1 MDINLDRRAEGY
13 RARHRRNRIW
23 KKLVTALGCLV
34 VFCTTYALILP
45 AITMERETV
54 CGLSEHV
61 HTDSCYSRQRG
72 ALVCALAESEGHTH
86 TDACKG
92 TKRVLSCTT
101 PESDGHTH
109 GEGCYDAEGVLTCTL
124 PETQG
129 HHHSD
134 SCYRTEEVFVCGK
147 AESVPHHHADECY
160 AWETVATCGIQEHT
174 HTDSC
179 YPAKPAETTSAGE
192 TGATTEPVLSEQVT
206 TPEETLQV
214 TATEETLP
222 VQEEALA
229 LFAEGTEPL
238 PNVEITATSTPKAS
252 YDPSVNKFKTT
263 IHVDFRI
270 PGSAFSNTTTYTYDY
285 PEGIEIPESLLNR
298 EHPLED
304 NRGTYRFEKVNGV
317 YRLSVI
323 LSDVNQTQDDVT
335 GFVNFNG
342 TLDATKVHEDGR
354 IVLGSGDNQLIIDR
368 DKITYPS
375 GETEKYDISASKS
388 TDGNIDDGKLTY
400 QVTISTKKGTPSP
413 IQFTDTIQ
421 TDGLKLGTPVVKVN
435 GQERQATWNADT
447 GTITMN
453 DLPGLSPGQTHTIEY
468 TYDVTDYPAAVM
480 NPNNTLTVKA
490 KDEGRKQEV
499 TDEKKVSTKIDKTHT
514 AAKVGKLEGNRIK
527 WTITL
532 NDHRSDITGATLTDE
547 MFQTLSAGSDITVS
561 PASGYTLENGKITF
575 SEVEGKKNN
584 QRYTI
589 TYYTD
594 APEDENV
601 KEVVNKA
608 DFDPDPDTPD
618 DDIKMEEKVGVGI
631 DAAKSGTYNPSQET
645 ITWEITVNAKKRNI
659 AGAVLTDDMLTH
671 ALPGTI
677 RVEIINGNADELSG
691 SYVQNTD
698 TDGKVSIT
706 FLPVDGE
713 VNTNTYT
720 VTYTTA
726 ASPALAARTVSNTAH
741 LKKGDHEE
749 EVTAEVTIDSGGSVE
764 KTNGQLDKTTG
775 ILPWTVTIHVP
786 AGGIPVNTQLVD
798 MMGKDSGENVYMT
811 NLQVEAAVDK
821 FCQALNIQ
829 PQDVTVDIADGIYWS
844 PNQYD
849 YSQIDSYTDAKFRKL
864 TLTLL
869 KDWLPANGQAQDI
882 SVTYDTTLIIDP
894 AKMNQVYSNYFKAG
908 EKESSAQFEYWR
920 SGVEKTDDDG
930 KTGTSTVTSQGDL
943 IWKVIVTLDDTAR
956 QSLDITDTLPS
967 DVTLEDLVLIR
978 PTDPW
983 NNSTVGM
990 TIGEDGT
997 VSGQDGLYQVAGT
1010 YDKTTGEVSLKVTAV
1025 NSGDLPTKTKLTFV
1039 FGCRTA
1045 YTDKDTHTFTNN
1057 VEAAGI
1063 GSASQTQKWT
1073 YDNQDT
1079 ETTVLGKIGAWHND
1093 SRMLSYSVSI
1103 NPEGKQLSSPG
1114 GTGKLTLVDTLSY
1127 EKAIWGSITDENG
1140 NWLENREFTIDVS
1153 LVQNSVKL
1161 YRVTKNEDGTTTK
1174 TALSVPWTFEEQLGI
1189 NEWDRNRGCILRM
1202 SDVPDG
1208 THLLLEYKYHVETN
1222 APKNGV
1228 IYDLPIGNKVTLK
1241 GTDYETAADKFEKKW
1256 QETQTSGQVTSGRTL
1271 AIYKV
1276 ARGDYGTVLPGAEF
1290 TVYTV
1295 DTSVT
1300 PYAFTEYTAR
1310 PDGSMFSNPMV
1321 TDDSGRLTIRIQD
1334 KAGTSLNFDYDTL
1347 YALQETKAP
1356 AGYRLPDDP
1365 QVFYFYFS
1373 NPDGAARAIPGN
1385 LPAGAMDLSQTD
1397 QQKFVENEPV
1407 PTYELPQTGGGG
1419 TRGFSLGGALIT
1431 VGGLYL
1437 LTRKK
1442 RRRRDA

>member
-34 VFCTTYALILP
+34 VFCTTYAMILP

-72 ALVCALAESEGHTH
+72 ALICTLAESEGHTH

-109 GEGCYDAEGVLTCTL
+109 GEGCYDAEGVLTCTQ

-147 AESVPHHHADECY
+147 AGSVPHHHADECY

-252 YDPSVNKFKTT
+252 YDPTVDKFNTT
-263 IHVDFRI
+263 IRIDFRI
-270 PGSAFSNTTTYTYDY
+270 PGSAFSNTTIYTYDY

-342 TLDATKVHEDGR
+342 TLDATKVQEDGR
-354 IVLGSGDNQLIIDR
+354 IVLGGVDNQLIIDR

-400 QVTISTKKGTPSP
+400 RVTISTKKGTPSP

-421 TDGLKLGTPVVKVN
+421 TDGLKLETPVVKVD

-453 DLPGLSPGQTHTIEY
+453 DLPGLNPGQTHTIEY
-468 TYDVTDYPAAVM
+468 TYDVTNYPSAVM
-480 NPNNTLTVKA
+480 NPNNKLTVKA
-490 KDEGRKQEV
+490 KDDGRKQEV

-514 AAKVGKLEGNRIK
+514 AAKVGKLEGSRIK

-532 NDHRSDITGATLTDE
+532 NEHRSDITGATLTDE
-547 MFQTLSAGSDITVS
+547 MFQTLSAGSEITVS
-561 PASGYTLENGKITF
+561 PAGGYTLENGKITF
-575 SEVEGKKNN
+575 NEVDGKKNN

-589 TYYTD
+589 TYYTA

-601 KEVVNKA
+601 KEVINKA
-608 DFDPDPDTPD
+608 SFDPDPDEPD
-618 DDIKMEEKVGVGI
+618 DEIKMEKKVGVGI
-631 DAAKSGTYNPSQET
+631 DAAKSGTYDASQGT
-645 ITWEITVNAKKRNI
+645 ITWVITVNAQKRNI

-671 ALPGTI
+671 AQENSIQVSPASGYQLST
-677 RVEIINGNADELSG
+677 DES
-691 SYVQNTD
+691 
-698 TDGKVSIT
+698 GKVSIT
-706 FLPVDGE
+706 FQPVDGE

-726 ASPALAARTVSNTAH
+726 AGPALAARTVSNTAH

-749 EVTAEVTIDSGGSVE
+749 EVTAEVKIDSGGSVKKSSGTLTLSE
-764 KTNGQLDKTTG
+764 DETTG
-775 ILPWTVTIHVP
+775 VLPWTVTIHVP
-786 AGGIPVNTQLVD
+786 TGGIPANTQLED
-798 MMGKDSGENVYMT
+798 RMDEDSGVYMT
-811 NLQVEAAVDK
+811 NLQVKAAVEA
-821 FCQALNIQ
+821 FCQALGIQ
-829 PQDVTVDIADGIYWS
+829 TQDVKVDIQDHVYWKEGK
-844 PNQYD
+844 YD
-849 YSQIDSYTDAKFRKL
+849 YSKIDSYTQAKFCKL

-869 KDWLPANGQAQDI
+869 KDWIPANGQAQDI
-882 SVTYDTTLIIDP
+882 SVTYDTTLKIDP
-894 AKMNQVYSNYFKAG
+894 AKMNQVYSNYFDAG
-908 EKESSAQFEYWR
+908 EWESSAQFEYWQ

-930 KTGTSTVTSQGDL
+930 HTGTSTVTSRGEL
-943 IWKVIVTLDDTAR
+943 IWKVIVTLDDTER

-967 DVTLEDLVLIR
+967 DVTLEELVLIR
-978 PTDPW
+978 PIDQW
-983 NNSTVGM
+983 SNSTVGM

-997 VSGQDGLYQVAGT
+997 ISGQDGLYQVAGT
-1010 YDKTTGEVSLKVTAV
+1010 YDKTTGKVFLKVTAV
-1025 NSGDLPTKTKLTFV
+1025 DGGNLPAKTKLTFV
-1039 FGCRTA
+1039 FGCRTD
-1045 YTDKDTHTFTNN
+1045 YTDNNTHTFTNS

-1063 GSASQTQKWT
+1063 GSASQTQEWT

-1079 ETTVLGKIGAWHND
+1079 ETTVLGKIGTWHND

-1103 NPEGKQLSSPG
+1103 NPECQLLSD

-1127 EKAIWGSITDENG
+1127 KKDVTGWISDENG
-1140 NWLENREFTIDVS
+1140 NWLENRGFTMDVS

-1161 YRVTKNEDGTTTK
+1161 YQVTKNQDGTTTK
-1174 TALSVPWTFEEQLGI
+1174 TALSVPWTFEEQLGA
-1189 NEWDRNRGCILRM
+1189 NEWDSNRKCILRM

-1208 THLLLEYKYHVETN
+1208 THLLLEYKYQVETN
-1222 APKNGV
+1222 APKNG
-1228 IYDLPIGNKVTLK
+1228 IINDLSIGNKVTLE
-1241 GTDYETAADKFEKKW
+1241 GTGYETAADKFEKKW
-1256 QETQTSGQVTSGRTL
+1256 KETETSGQVTSGRTL

-1300 PYAFTEYTAR
+1300 PYAFTEYTTR
-1310 PDGSMFSNPMV
+1310 PDGSAFPNPMV
-1321 TDDSGRLTIRIQD
+1321 TDDAGRLTIRIQD
-1334 KAGTSLNFDYDTL
+1334 KAEAPVNFAYDTL
-1347 YALQETKAP
+1347 YALKETKAP
-1356 AGYRLPDDP
+1356 AGYRLPDTP

-1373 NPDGAARAIPGN
+1373 NPEGAARTLLQN
-1385 LPAGAMDLSQTD
+1385 LPTGAMDLSQTD

-1419 TRGFSLGGALIT
+1419 TRGFTLGGALVT

-1442 RRRRDA
+1442 RRSRDA

>member
-72 ALVCALAESEGHTH
+72 ALICTLAESEGHTH

-109 GEGCYDAEGVLTCTL
+109 GEGCYDAEGVLTCTQ

-134 SCYRTEEVFVCGK
+134 SCYCTEEVFVCGK

-160 AWETVATCGIQEHT
+160 AWENAATCGIQEHT

-214 TATEETLP
+214 TATEEMLP
-222 VQEEALA
+222 VQEETLA

-270 PGSAFSNTTTYTYDY
+270 PGSAFSNATTYTYDY
-285 PEGIEIPESLLNR
+285 PEGIEIPESLLNQ

-323 LSDVNQTQDDVT
+323 LSNVNQTQDDVT

-342 TLDATKVHEDGR
+342 TLDATKVHADGR
-354 IVLGSGDNQLIIDR
+354 IVLGSGDNQLIIGTD
-368 DKITYPS
+368 DIEYPS
-375 GETEKYDISASKS
+375 GETEKYDISTSKS

-421 TDGLKLGTPVVKVN
+421 ADGMTLGTPVVKVD

-453 DLPGLSPGQTHTIEY
+453 DLPGLNPGQTHTIEY

-490 KDEGRKQEV
+490 KDDGRKQEV
-499 TDEKKVSTKIDKTHT
+499 TDEKKVSTKIDKTQT
-514 AAKVGKLEGNRIK
+514 AAKVGKLEGSRIK

-547 MFQTLSAGSDITVS
+547 MFQTLSAGSEITVS
-561 PASGYTLENGKITF
+561 PTGGYTLENGKITF
-575 SEVEGKKNN
+575 NEVDGKKNN

-601 KEVVNKA
+601 KEVINKA
-608 DFDPDPDTPD
+608 DFDPDPDKPD
-618 DDIKMEEKVGVGI
+618 DEIKMEKKVGVGI
-631 DAAKSGTYNPSQET
+631 DAAKSGTYDASQGT
-645 ITWEITVNAKKRNI
+645 ITWVITVNAQKRNI

-671 ALPGTI
+671 ALENSIQVSP
-677 RVEIINGNADELSG
+677 DSG
-691 SYVQNTD
+691 YERNTD
-698 TDGKVSIT
+698 ADGKVSIT
-706 FLPVDGE
+706 FQPVDGE
-713 VNTNTYT
+713 VNTNTYKI
-720 VTYTTA
+720 TYTTA
-726 ASPALAARTVSNTAH
+726 AGPALAARTVSNTAH

-749 EVTAEVTIDSGGSVE
+749 EVTAEVKIDSGGSVDKSSGTLTLYE
-764 KTNGQLDKTTG
+764 DKTTG
-775 ILPWTVTIHVP
+775 VLPWTVTIHVP
-786 AGGIPVNTQLVD
+786 AGGIPEGTVLE
-798 MMGKDSGENVYMT
+798 DSVGAGNDDIYMT
-811 NLQVEAAVDK
+811 NDQVMKAVAA
-821 FCQALNIQ
+821 FCQALGIQ
-829 PQDVTVDIADGIYWS
+829 AQDVKVDMQDHVYWEEVE
-844 PNQYD
+844 YD
-849 YSQIDSYTDAKFRKL
+849 YNQIGSYTDAKFRKL

-869 KDWLPANGQAQDI
+869 KDWIPANGQAQDI
-882 SVTYDTTLIIDP
+882 SVTYDTTLKIDP
-894 AKMNQVYSNYFKAG
+894 AKMNQVYYNYFKAG

-930 KTGTSTVTSQGDL
+930 HTGTSTVTSQGDL
-943 IWKVIVTLDDTAR
+943 IWKVIVTLDDTGR
-956 QSLDITDTLPS
+956 QSLDITDTLPP
-967 DVTLEDLVLIR
+967 DVTLKELVLIR
-978 PTDPW
+978 PIDQW

-997 VSGQDGLYQVAGT
+997 VSGQDGLYQVDGT
-1010 YDKTTGEVSLKVTAV
+1010 YDKTTGKVSLKVTAV
-1025 NSGDLPTKTKLTFV
+1025 NGGNLPAKTKLTFV

-1045 YTDKDTHTFTNN
+1045 YTDKDTHTFTNS
-1057 VEAAGI
+1057 VEVAGI
-1063 GSASQTQKWT
+1063 GSASQTQEWT

-1079 ETTVLGKIGAWHND
+1079 ETTVLGKTGNWHND

-1103 NPEGKQLSSPG
+1103 NPKCKQLSPD

-1127 EKAIWGSITDENG
+1127 KKDVFGYITDENG
-1140 NWLENREFTIDVS
+1140 EWLENRTFTMAVS

-1161 YRVTKNEDGTTTK
+1161 YQVTKNKDGTTTK
-1174 TALSVPWTFEEQLGI
+1174 TLLSVPWTFEEQLGI
-1189 NEWDRNRGCILRM
+1189 NQWDSNRGCILRM

-1208 THLLLEYKYHVETN
+1208 THLLLEYKYQVETN
-1222 APKNGV
+1222 APKNG
-1228 IYDLPIGNKVTLK
+1228 IINDLSIGNKVTLE
-1241 GTDYETAADKFEKKW
+1241 GTGYETAADKFEKKW
-1256 QETQTSGQVTSGRTL
+1256 KETETSGQVTSGRTL

-1300 PYAFTEYTAR
+1300 PYTFTEYVAR
-1310 PDGSMFSNPMV
+1310 PDGTAFPKPMI

-1334 KAGTSLNFDYDTL
+1334 KADAPVNFAYDTL
-1347 YALQETKAP
+1347 YALKETKAP
-1356 AGYRLPDDP
+1356 AGYRLPDTP

-1373 NPDGAARAIPGN
+1373 NPEGAARTLPQN
-1385 LPAGAMDLSQTD
+1385 LPTGAMDLSQTD

-1407 PTYELPQTGGGG
+1407 PTYELPKTGGGG
-1419 TRGFSLGGALIT
+1419 TQGFTLGGALVT

>member
-1 MDINLDRRAEGY
+1 MDINLDRRARGY
-13 RARHRRNRIW
+13 SARRRRNRIW

-72 ALVCALAESEGHTH
+72 ALICTLAESEGHTH

-160 AWETVATCGIQEHT
+160 AWENAATCGIQEHT

-179 YPAKPAETTSAGE
+179 YPQKPAETTSAGE

-206 TPEETLQV
+206 TPEEILQV

-323 LSDVNQTQDDVT
+323 LSHVNQTQDDVT

-342 TLDATKVHEDGR
+342 TLDATKVQEDGR
-354 IVLGSGDNQLIIDR
+354 IVLGGVDNQLIIDR
-368 DKITYPS
+368 DEITYPS

-400 QVTISTKKGTPSP
+400 RVTISTKKGTPSP

-421 TDGLKLGTPVVKVN
+421 TDGLKLETPVVKVN
-435 GQERQATWNADT
+435 GQERQATWNA

-453 DLPGLSPGQTHTIEY
+453 DLPGLNPGQTHTIEY
-468 TYDVTDYPAAVM
+468 TYDVTDYPSAVM
-480 NPNNTLTVKA
+480 NPNNKLTVKA

-514 AAKVGKLEGNRIK
+514 AAKVGKLEGSRIK

-547 MFQTLSAGSDITVS
+547 MFQTLSAGSEITVS
-561 PASGYTLENGKITF
+561 PAGGYTLENGKITF
-575 SEVEGKKNN
+575 NEVDGKKNN

-589 TYYTD
+589 TYYTA

-601 KEVVNKA
+601 KEVINKA
-608 DFDPDPDTPD
+608 SFDPDPDKPD
-618 DDIKMEEKVGVGI
+618 DEIKMEKKVGVGI
-631 DAAKSGTYNPSQET
+631 DAAKSGTYDASQGT
-645 ITWEITVNAKKRNI
+645 ITWVITVNAKKRNI

-671 ALPGTI
+671 ALENSIQVSP
-677 RVEIINGNADELSG
+677 DSG
-691 SYVQNTD
+691 YERNTD
-698 TDGKVSIT
+698 ADGKVSIT
-706 FLPVDGE
+706 FQPVDGE
-713 VNTNTYT
+713 VNTNTYKI
-720 VTYTTA
+720 TYTTA
-726 ASPALAARTVSNTAH
+726 AGPALAARTVSNTAH

-749 EVTAEVTIDSGGSVE
+749 EVTAQVKIDSGGSVE
-764 KTNGQLDKTTG
+764 KSSGTLTLSEDKTTG
-775 ILPWTVTIHVP
+775 VLPWTVTIHVP
-786 AGGIPVNTQLVD
+786 AGGIPKGTVLE
-798 MMGKDSGENVYMT
+798 DSVGAGNDDIYMT
-811 NLQVEAAVDK
+811 NDQVMKAVAA
-821 FCQALNIQ
+821 FCQALGIQ
-829 PQDVTVDIADGIYWS
+829 AQDVKADMQDHVYWEEVE
-844 PNQYD
+844 YD
-849 YSQIDSYTDAKFRKL
+849 YSKIDSYTDAKFRKL

-869 KDWLPANGQAQDI
+869 KDWIPANGQAQDI
-882 SVTYDTTLIIDP
+882 SVTYDTTLKIDP
-894 AKMNQVYSNYFKAG
+894 AKMNQVYYNYFKAG
-908 EKESSAQFEYWR
+908 EKESSAQFEYWQ

-930 KTGTSTVTSQGDL
+930 HTGTSTVTSQGDL
-943 IWKVIVTLDDTAR
+943 IWKVIVTLDDTER

-967 DVTLEDLVLIR
+967 DVTLEELVLIR
-978 PTDPW
+978 PIDQW
-983 NNSTVGM
+983 SNSTVGM
-990 TIGEDGT
+990 TIGEDDT
-997 VSGQDGLYQVAGT
+997 ISGQDGLYQVAGT
-1010 YDKTTGEVSLKVTAV
+1010 YDKTTGKVFLKVTAV
-1025 NSGDLPTKTKLTFV
+1025 DGGNLPAKTKLTFV
-1039 FGCRTA
+1039 FGCRTD
-1045 YTDKDTHTFTNN
+1045 YTDNNTHTFTNS

-1063 GSASQTQKWT
+1063 GSASQTQEWT

-1079 ETTVLGKIGAWHND
+1079 ETTVLGKIGTWHND

-1103 NPEGKQLSSPG
+1103 NPDGKTLSPD

-1127 EKAIWGSITDENG
+1127 NKNVYGWISDENG
-1140 NWLENREFTIDVS
+1140 NWLENRGFTMDVS

-1161 YRVTKNEDGTTTK
+1161 YQVTKNQDGTTTK
-1174 TALSVPWTFEEQLGI
+1174 TALSVPWTFEEQLGA
-1189 NEWDRNRGCILRM
+1189 NEWDSNRKCILRM

-1208 THLLLEYKYHVETN
+1208 THLLLEYKYQVETN
-1222 APKNGV
+1222 APKNG
-1228 IYDLPIGNKVTLK
+1228 IINDLSVGNKVTLE
-1241 GTDYETAADKFEKKW
+1241 GTGYETAADKFEKKW
-1256 QETQTSGQVTSGRTL
+1256 KETETSGQVTSGRTL

-1300 PYAFTEYTAR
+1300 PYAFTEYTTR
-1310 PDGSMFSNPMV
+1310 PDGSAFPNPMV
-1321 TDDSGRLTIRIQD
+1321 TDGAGRLTIRIQD
-1334 KAGTSLNFDYDTL
+1334 KADAPVNFAYDTL
-1347 YALQETKAP
+1347 YALKETKAP
-1356 AGYRLPDDP
+1356 AGYRLPDTP

-1373 NPDGAARAIPGN
+1373 NPEGAARTLPQN

-1419 TRGFSLGGALIT
+1419 TRSFTLGGALVT

>member
-72 ALVCALAESEGHTH
+72 ALICTLAESEGHTH

-109 GEGCYDAEGVLTCTL
+109 GEGCYDAEGVLTCTQ

-160 AWETVATCGIQEHT
+160 AWETLATCGIQEHT

-214 TATEETLP
+214 TAIEETLP

-323 LSDVNQTQDDVT
+323 LSHVNQTQDDVT

-342 TLDATKVHEDGR
+342 TLDATKVQEDGR
-354 IVLGSGDNQLIIDR
+354 IVLGGVDNQLIIDR
-368 DKITYPS
+368 DEITYPS

-400 QVTISTKKGTPSP
+400 RVIISTKKGTPSP

-421 TDGLKLGTPVVKVN
+421 TDGMTLGKPVVKVN

-453 DLPGLSPGQTHTIEY
+453 DLPGLNPGQTHTIEY

-499 TDEKKVSTKIDKTHT
+499 TDEKNVSTKIDKTHT
-514 AAKVGKLEGNRIK
+514 AAKVGKLEGSRIK

-561 PASGYTLENGKITF
+561 PAGGYTLENGKITF
-575 SEVEGKKNN
+575 NEVDGKKNN

-601 KEVVNKA
+601 KEVINKA
-608 DFDPDPDTPD
+608 DFDPDPDKPD
-618 DDIKMEEKVGVGI
+618 DEIKMEKKVGVGI
-631 DAAKSGTYNPSQET
+631 DAAKSGTYDASQGT
-645 ITWEITVNAKKRNI
+645 ITWVITVNAKQRNI

-671 ALPGTI
+671 AQENSIQVSPASGYQLGT
-677 RVEIINGNADELSG
+677 DG
-691 SYVQNTD
+691 S
-698 TDGKVSIT
+698 GKVSIT
-706 FLPVDGE
+706 FQPVDGE

-726 ASPALAARTVSNTAH
+726 AGSALAARTVSNTAH

-749 EVTAEVTIDSGGSVE
+749 EVTAEVKIDSGGSVE
-764 KTNGQLDKTTG
+764 KSSGTLTLSEDETTG
-775 ILPWTVTIHVP
+775 VLPWTVTIHVP
-786 AGGIPVNTQLVD
+786 TGGIPANTQLVD
-798 MMGKDSGENVYMT
+798 RMDEDTGVYMT
-811 NLQVEAAVDK
+811 NLQVEAAVEA
-821 FCQALNIQ
+821 FCQALGIQ
-829 PQDVTVDIADGIYWS
+829 TQDVKVDIQDHAYWKEDE
-844 PNQYD
+844 YD
-849 YSQIDSYTDAKFRKL
+849 YSKIDSYTQAKFCKL

-882 SVTYDTTLIIDP
+882 SVTYNTTLKIDP

-908 EKESSAQFEYWR
+908 EKESSAQFEYWQ

-930 KTGTSTVTSQGDL
+930 HTGTSTVTSRGEL
-943 IWKVIVTLDDTAR
+943 IWKVIVTLDDTER

-967 DVTLEDLVLIR
+967 DVTLEELVLIR
-978 PTDPW
+978 PIDQW
-983 NNSTVGM
+983 SNSTVGM

-997 VSGQDGLYQVAGT
+997 ISGQDGLYQVAGT
-1010 YDKTTGEVSLKVTAV
+1010 YDKTTGKVFLKVTAV
-1025 NSGDLPTKTKLTFV
+1025 DGGNLPAKT
-1039 FGCRTA
+1039 
-1045 YTDKDTHTFTNN
+1045 
-1057 VEAAGI
+1057 
-1063 GSASQTQKWT
+1063 
-1073 YDNQDT
+1073 
-1079 ETTVLGKIGAWHND
+1079 
-1093 SRMLSYSVSI
+1093 
-1103 NPEGKQLSSPG
+1103 
-1114 GTGKLTLVDTLSY
+1114 KLTLVDTLSY
-1127 EKAIWGSITDENG
+1127 NKNVYGWISDENG
-1140 NWLENREFTIDVS
+1140 NWLENRGFTMDVS

-1161 YRVTKNEDGTTTK
+1161 YQVTKNQDGTTTE
-1174 TALSVPWTFEEQLGI
+1174 TLLSVPWTFEEQLGA
-1189 NEWDRNRGCILRM
+1189 NEWDSDRGCILRM

-1208 THLLLEYKYHVETN
+1208 THLRLEYKYQVETN
-1222 APKNGV
+1222 APKNG
-1228 IYDLPIGNKVTLK
+1228 IINDLSVGNKVTLE
-1241 GTDYETAADKFEKKW
+1241 GTGYETAADKFEKKW
-1256 QETQTSGQVTSGRTL
+1256 KETETSGQVTSGRTL

-1300 PYAFTEYTAR
+1300 PYAFTEYTTR
-1310 PDGSMFSNPMV
+1310 PDGSAFPNPMV
-1321 TDDSGRLTIRIQD
+1321 TDDAGRLTIRIQD
-1334 KAGTSLNFDYDTL
+1334 KADAPVNFAYDTL
-1347 YALQETKAP
+1347 YALKETKAP
-1356 AGYRLPDDP
+1356 AGYRLPDTP

-1373 NPDGAARAIPGN
+1373 NPEGAARTLPQN
-1385 LPAGAMDLSQTD
+1385 LPTGAMDLSQTD

-1419 TRGFSLGGALIT
+1419 TRGFTLGGALVT

>member
-1 MDINLDRRAEGY
+1 MDINLDRRAKGY

-72 ALVCALAESEGHTH
+72 ALICTLAESEGHTH

-109 GEGCYDAEGVLTCTL
+109 GEGCYDAEGVLTCTQ

-129 HHHSD
+129 YHHSD
-134 SCYRTEEVFVCGK
+134 SCYRTEEVFICGK
-147 AESVPHHHADECY
+147 AESVPHHHTDECY
-160 AWETVATCGIQEHT
+160 AWETLATCGIQEHT

-179 YPAKPAETTSAGE
+179 YPQKPAETTSAGE

-214 TATEETLP
+214 TAIEETLP

-285 PEGIEIPESLLNR
+285 PEGIEIPESLLNQ

-323 LSDVNQTQDDVT
+323 LSNVNQTQDDVT

-342 TLDATKVHEDGR
+342 TLDATKVQEDGR
-354 IVLGSGDNQLIIDR
+354 IVLGGGDNQLIIDR

-400 QVTISTKKGTPSP
+400 RVTISTKKGTPSP

-421 TDGLKLGTPVVKVN
+421 ADGMTLGTPVVKVD

-447 GTITMN
+447 GTIVMN
-453 DLPGLSPGQTHTIEY
+453 DLPGLNPGQTHTIEY

-490 KDEGRKQEV
+490 KDDGRKQEV

-514 AAKVGKLEGNRIK
+514 AAKVGKLEGSRIK

-547 MFQTLSAGSDITVS
+547 MFQTLSAGSEITVS
-561 PASGYTLENGKITF
+561 PTGGYTLENGKITF
-575 SEVEGKKNN
+575 NEVDGKKNN

-601 KEVVNKA
+601 KEVINKA
-608 DFDPDPDTPD
+608 DFDPDPDKPD
-618 DDIKMEEKVGVGI
+618 DEIKMEKKVGVGI
-631 DAAKSGTYNPSQET
+631 DAAKSGTYDASQGT
-645 ITWEITVNAKKRNI
+645 ITWVITVNAQKRNI

-671 ALPGTI
+671 AQENSIQVSPASGYQLST
-677 RVEIINGNADELSG
+677 DES
-691 SYVQNTD
+691 
-698 TDGKVSIT
+698 GKVSIT
-706 FLPVDGE
+706 FQPVDGE
-713 VNTNTYT
+713 VNTNTYKI
-720 VTYTTA
+720 TYTTA
-726 ASPALAARTVSNTAH
+726 AGPALAARTVSNTAH

-749 EVTAEVTIDSGGSVE
+749 EVTAEVKIDSGGSVDKSSGTLTLSE
-764 KTNGQLDKTTG
+764 DKTTG
-775 ILPWTVTIHVP
+775 VLPWTVTIHVP
-786 AGGIPVNTQLVD
+786 AGGIPEGTVLE
-798 MMGKDSGENVYMT
+798 DSVGAGNDDIYMT
-811 NLQVEAAVDK
+811 NDQVMKAVAA
-821 FCQALNIQ
+821 FCQALGIQ
-829 PQDVTVDIADGIYWS
+829 AQDVKVDMQDHVYWEEVE
-844 PNQYD
+844 YD
-849 YSQIDSYTDAKFRKL
+849 YNQIGSYTDAKFRKL

-869 KDWLPANGQAQDI
+869 KDWIPANGQAQDI
-882 SVTYDTTLIIDP
+882 SVTYDTTLKIDP
-894 AKMNQVYSNYFKAG
+894 AKTKQVYSNYFKAG
-908 EKESSAQFEYWR
+908 EKDSSAQFEYWR

-943 IWKVIVTLDDTAR
+943 IWKVIVTLDDTVR

-967 DVTLEDLVLIR
+967 DVTLKALVLIR
-978 PTDPW
+978 PIDQW
-983 NNSTVGM
+983 KNSTVGM

-1010 YDKTTGEVSLKVTAV
+1010 YDKATGKVSLKVTAV
-1025 NSGDLPTKTKLTFV
+1025 NGGDLPTKTKLTFV

-1045 YTDKDTHTFTNN
+1045 YTDKDTHTFTNS
-1057 VEAAGI
+1057 VEVAGI
-1063 GSASQTQKWT
+1063 GSASQTQEWT

-1079 ETTVLGKIGAWHND
+1079 ETTVLGKTGTWHND

-1103 NPEGKQLSSPG
+1103 NPKCKQLSPD
-1114 GTGKLTLVDTLSY
+1114 GTGKLTLVDTLTY
-1127 EKAIWGSITDENG
+1127 KKDVFGYITDENG
-1140 NWLENREFTIDVS
+1140 EWLENRTFTMAVS

-1161 YRVTKNEDGTTTK
+1161 YQVTKNKDGTTTK
-1174 TALSVPWTFEEQLGI
+1174 TLLSVPWTFEEQLGI
-1189 NEWDRNRGCILRM
+1189 NQWDSNRGCILRM

-1208 THLLLEYKYHVETN
+1208 THLRLEYKYQVETN
-1222 APKNGV
+1222 APKNG
-1228 IYDLPIGNKVTLK
+1228 IINDLSVGNKVTLE
-1241 GTDYETAADKFEKKW
+1241 GTGYETAADKFEKKW
-1256 QETQTSGQVTSGRTL
+1256 KETETSGQVTSGRTL

-1300 PYAFTEYTAR
+1300 PYAFTEYTTR
-1310 PDGSMFSNPMV
+1310 PDGSAFPNPMV
-1321 TDDSGRLTIRIQD
+1321 TDDAGRLTIRIQD
-1334 KAGTSLNFDYDTL
+1334 KADAPVNFAYDTL
-1347 YALQETKAP
+1347 YALKETKAP
-1356 AGYRLPDDP
+1356 AGYRLPDTP

-1373 NPDGAARAIPGN
+1373 NPEGAARTLPQN
-1385 LPAGAMDLSQTD
+1385 LPTGAVDLSQTD

-1407 PTYELPQTGGGG
+1407 PTYELPKTGGGG
-1419 TRGFSLGGALIT
+1419 TRGFTLGGALVT

>member
-72 ALVCALAESEGHTH
+72 ALVCTLAESEGHTH

-109 GEGCYDAEGVLTCTL
+109 GEGCYDAEGVLSCTQ

-214 TATEETLP
+214 TAIEETLP
-222 VQEEALA
+222 VQEETLA

-323 LSDVNQTQDDVT
+323 LSNVNQTQDDVT

-342 TLDATKVHEDGR
+342 TLDATKVQEDGR
-354 IVLGSGDNQLIIDR
+354 IVLGGGDNQLIIDR

-400 QVTISTKKGTPSP
+400 RVTISTKKGTPNP

-421 TDGLKLGTPVVKVN
+421 ADGMTLGTPVVKVD

-447 GTITMN
+447 GTIAMN
-453 DLPGLSPGQTHTIEY
+453 DLPGLNPGQTHTIEY

-490 KDEGRKQEV
+490 KDDGRKQEV

-514 AAKVGKLEGNRIK
+514 AAKVGKLEGSRIK

-547 MFQTLSAGSDITVS
+547 MFQTLSAGSEITVS
-561 PASGYTLENGKITF
+561 PAGGYTLENGKITF
-575 SEVEGKKNN
+575 NEVDGKKNN

-589 TYYTD
+589 TYYTA

-601 KEVVNKA
+601 KEVINKA
-608 DFDPDPDTPD
+608 SFDPDPDKPD
-618 DDIKMEEKVGVGI
+618 DEIKMEKKVGVGI
-631 DAAKSGTYNPSQET
+631 DAAKSGTYDASQGT
-645 ITWEITVNAKKRNI
+645 ITWVITVNAKQRNI

-671 ALPGTI
+671 AQENSIQVSPASDYQLST
-677 RVEIINGNADELSG
+677 DES
-691 SYVQNTD
+691 
-698 TDGKVSIT
+698 GKVSIT
-706 FLPVDGE
+706 FQPVDGE

-726 ASPALAARTVSNTAH
+726 AGPALAARTVSNTAH

-749 EVTAEVTIDSGGSVE
+749 EVTAEVKIDSGGSVDKSSGTLTLSE
-764 KTNGQLDKTTG
+764 DKTTG
-775 ILPWTVTIHVP
+775 VLPWTVTIHVP
-786 AGGIPVNTQLVD
+786 AGGIPEGTVLE
-798 MMGKDSGENVYMT
+798 DSVGAGNDDIYMT
-811 NLQVEAAVDK
+811 NDQVMKAVAA
-821 FCQALNIQ
+821 FCQALGIQ
-829 PQDVTVDIADGIYWS
+829 AQDVKVDMQDHVYWEEVE
-844 PNQYD
+844 YD
-849 YSQIDSYTDAKFRKL
+849 YNQIGSYTDAKFRKL

-869 KDWLPANGQAQDI
+869 KDWIPANGQAQDI
-882 SVTYDTTLIIDP
+882 SVTYDTTLKIDP
-894 AKMNQVYSNYFKAG
+894 AKMNQVYYNYFKAG

-930 KTGTSTVTSQGDL
+930 HTGTSTVTSQGDL
-943 IWKVIVTLDDTAR
+943 IWKVIVTLDDTGR
-956 QSLDITDTLPS
+956 QSLDITDTLPP
-967 DVTLEDLVLIR
+967 DVTLKELVLIR
-978 PTDPW
+978 PIDQW

-997 VSGQDGLYQVAGT
+997 VSGQDGLYQVDGT
-1010 YDKTTGEVSLKVTAV
+1010 YDKTTGKVSLKVTAV
-1025 NSGDLPTKTKLTFV
+1025 NGGNLPAKTKLTFV

-1045 YTDKDTHTFTNN
+1045 YTDKDTHTFTNS
-1057 VEAAGI
+1057 VEVAGI
-1063 GSASQTQKWT
+1063 GSASQTQEWT

-1079 ETTVLGKIGAWHND
+1079 ETTVLGKTGNWHND

-1103 NPEGKQLSSPG
+1103 NPKCKQLSPD

-1127 EKAIWGSITDENG
+1127 KKDVFGYITDENG
-1140 NWLENREFTIDVS
+1140 EWLENRTFTMAVS

-1161 YRVTKNEDGTTTK
+1161 YQVTKNKDGTTTK
-1174 TALSVPWTFEEQLGI
+1174 TLLSVPWTFEEQLGI
-1189 NEWDRNRGCILRM
+1189 NQWDSNRGCILRM

-1208 THLLLEYKYHVETN
+1208 THLLLEYKYQVETN
-1222 APKNGV
+1222 APKNG
-1228 IYDLPIGNKVTLK
+1228 IINDLSIGNKVTLE
-1241 GTDYETAADKFEKKW
+1241 GTGYETAADKFEKKW
-1256 QETQTSGQVTSGRTL
+1256 KETETSGQVTSGRTL

-1300 PYAFTEYTAR
+1300 PYAFTEYVAR
-1310 PDGSMFSNPMV
+1310 PDGTAFPKPMI

-1334 KAGTSLNFDYDTL
+1334 KADAPVNFAYDTL
-1347 YALQETKAP
+1347 YALKETKAP
-1356 AGYRLPDDP
+1356 AGYRLPDTP

-1373 NPDGAARAIPGN
+1373 NPEGAARTLPQN
-1385 LPAGAMDLSQTD
+1385 LPTGAMDLSQTD

-1407 PTYELPQTGGGG
+1407 PTYELPKTGGGG
-1419 TRGFSLGGALIT
+1419 TRGFTLGGALVT

>member
-72 ALVCALAESEGHTH
+72 ALICTLAESEGHTH

-109 GEGCYDAEGVLTCTL
+109 GEGCYDAEGVLTCTQ

-147 AESVPHHHADECY
+147 AGSVPHHHADECY
-160 AWETVATCGIQEHT
+160 AWETAATCGIQEHT

-206 TPEETLQV
+206 TPEETLEV

-323 LSDVNQTQDDVT
+323 LSNVNQTQDDVT

-354 IVLGSGDNQLIIDR
+354 IVLGGGDNQLIIGTD
-368 DKITYPS
+368 DIEYPS

-400 QVTISTKKGTPSP
+400 KVTISTKKGTPSP

-421 TDGLKLGTPVVKVN
+421 TDGMTLGTPVVKVN
-435 GQERQATWNADT
+435 GQEHSATWNADT

-453 DLPGLSPGQTHTIEY
+453 DLPGLNPGQTHTIEY

-490 KDEGRKQEV
+490 KDDGRKQEV
-499 TDEKKVSTKIDKTHT
+499 TDEKNVSTRIDKTHT
-514 AAKVGKLEGNRIK
+514 AAKVGKLEGSRIK

-547 MFQTLSAGSDITVS
+547 MFKTLSTGSDITVS
-561 PASGYTLENGKITF
+561 PAGGYTLENGKITF
-575 SEVEGKKNN
+575 TQVDGKENN

-601 KEVVNKA
+601 KEVINKA
-608 DFDPDPDTPD
+608 TFDPDPDTPGD
-618 DDIKMEEKVGVGI
+618 EIESVEKVGVGI
-631 DAAKSGTYNPSQET
+631 DAAKSGTYNASQGT
-645 ITWEITVNAKKRNI
+645 ITWVITVNAQKRNI

-671 ALPGTI
+671 ALENSIQVSP
-677 RVEIINGNADELSG
+677 DSG
-691 SYVQNTD
+691 YERNTD
-698 TDGKVSIT
+698 ADGKVSIT
-706 FLPVDGE
+706 FQPVDGE
-713 VNTNTYT
+713 VNTNTYKI
-720 VTYTTA
+720 TYTTA
-726 ASPALAARTVSNTAH
+726 AGPALAARTVSNTAH

-749 EVTAEVTIDSGGSVE
+749 EVTAEVKIDSGGSVE
-764 KTNGQLDKTTG
+764 KSSGTLTLSEDKTTG
-775 ILPWTVTIHVP
+775 VLPWTVTIHVP
-786 AGGIPVNTQLVD
+786 AGGIPKGTVLE
-798 MMGKDSGENVYMT
+798 DSVGAGNDDIYMT
-811 NLQVEAAVDK
+811 NDQVMKAVAA
-821 FCQALNIQ
+821 FCQALGIQ
-829 PQDVTVDIADGIYWS
+829 AQDVKVDMQDHVYWKEVE
-844 PNQYD
+844 YD
-849 YSQIDSYTDAKFRKL
+849 YNQIGSYTDAKFRKL

-869 KDWLPANGQAQDI
+869 KDWIPANGQAQDI
-882 SVTYDTTLIIDP
+882 SVTYDTTLKIDP
-894 AKMNQVYSNYFKAG
+894 AKMNQVYYNYFKAG

-930 KTGTSTVTSQGDL
+930 HTGTSTVTSQGDL
-943 IWKVIVTLDDTAR
+943 IWKVIVTLDDTGR
-956 QSLDITDTLPS
+956 QSLDITDTLPP
-967 DVTLEDLVLIR
+967 DVTLKELVLIR
-978 PTDPW
+978 PIDQW

-997 VSGQDGLYQVAGT
+997 VSGQDGLYQVDGT
-1010 YDKTTGEVSLKVTAV
+1010 YDKTTGKVSLKVTAV
-1025 NSGDLPTKTKLTFV
+1025 NGGNLPAKTKLTFV

-1045 YTDKDTHTFTNN
+1045 YTDKDTHTFTNS
-1057 VEAAGI
+1057 VEVAGI
-1063 GSASQTQKWT
+1063 GSASQTQEWT

-1079 ETTVLGKIGAWHND
+1079 ETTVLGKTGNWHND

-1103 NPEGKQLSSPG
+1103 NPKCKQLSPD

-1127 EKAIWGSITDENG
+1127 KKDVFGYITDENG
-1140 NWLENREFTIDVS
+1140 EWLENRTFTMAVS

-1161 YRVTKNEDGTTTK
+1161 YQVTKNKDGTTTK
-1174 TALSVPWTFEEQLGI
+1174 TLLSVPWTFEEQLGI
-1189 NEWDRNRGCILRM
+1189 NQWDSNRGCILRM

-1208 THLLLEYKYHVETN
+1208 THLLLEYKYQVETN
-1222 APKNGV
+1222 APKNG
-1228 IYDLPIGNKVTLK
+1228 IINDLSIGNKVTLE
-1241 GTDYETAADKFEKKW
+1241 GTGYETAADKFEKKW
-1256 QETQTSGQVTSGRTL
+1256 KETETSGQVTSGRTL

-1300 PYAFTEYTAR
+1300 PYAFTEYVAR
-1310 PDGSMFSNPMV
+1310 PDGTAFPKPMI

-1334 KAGTSLNFDYDTL
+1334 KADAPVNFAYDTL
-1347 YALQETKAP
+1347 YALKETKAP
-1356 AGYRLPDDP
+1356 AGYRLPDTP

-1373 NPDGAARAIPGN
+1373 NPEGATRTLPQN
-1385 LPAGAMDLSQTD
+1385 LPTGAMDLSQTD

-1407 PTYELPQTGGGG
+1407 PTYELPKTGGGG
-1419 TRGFSLGGALIT
+1419 TRGFTLGGALVT

>member
-61 HTDSCYSRQRG
+61 HSDGCYSRQRG
-72 ALVCALAESEGHTH
+72 ALICTLAESEGHTH

-109 GEGCYDAEGVLTCTL
+109 GEGCYDAEGVLTCTQ

-160 AWETVATCGIQEHT
+160 AWENAAICGIREHT

-285 PEGIEIPESLLNR
+285 PEGIEIPESLLNQ

-304 NRGTYRFEKVNGV
+304 NRGTYRFEKVDGV

-323 LSDVNQTQDDVT
+323 LSHVNQTQDDVT

-342 TLDATKVHEDGR
+342 TLDATKVQEDGR
-354 IVLGSGDNQLIIDR
+354 IVLGGGDNQLIIDR

-400 QVTISTKKGTPSP
+400 RVTISTKKGTPSP

-421 TDGLKLGTPVVKVN
+421 TDGLKLGTPVVKVD
-435 GQERQATWNADT
+435 GQEHQATWTWNAETGT

-453 DLPGLSPGQTHTIEY
+453 DLPGLNPGQTHTIEY

-490 KDEGRKQEV
+490 KDDGRKQEV

-514 AAKVGKLEGNRIK
+514 AAKVGKLEGSRIQ

-547 MFQTLSAGSDITVS
+547 MFQTLSAGKDITVS

-575 SEVEGKKNN
+575 NEVEGKKNN

-594 APEDENV
+594 APEDENL
-601 KEVVNKA
+601 KEVINKA

-631 DAAKSGTYNPSQET
+631 DAAKSGTYNASQET

-659 AGAVLTDDMLTH
+659 VEAVLTDDMLTH
-671 ALPGTI
+671 ALEGTI
-677 RVEIINGNADELSG
+677 QVSPNSG
-691 SYVQNTD
+691 YVLNKD
-698 TDGKVSIT
+698 VDGKVSIT
-706 FLPVDGE
+706 FQPVDGE
-713 VNTNTYT
+713 VNTNTYKI
-720 VTYTTA
+720 TYTTA

-749 EVTAEVTIDSGGSVE
+749 KVTAEVTIDSGGSVD
-764 KTNGQLDKTTG
+764 KTSGTLTLSEDKTTG
-775 ILPWTVTIHVP
+775 VLPWTVTIHVP
-786 AGGIPVNTQLVD
+786 AGGIPANTQLVD
-798 MMGKDSGENVYMT
+798 EMGRDSGENVYMT
-811 NLQVEAAVDK
+811 NVQVKAAVER
-821 FCQALNIQ
+821 FCQALGIQ
-829 PQDVTVDIADGIYWS
+829 RQDVEVKIESGIHWS
-844 PNQYD
+844 PNYD
-849 YSQIDSYTDAKFRKL
+849 YRQIDSYTNVQFRKL

-869 KDWLPANGQAQDI
+869 KDVPTNGQTQDI
-882 SVTYDTTLIIDP
+882 TVTYNTTLTIDP
-894 AKMNQVYSNYFKAG
+894 AKMNQAYSNYFKAG

-920 SGVEKTDDDG
+920 SGVEKTDDKG
-930 KTGTSTVTSQGDL
+930 NTGTSTVSSQGDL
-943 IWKVIVTLDDTAR
+943 VWRVNVTLDDTPR
-956 QSLDITDTLPS
+956 PSLEITDTLPT
-967 DVTLEDLVLIR
+967 DVTLADLKLIR
-978 PTDPW
+978 PIDRW
-983 NNSTVGM
+983 NNNTVSM
-990 TIGEDGT
+990 NIGEDGKI
-997 VSGQDGLYQVAGT
+997 SGQDGLYQVNGT
-1010 YDKTTGEVSLKVTAV
+1010 YDKDTRQVSLNVTAV
-1025 NSGDLPTKTKLTFV
+1025 NGDPLMKTKLTFV
-1039 FGCRTA
+1039 FGCQ
-1045 YTDKDTHTFTNN
+1045 TDYKDNVTHTFTNN
-1057 VEAAGI
+1057 VTVAGI
-1063 GSASQTQKWT
+1063 DSASQTQNWT
-1073 YDNQDT
+1073 YGNQDT
-1079 ETTVLGKIGAWHND
+1079 ETAVLGKTGTWNNH
-1093 SRMLSYSVSI
+1093 SRTLSYQVDI
-1103 NPEGKQLSSPG
+1103 NPNSKKLSKPD
-1114 GTGKLTLVDTLSY
+1114 GTGKLTLVDTLTYKRDVYVWVPS
-1127 EKAIWGSITDENG
+1127 EG
-1140 NWLENREFTIDVS
+1140 NTRLFAKDVS

-1161 YRVTKNEDGTTTK
+1161 YQVTKNEDGTTTQ
-1174 TALSVPWTFEEQLGI
+1174 TPLQVPWTFEEKLGEHG
-1189 NEWDRNRGCILRM
+1189 NDESHCILRM

-1208 THLLLEYKYHVETN
+1208 THLRLEYQYQVEVN
-1222 APKNGV
+1222 APEEGICDNLYIKNTV
-1228 IYDLPIGNKVTLK
+1228 ALE
-1241 GTDYETAADKFEKKW
+1241 GTVYEKKADDFTQKW
-1256 QETQTSGQVTSGRTL
+1256 EESQTSGQVTSGRTL

-1276 ARGDYGTVLPGAEF
+1276 AKGDFGTVLPGAQF

-1300 PYAFTEYTAR
+1300 PYALTEYTTR
-1310 PDGSMFSNPMV
+1310 PDGTTFSNPMI

-1334 KAGTSLNFDYDTL
+1334 KAGAPLNFEYDTL
-1347 YALQETKAP
+1347 YALEETKAP
-1356 AGYRLPDDP
+1356 PGYRLPDNP

-1373 NPDGAARAIPGN
+1373 DPDSAART
-1385 LPAGAMDLSQTD
+1385 LPQTLPTGAMDLSQTD

-1407 PTYELPQTGGGG
+1407 PTYKLPQTGGGG
-1419 TRGFSLGGALIT
+1419 TRGFTLGGALVT

>member
-72 ALVCALAESEGHTH
+72 ALICTLAESEGHTH

-109 GEGCYDAEGVLTCTL
+109 GEGCYDAEGVLTCTQ

-134 SCYRTEEVFVCGK
+134 SCYRTEEVFACGK

-160 AWETVATCGIQEHT
+160 AWENAATCGIQEHT

-238 PNVEITATSTPKAS
+238 PNVEISATSTPQAS

-323 LSDVNQTQDDVT
+323 LSHVNQTQDDVT

-342 TLDATKVHEDGR
+342 ILDATKVQEDGR
-354 IVLGSGDNQLIIDR
+354 IVLGGGDNQLIIGTD
-368 DKITYPS
+368 DIEYPS

-400 QVTISTKKGTPSP
+400 QVTISTNKGTPSP

-435 GQERQATWNADT
+435 GQEHQATWNADT

-480 NPNNTLTVKA
+480 NPNNKLTVKA

-499 TDEKKVSTKIDKTHT
+499 TDEKNISSQIDKTHT
-514 AAKVGKLEGNRIK
+514 AAKVGKLEGSRIK

-547 MFQTLSAGSDITVS
+547 MFQTLSAGSEITVS
-561 PASGYTLENGKITF
+561 PAGGYTWENGKITF
-575 SEVEGKKNN
+575 SEVDGKKNN

-601 KEVVNKA
+601 KEVTNKA
-608 DFDPDPDTPD
+608 SFDPDPENPGDE
-618 DDIKMEEKVGVGI
+618 IEREAKVGVGI
-631 DAAKSGTYNPSQET
+631 DAAKSGTYNASQET
-645 ITWEITVNAKKRNI
+645 ITWVITVNAKKRNI
-659 AGAVLTDDMLTH
+659 AGAELTDDMLTH
-671 ALPGTI
+671 ALENSIQVSPASGYQLGT
-677 RVEIINGNADELSG
+677 DG
-691 SYVQNTD
+691 S
-698 TDGKVSIT
+698 GKVSII
-706 FLPVDGE
+706 FQPVDGE
-713 VNTNTYT
+713 ANTNTYT
-720 VTYTTA
+720 ITYTTA

-749 EVTAEVTIDSGGSVE
+749 EVTAEVKIDSGGSVE
-764 KTNGQLDKTTG
+764 KTSGTLTLSEDKTTG
-775 ILPWTVTIHVP
+775 VLPWTVTIHVP
-786 AGGIPVNTQLVD
+786 AGGIPANTELVD
-798 MMGKDSGENVYMT
+798 VMGKDSGDNVYMT
-811 NLQVEAAVDK
+811 NLQVKDAVEA
-821 FCQALNIQ
+821 FCKALGIQ
-829 PQDVTVDIADGIYWS
+829 TQNVKVAMQDYAYWS
-844 PNQYD
+844 SAPYD
-849 YSQIDSYTDAKFRKL
+849 YSRIDSYTDVKFRKL

-869 KDWLPANGQAQDI
+869 EDWLPANGQAQDI
-882 SVTYDTTLIIDP
+882 TVTYDSTLIIDP
-894 AKMNQVYSNYFKAG
+894 AKMTQVYSNYFKAG

-930 KTGTSTVTSQGDL
+930 HTGTSTVTSQGDL
-943 IWKVIVTLDDTAR
+943 IWKVIVTLDDTSR
-956 QSLDITDTLPS
+956 QSLDITDTLPT
-967 DVTLEDLVLIR
+967 DVTLKALVLIR
-978 PTDPW
+978 PTGQWQSDI
-983 NNSTVGM
+983 TVGM

-997 VSGQDGLYQVAGT
+997 VSGQDGLYRVAGT
-1010 YDKTTGEVSLKVTAV
+1010 YDKNTGKVSLKVTAL
-1025 NSGDLPTKTKLTFV
+1025 NGGNLPAKTKLIFV
-1039 FGCRTA
+1039 FGCRTD
-1045 YTDKDTHTFTNN
+1045 YTDNATHTFTNK
-1057 VEAAGI
+1057 VDVAGI

-1079 ETTVLGKIGAWHND
+1079 ETTVLGKIGTWHND

-1103 NPEGKQLSSPG
+1103 NPEGKKLSSD

-1127 EKAIWGSITDENG
+1127 NKHVYGWISDENG
-1140 NWLENREFTIDVS
+1140 NWLENRGFTMDVS

-1161 YRVTKNEDGTTTK
+1161 YQVTKNQDGTTTK
-1174 TALSVPWTFEEQLGI
+1174 TALSVPWTFEEQLGA
-1189 NEWDRNRGCILRM
+1189 NEWDSNRKCILRM

-1208 THLLLEYKYHVETN
+1208 THLLLEYKYQVETN
-1222 APKNGV
+1222 APENG
-1228 IYDLPIGNKVTLK
+1228 IINDLSIGNKVTLE
-1241 GTDYETAADKFEKKW
+1241 GTGYETAADKFEKKW
-1256 QETQTSGQVTSGRTL
+1256 KETETSGQVTSGRTL

-1300 PYAFTEYTAR
+1300 PYAFTEYTTR
-1310 PDGSMFSNPMV
+1310 PDGSAFPNPMA
-1321 TDDSGRLTIRIQD
+1321 TDDAGRLTIRIQD
-1334 KAGTSLNFDYDTL
+1334 KADAQLNFDYDTL
-1347 YALQETKAP
+1347 YALKETKAP
-1356 AGYRLPDDP
+1356 AGYRLPDTP

-1373 NPDGAARAIPGN
+1373 NPEGAARTLPQN
-1385 LPAGAMDLSQTD
+1385 LPTGAMDLSQTD

-1407 PTYELPQTGGGG
+1407 PTYELPKTGGGG
-1419 TRGFSLGGALIT
+1419 TRGFTLGGALVT

>member
-61 HTDSCYSRQRG
+61 HTDSCYHRQRG
-72 ALVCALAESEGHTH
+72 ALICTLAESEGHTH

-109 GEGCYDAEGVLTCTL
+109 GEGCYDAEGVLTCTQ

-160 AWETVATCGIQEHT
+160 AWETLATCGIQEHT

-206 TPEETLQV
+206 TPEEILQV

-323 LSDVNQTQDDVT
+323 LSNVNQTQDDVT

-342 TLDATKVHEDGR
+342 TLDATKVQEDGR
-354 IVLGSGDNQLIIDR
+354 IVLGGGDNQLIIDR

-388 TDGNIDDGKLTY
+388 TDGNINDGKLTY
-400 QVTISTKKGTPSP
+400 RVTISTKKGTPSP

-421 TDGLKLGTPVVKVN
+421 ADGMTLGKPVVKVD

-447 GTITMN
+447 GTIAMN
-453 DLPGLSPGQTHTIEY
+453 DLPGLNPGQTHTIEY

-490 KDEGRKQEV
+490 KDDGRKQEV

-514 AAKVGKLEGNRIK
+514 AAKVGKLEGSRIK

-547 MFQTLSAGSDITVS
+547 MFQTLSAGSEITVS
-561 PASGYTLENGKITF
+561 PADGYTLENGKITF
-575 SEVEGKKNN
+575 NEVDGKKNN

-601 KEVVNKA
+601 KEVINKA
-608 DFDPDPDTPD
+608 DFDPDPDKPD
-618 DDIKMEEKVGVGI
+618 DEIKMEKKVGVGI
-631 DAAKSGTYNPSQET
+631 DAAKSGTYDASQGT
-645 ITWEITVNAKKRNI
+645 ITWVITVNAQKRNI

-671 ALPGTI
+671 ALENSIQVTPT
-677 RVEIINGNADELSG
+677 SG
-691 SYVQNTD
+691 YQLG
-698 TDGKVSIT
+698 TDGSDKVSIT
-706 FLPVDGE
+706 FQPVDGE
-713 VNTNTYT
+713 VNTNTYKI
-720 VTYTTA
+720 TYTTA
-726 ASPALAARTVSNTAH
+726 AGPALAARTVSNTAH

-749 EVTAEVTIDSGGSVE
+749 EVTAEVKIDSGGSVDKSSGTLTLSE
-764 KTNGQLDKTTG
+764 DKTTG
-775 ILPWTVTIHVP
+775 VLPWTVTIHVP
-786 AGGIPVNTQLVD
+786 AGGIPEGTVLE
-798 MMGKDSGENVYMT
+798 DSVGAGNDDIYMT
-811 NLQVEAAVDK
+811 NDQVMKAVAA
-821 FCQALNIQ
+821 FCQALGIQ
-829 PQDVTVDIADGIYWS
+829 AQDVKVDMQDHVYWEEVE
-844 PNQYD
+844 YD
-849 YSQIDSYTDAKFRKL
+849 YNQIGSYTDAKFRKL

-869 KDWLPANGQAQDI
+869 KDWIPANGQAQDI
-882 SVTYDTTLIIDP
+882 SVTYDTTLKIDP
-894 AKMNQVYSNYFKAG
+894 AKMNQVYYNYFKAG

-930 KTGTSTVTSQGDL
+930 HTGTSTVTSQGDL
-943 IWKVIVTLDDTAR
+943 IWKVIVTLDDTGR
-956 QSLDITDTLPS
+956 QSLDITDTLPP
-967 DVTLEDLVLIR
+967 DVTLKELVLIR
-978 PTDPW
+978 PIDQW

-997 VSGQDGLYQVAGT
+997 VSGQDGLYQVDGT
-1010 YDKTTGEVSLKVTAV
+1010 YDKTTGKVSLKVTAV
-1025 NSGDLPTKTKLTFV
+1025 NGGNLPAKTKLTFV

-1045 YTDKDTHTFTNN
+1045 YTDKDTHTFTNS
-1057 VEAAGI
+1057 VEVAGI
-1063 GSASQTQKWT
+1063 GSASQTQEWT

-1079 ETTVLGKIGAWHND
+1079 ETTVLGKTGNWHND

-1103 NPEGKQLSSPG
+1103 NPKCKQLSPD

-1127 EKAIWGSITDENG
+1127 KKDVFGYITDENG
-1140 NWLENREFTIDVS
+1140 EWLENRTFTMAVS

-1161 YRVTKNEDGTTTK
+1161 YQVTKNKDGTTTK
-1174 TALSVPWTFEEQLGI
+1174 TLLSVPWTFEEQLGI
-1189 NEWDRNRGCILRM
+1189 NQWDSNRGCILRM

-1208 THLLLEYKYHVETN
+1208 THLLLEYKYQVETN
-1222 APKNGV
+1222 APKNG
-1228 IYDLPIGNKVTLK
+1228 IINDLSIGNKVTLE
-1241 GTDYETAADKFEKKW
+1241 GTGYETAADKFEKKW
-1256 QETQTSGQVTSGRTL
+1256 KETETSGQVTSGRTL

-1300 PYAFTEYTAR
+1300 PYAFTEYVAR
-1310 PDGSMFSNPMV
+1310 PDGTAFPKPMI

-1334 KAGTSLNFDYDTL
+1334 KADAPVNFAYDTL
-1347 YALQETKAP
+1347 YALKETKAP
-1356 AGYRLPDDP
+1356 AGYRLPDTP

-1373 NPDGAARAIPGN
+1373 NPEGATRTLPQN
-1385 LPAGAMDLSQTD
+1385 LPTGAMDLSQTD

-1407 PTYELPQTGGGG
+1407 PTYELPKTGGGG
-1419 TRGFSLGGALIT
+1419 TRGFTLGGALVT

>member
-61 HTDSCYSRQRG
+61 HTDSCYHRQRG
-72 ALVCALAESEGHTH
+72 ALICTLAESEGHTH

-109 GEGCYDAEGVLTCTL
+109 GEGCYDAEGVLTCTQ

-206 TPEETLQV
+206 TPEETPQV
-214 TATEETLP
+214 TETEETLP

-323 LSDVNQTQDDVT
+323 LSNVNQTQDDVT

-342 TLDATKVHEDGR
+342 TLNATKVHEDGK
-354 IVLGSGDNQLIIDR
+354 IVLGSGDNQLIIGTD
-368 DKITYPS
+368 DIKYPN
-375 GETEKYDISASKS
+375 GETEKYDISASKR

-400 QVTISTKKGTPSP
+400 HVTISTQKGTPNP

-435 GQERQATWNADT
+435 GQEHQATWNADT

-453 DLPGLSPGQTHTIEY
+453 DLPGLNPGQTHTIEY
-468 TYDVTDYPAAVM
+468 TYDVTGYPAAVM

-490 KDEGRKQEV
+490 KDDGRKQEV

-514 AAKVGKLEGNRIK
+514 AAKVGKLEGSRIK

-547 MFQTLSAGSDITVS
+547 MFQTLSAGSEITVS
-561 PASGYTLENGKITF
+561 PADGYTLENGKITF
-575 SEVEGKKNN
+575 NEVDGKKNN

-594 APEDENV
+594 APEGENV
-601 KEVVNKA
+601 KEVINKA
-608 DFDPDPDTPD
+608 DFDPDPDKPD
-618 DDIKMEEKVGVGI
+618 DEIKMEKKVGVGI
-631 DAAKSGTYNPSQET
+631 DAAKSGTYDASQGT
-645 ITWEITVNAKKRNI
+645 ITWVITVNAQKRNI

-671 ALPGTI
+671 ALENSIQVTPTSGYQLGT
-677 RVEIINGNADELSG
+677 DG
-691 SYVQNTD
+691 S
-698 TDGKVSIT
+698 GKVSIT
-706 FLPVDGE
+706 FQPVDGE
-713 VNTNTYT
+713 VNTNTYKI
-720 VTYTTA
+720 TYTTA
-726 ASPALAARTVSNTAH
+726 AGPALAARTVSNTAH

-749 EVTAEVTIDSGGSVE
+749 EVTAEVKIDSGGSVDKSSGTLTLSE
-764 KTNGQLDKTTG
+764 DKTTG
-775 ILPWTVTIHVP
+775 VLPWTVTIHVP
-786 AGGIPVNTQLVD
+786 AGGIPEGTVLE
-798 MMGKDSGENVYMT
+798 DSVGAGNDDIYMT
-811 NLQVEAAVDK
+811 NDQVMKAVAA
-821 FCQALNIQ
+821 FCQALGIQ
-829 PQDVTVDIADGIYWS
+829 AQDVKVDMQDHVYWEEVE
-844 PNQYD
+844 YD
-849 YSQIDSYTDAKFRKL
+849 YNQIGSYTDAKFRKL

-869 KDWLPANGQAQDI
+869 KDWIPANGQAQDI
-882 SVTYDTTLIIDP
+882 SVTYDTTLKIDP
-894 AKMNQVYSNYFKAG
+894 AKMNQVYYNYFKAG

-930 KTGTSTVTSQGDL
+930 HTGTSTVTSQGDL
-943 IWKVIVTLDDTAR
+943 IWKVIVTLDDTGR
-956 QSLDITDTLPS
+956 QSLDITDTLPP
-967 DVTLEDLVLIR
+967 DVTLKELVLIR
-978 PTDPW
+978 PIDQW

-990 TIGEDGT
+990 TIGEGGT
-997 VSGQDGLYQVAGT
+997 VSGQDGLYRVTGT
-1010 YDKTTGEVSLKVTAV
+1010 YDKTTGKVSLNVTAV
-1025 NSGDLPTKTKLTFV
+1025 NGGDLPAKTKLTFV
-1039 FGCRTA
+1039 FGCRTD
-1045 YTDKDTHTFTNN
+1045 YTDKDTHTFTNS

-1063 GSASQTQKWT
+1063 GTASQTQEWT

-1079 ETTVLGKIGAWHND
+1079 ETTVLGKIGTWHND

-1103 NPEGKQLSSPG
+1103 NPECRQLSPD

-1127 EKAIWGSITDENG
+1127 KKAVWGFITDENG
-1140 NWLENREFTIDVS
+1140 QWLEDREFTVDVS

-1161 YRVTKNEDGTTTK
+1161 YRVTKNQDGTTTK
-1174 TALSVPWTFEEQLGI
+1174 TLLSVPWTFEEQLGA
-1189 NEWDRNRGCILRM
+1189 NEWDLNRKCILRM

-1208 THLLLEYKYHVETN
+1208 THLLLEYKYQVETN
-1222 APKNGV
+1222 APKNG
-1228 IYDLPIGNKVTLK
+1228 IINDLSIGNKVTLE
-1241 GTDYETAADKFEKKW
+1241 GTGYETAADKFEKKW
-1256 QETQTSGQVTSGRTL
+1256 KETETSGQVTSGRTL

-1300 PYAFTEYTAR
+1300 PYAFTEYTTR
-1310 PDGSMFSNPMV
+1310 PDGSAFPNPMV
-1321 TDDSGRLTIRIQD
+1321 TDDAGRLTIRIQD
-1334 KAGTSLNFDYDTL
+1334 KADAPVNFAYDTL
-1347 YALQETKAP
+1347 YALKETKAP
-1356 AGYRLPDDP
+1356 AGYRLPDTP

-1373 NPDGAARAIPGN
+1373 NPEGAARALPQN
-1385 LPAGAMDLSQTD
+1385 LPTGAMDLSQTD

-1407 PTYELPQTGGGG
+1407 PTYELPKTGGGG
-1419 TRGFSLGGALIT
+1419 TRGFTLGGALVT

>member
-72 ALVCALAESEGHTH
+72 ALICTLAESEGHIH

-147 AESVPHHHADECY
+147 AESAPHHHTDECY
-160 AWETVATCGIQEHT
+160 AWQTLATCGIQEHT

-179 YPAKPAETTSAGE
+179 YPTKPAETT
-192 TGATTEPVLSEQVT
+192 GATEMPTDST
-206 TPEETLQV
+206 TDAT
-214 TATEETLP
+214 TAATENTETAEPMEEMLLL
-222 VQEEALA
+222 QEEVLA
-229 LFAEGTEPL
+229 LSAEGTEPL

-304 NRGTYRFEKVNGV
+304 NRGTYRFEKVNGI

-342 TLDATKVHEDGR
+342 TLDATKVQEDGR
-354 IVLGSGDNQLIIDR
+354 IVLGGGDNQLIIDR

-400 QVTISTKKGTPSP
+400 RVTISTKKGTPSP

-421 TDGLKLGTPVVKVN
+421 ADGMTLGKPVVKVD

-453 DLPGLSPGQTHTIEY
+453 DLPGLNPGQTHTIEY
-468 TYDVTDYPAAVM
+468 TYDVTDYPSAVM
-480 NPNNTLTVKA
+480 NPNNKLTVKA

-499 TDEKKVSTKIDKTHT
+499 TDEKNVSTKIDKTHT
-514 AAKVGKLEGNRIK
+514 AAKVGKLEGSRIK

-547 MFQTLSAGSDITVS
+547 MFQTLSAGSEITVS
-561 PASGYTLENGKITF
+561 PTGGYTLENGKITF
-575 SEVEGKKNN
+575 NEVDGKKNN

-601 KEVVNKA
+601 KEVINKA
-608 DFDPDPDTPD
+608 DFDPDPDKPD
-618 DDIKMEEKVGVGI
+618 DEIKMEKKVGVGI
-631 DAAKSGTYNPSQET
+631 DAAKSGTYDASQGT
-645 ITWEITVNAKKRNI
+645 ITWVITVNAQKRNI

-671 ALPGTI
+671 ALENSIQVSP
-677 RVEIINGNADELSG
+677 DSG
-691 SYVQNTD
+691 YERNTD
-698 TDGKVSIT
+698 ADGKVSIT
-706 FLPVDGE
+706 FQPVDGE

-726 ASPALAARTVSNTAH
+726 AGPALAARTVSNTAH

-749 EVTAEVTIDSGGSVE
+749 EVTAEVKIDSGGSVE
-764 KTNGQLDKTTG
+764 KSSGTLTLSEDKTTG
-775 ILPWTVTIHVP
+775 VLPWTVTIHVP
-786 AGGIPVNTQLVD
+786 AGGIPKGTVLE
-798 MMGKDSGENVYMT
+798 DSVGAGNDDIYMT
-811 NLQVEAAVDK
+811 NDQVMEAVAA
-821 FCQALNIQ
+821 FCQALGIQ
-829 PQDVTVDIADGIYWS
+829 PQDVTVEIADGIYWS

-849 YSQIDSYTDAKFRKL
+849 YSKIDSYTQAKFRKL

-869 KDWLPANGQAQDI
+869 KDWIPANGQAQDI

-930 KTGTSTVTSQGDL
+930 HTGTSTVTSRGEL
-943 IWKVIVTLDDTAR
+943 IWKVIVTLDDTSR

-967 DVTLEDLVLIR
+967 DVTLEELVLIR
-978 PTDPW
+978 PINQW
-983 NNSTVGM
+983 SNSTVGM
-990 TIGEDGT
+990 TIGEDDNI
-997 VSGQDGLYQVAGT
+997 SGQDGLYQVAGT
-1010 YDKTTGEVSLKVTAV
+1010 YDKTTGKVSLNVTAV
-1025 NSGDLPTKTKLTFV
+1025 NGGDLPTKTKLTFV

-1045 YTDKDTHTFTNN
+1045 YTDKATHSFSNQ
-1057 VEAAGI
+1057 VKVAGI
-1063 GSASQTQKWT
+1063 GSASQTQQWT

-1103 NPEGKQLSSPG
+1103 NPDGKTLSPD

-1127 EKAIWGSITDENG
+1127 NKNVYGWISDENG
-1140 NWLENREFTIDVS
+1140 NWLENRGFTMDVS

-1161 YRVTKNEDGTTTK
+1161 YQVTKNQDGTTTK
-1174 TALSVPWTFEEQLGI
+1174 TALSVPWTFEEQLGA
-1189 NEWDRNRGCILRM
+1189 NEWDSNRKCILRM
-1202 SDVPDG
+1202 SDVLDG
-1208 THLLLEYKYHVETN
+1208 THLLLEYKYQVETN
-1222 APKNGV
+1222 APKNG
-1228 IYDLPIGNKVTLK
+1228 IINDLSIGNKVTLE
-1241 GTDYETAADKFEKKW
+1241 GTGYETAADKFEKKW
-1256 QETQTSGQVTSGRTL
+1256 KETETSGQVTSGRTL

-1300 PYAFTEYTAR
+1300 PYAFTEYTTR
-1310 PDGSMFSNPMV
+1310 PDGSAFPNPMV
-1321 TDDSGRLTIRIQD
+1321 TDDAGRLTIRIQD
-1334 KAGTSLNFDYDTL
+1334 KADAPVNFAYDTL
-1347 YALQETKAP
+1347 YALKETKAP
-1356 AGYRLPDDP
+1356 AGYRLPDTP

-1373 NPDGAARAIPGN
+1373 NPEGAARTLPQN
-1385 LPAGAMDLSQTD
+1385 LPTGAMDLSQTD

-1407 PTYELPQTGGGG
+1407 PTYELPKTGGGG
-1419 TRGFSLGGALIT
+1419 TQGFTLGGALVT

>member
-72 ALVCALAESEGHTH
+72 ALICTLAESEGHTH

-160 AWETVATCGIQEHT
+160 AWENAATCGIQEHT

-206 TPEETLQV
+206 TPEEILQV

-252 YDPSVNKFKTT
+252 YNPSVNKFKTT

-304 NRGTYRFEKVNGV
+304 NRGTYRFEKVNGI

-323 LSDVNQTQDDVT
+323 LSNVNQTQDDVT

-342 TLDATKVHEDGR
+342 TLDATKVQEDGR
-354 IVLGSGDNQLIIDR
+354 IVLGGGDNQLIINTDEI
-368 DKITYPS
+368 KYPN

-388 TDGNIDDGKLTY
+388 TDGNIDEGKLTY
-400 QVTISTKKGTPSP
+400 RVTISTKKGTPSP

-453 DLPGLSPGQTHTIEY
+453 DLPGLNPGQTHTIEY

-480 NPNNTLTVKA
+480 NPNNKLTVKA
-490 KDEGRKQEV
+490 KDEGRNQEV
-499 TDEKKVSTKIDKTHT
+499 TDEKNVSTKIDKTHT
-514 AAKVGKLEGNRIK
+514 AAKVGKLEGSRIK

-532 NDHRSDITGATLTDE
+532 NEHRSDITGATLTDE
-547 MFQTLSAGSDITVS
+547 MFQTLSAGSEITVS
-561 PASGYTLENGKITF
+561 PAGGYTLENGKITF
-575 SEVEGKKNN
+575 NEVDGKKNN

-601 KEVVNKA
+601 KEVINKA
-608 DFDPDPDTPD
+608 TFDPDPDNPD
-618 DDIKMEEKVGVGI
+618 DEIKMEEKVGVGI
-631 DAAKSGTYNPSQET
+631 DAAKSGTYDASQGT
-645 ITWEITVNAKKRNI
+645 ITWVITVNAQKRNI
-659 AGAVLTDDMLTH
+659 AEAVLTDDMLAK
-671 ALPGTI
+671 ALENSIQVSPASGYQLGT
-677 RVEIINGNADELSG
+677 DG
-691 SYVQNTD
+691 S
-698 TDGKVSIT
+698 GKVSIT
-706 FLPVDGE
+706 FQPVDGE

-726 ASPALAARTVSNTAH
+726 AGPALAARTVSNTAH

-749 EVTAEVTIDSGGSVE
+749 KVTAEVKIDSGGSVE
-764 KTNGQLDKTTG
+764 KSSGTLTLSQDKTTG
-775 ILPWTVTIHVP
+775 VLPWTVTIHVP
-786 AGGIPVNTQLVD
+786 AGGIPANTQLED
-798 MMGKDSGENVYMT
+798 RMDEDSGVYMT
-811 NLQVEAAVDK
+811 NLQVKAAVEA

-829 PQDVTVDIADGIYWS
+829 PADVKVDIADGIYWS

-882 SVTYDTTLIIDP
+882 SVTYNTTLKIDP

-908 EKESSAQFEYWR
+908 EKDSSAQFEYWR

-943 IWKVIVTLDDTAR
+943 IWKVIVTLDDTVR

-967 DVTLEDLVLIR
+967 DVTLKALVLIR
-978 PTDPW
+978 PIDQW
-983 NNSTVGM
+983 KNSTVGM

-1010 YDKTTGEVSLKVTAV
+1010 YDKTTGKVALKVTAV
-1025 NSGDLPTKTKLTFV
+1025 NGGDLPTKTKLTFV
-1039 FGCRTA
+1039 FGCRTD
-1045 YTDKDTHTFTNN
+1045 YTDKDTHTFTNS
-1057 VEAAGI
+1057 VEVKGI
-1063 GSASQTQKWT
+1063 GSASQTQEWT

-1103 NPEGKQLSSPG
+1103 NPDGKTLSPD

-1127 EKAIWGSITDENG
+1127 KKDVFGYITDENG
-1140 NWLENREFTIDVS
+1140 EWLEDRTFTMAVS

-1161 YRVTKNEDGTTTK
+1161 YQVTKNKDGTTTK
-1174 TALSVPWTFEEQLGI
+1174 TLLSVPWTFEEQLGI
-1189 NEWDRNRGCILRM
+1189 NQWDSNRGCILRM

-1208 THLLLEYKYHVETN
+1208 THLLLEYKYQVETN
-1222 APKNGV
+1222 APKNG
-1228 IYDLPIGNKVTLK
+1228 IIRDLSIGNKVTLE
-1241 GTDYETAADKFEKKW
+1241 GTGYETAADKFEKKW

-1295 DTSVT
+1295 DTS
-1300 PYAFTEYTAR
+1300 AFTEYTTR
-1310 PDGSMFSNPMV
+1310 PDGSAFPNPMI

-1334 KAGTSLNFDYDTL
+1334 KEDAPLNFDYDTL
-1347 YALQETKAP
+1347 YALKETKAP
-1356 AGYRLPDDP
+1356 AGYRLPDTP

-1373 NPDGAARAIPGN
+1373 NPEGAARTLPQN
-1385 LPAGAMDLSQTD
+1385 LPTGAMDLSQTD

-1407 PTYELPQTGGGG
+1407 PTYELPKTGGGG
-1419 TRGFSLGGALIT
+1419 TRGFTLGGALVT

>member
-147 AESVPHHHADECY
+147 AESAPHHHTDECY
-160 AWETVATCGIQEHT
+160 AWETVATCGSQEHT

-179 YPAKPAETTSAGE
+179 YPAKPTETTSTGE
-192 TGATTEPVLSEQVT
+192 TGATAETALPAEVT
-206 TPEETLQV
+206 KPEETPQV
-214 TATEETLP
+214 TEPTEEILLL
-222 VQEEALA
+222 QEETLA
-229 LFAEGTEPL
+229 LFAEDTKPL
-238 PNVEITATSTPKAS
+238 PHVEISATSTPKAS
-252 YDPSVNKFKTT
+252 YDPTVDKFNTT
-263 IHVDFRI
+263 IRIDFRI
-270 PGSAFSNTTTYTYDY
+270 PGSAFNNTTTYTYDY
-285 PEGIEIPESLLNR
+285 PEGIEIPESLLNQ
-298 EHPLED
+298 EHPLDD

-323 LSDVNQTQDDVT
+323 LSNVNQTQDDVT
-335 GFVNFNG
+335 GFVDFNG
-342 TLDATKVHEDGR
+342 TLDATKVQEDGR
-354 IVLGSGDNQLIIDR
+354 IVLGGVDNQLIIDT
-368 DKITYPS
+368 DDIKYPD
-375 GETEKYDISASKS
+375 GETEKYDISASKR
-388 TDGNIDDGKLTY
+388 TDGNIDNGKLTY

-435 GQERQATWNADT
+435 GQEHQATWNADT

-490 KDEGRKQEV
+490 EDDGRKQEV

-514 AAKVGKLEGNRIK
+514 AAKVGKLEGSRIQ

-547 MFQTLSAGSDITVS
+547 MFQTLSTGSDITVS
-561 PASGYTLENGKITF
+561 PDSGYTLENGKITF
-575 SEVEGKKNN
+575 NEVEGKKNN

-601 KEVVNKA
+601 KEVINKA

-631 DAAKSGTYNPSQET
+631 DAAKSGTYDASQET
-645 ITWEITVNAKKRNI
+645 ITWVITVNAKKRNI

-671 ALPGTI
+671 ALENSIQVSP
-677 RVEIINGNADELSG
+677 ASG
-691 SYVQNTD
+691 YVLNKD
-698 TDGKVSIT
+698 ADGKVVSIT
-706 FLPVDGE
+706 FQPVNGE

-720 VTYTTA
+720 ITYTTA
-726 ASPALAARTVSNTAH
+726 ASPALVARTVSNTAH

-749 EVTAEVTIDSGGSVE
+749 EVTAEVKIDSGGSVDKSSGTLTLSE
-764 KTNGQLDKTTG
+764 DKTTG
-775 ILPWTVTIHVP
+775 VLPWTVTIHVP
-786 AGGIPVNTQLVD
+786 TGGIPANTQLVD
-798 MMGKDSGENVYMT
+798 MMGRDSGENAYMT
-811 NLQVEAAVDK
+811 NLQVKAAVEK
-821 FCQALNIQ
+821 FCQALGIQ
-829 PQDVTVDIADGIYWS
+829 AQDVKVDMQDHVYWEEVK
-844 PNQYD
+844 YD
-849 YSQIDSYTDAKFRKL
+849 YNQIGSYTDAKFRKL

>member
-61 HTDSCYSRQRG
+61 HTDSCYHRQRG
-72 ALVCALAESEGHTH
+72 ALICTLAESEGHTH

-109 GEGCYDAEGVLTCTL
+109 GEGCYDAEGVLTCTQ

-147 AESVPHHHADECY
+147 AGSVPHHHADECY

-206 TPEETLQV
+206 TPEETPQV
-214 TATEETLP
+214 TETEETLP

-285 PEGIEIPESLLNR
+285 PEGIEIPESLLNQ

-323 LSDVNQTQDDVT
+323 LSNVNQTQDDVT

-342 TLDATKVHEDGR
+342 TLDATKVQEDGR
-354 IVLGSGDNQLIIDR
+354 IVLGGGDNQLIINTDEI
-368 DKITYPS
+368 KYPN

-388 TDGNIDDGKLTY
+388 TDGNINDGKLTY
-400 QVTISTKKGTPSP
+400 RVTISTKKGTPSP

-421 TDGLKLGTPVVKVN
+421 ADGMTLGTPVAKVN

-453 DLPGLSPGQTHTIEY
+453 DLPGLNPGQTHTIEY
-468 TYDVTDYPAAVM
+468 TYDVTDYPSAVM
-480 NPNNTLTVKA
+480 NPNNKLTVKA
-490 KDEGRKQEV
+490 KDDGRKQEV

-514 AAKVGKLEGNRIK
+514 AAKVGKLEGSRIK

-547 MFQTLSAGSDITVS
+547 MFQTLSAGSEITVS
-561 PASGYTLENGKITF
+561 PAGGYTLENGKITF
-575 SEVEGKKNN
+575 NEVDGKKNN

-601 KEVVNKA
+601 KEVINKA
-608 DFDPDPDTPD
+608 DFDPDPHTPGD
-618 DDIKMEEKVGVGI
+618 EIESVGKVGVGI
-631 DAAKSGTYNPSQET
+631 DAAKSGTYDASQGT
-645 ITWEITVNAKKRNI
+645 ITWVITVNAQKRNI

-671 ALPGTI
+671 ALENSIQVTPTSGYQLGT
-677 RVEIINGNADELSG
+677 DG
-691 SYVQNTD
+691 S
-698 TDGKVSIT
+698 GKVSIT
-706 FLPVDGE
+706 FQPVDGE
-713 VNTNTYT
+713 VNTNTYKI
-720 VTYTTA
+720 TYTTA
-726 ASPALAARTVSNTAH
+726 AGPALAARTVSNTAH

-749 EVTAEVTIDSGGSVE
+749 EVTAEVKIDSGGSVDKSSGTLTLSE
-764 KTNGQLDKTTG
+764 DKTTG
-775 ILPWTVTIHVP
+775 VLPWTVTIHVP
-786 AGGIPVNTQLVD
+786 AGGILEGTVLE
-798 MMGKDSGENVYMT
+798 DSVGAGNDDIYMT
-811 NLQVEAAVDK
+811 NDQVMKAVAA
-821 FCQALNIQ
+821 FCQALGIQ
-829 PQDVTVDIADGIYWS
+829 AQDVKVDMQDHVYWEEVE
-844 PNQYD
+844 YD
-849 YSQIDSYTDAKFRKL
+849 YNQIGSYTDAKFRKL

-869 KDWLPANGQAQDI
+869 KDWIPANGQAQDI
-882 SVTYDTTLIIDP
+882 SVTYDTTLKIDP
-894 AKMNQVYSNYFKAG
+894 AKMNQVYYNYFKAG

-930 KTGTSTVTSQGDL
+930 HTGTSTVTSQGDL
-943 IWKVIVTLDDTAR
+943 IWKVIVTLDDTGR
-956 QSLDITDTLPS
+956 QSLDITDTLPP
-967 DVTLEDLVLIR
+967 DVTLKELVLIR
-978 PTDPW
+978 PIDQW

-997 VSGQDGLYQVAGT
+997 VSGQDGLYQVDGT
-1010 YDKTTGEVSLKVTAV
+1010 YDKTTGKVSLKVTAV
-1025 NSGDLPTKTKLTFV
+1025 NGGNLPAKTKLTFV

-1045 YTDKDTHTFTNN
+1045 YTDKDTHTFTNS
-1057 VEAAGI
+1057 VEVAGI
-1063 GSASQTQKWT
+1063 GSASQTQEWT

-1079 ETTVLGKIGAWHND
+1079 ETTVLGKIGTWHND

-1103 NPEGKQLSSPG
+1103 NPDGKKLSPD
-1114 GTGKLTLVDTLSY
+1114 GTGKLTLVDTLTY
-1127 EKAIWGSITDENG
+1127 KKDVFGYITDENG
-1140 NWLENREFTIDVS
+1140 EWLENRTFTMAVS

-1161 YRVTKNEDGTTTK
+1161 YQVTKNKDGTTTK
-1174 TALSVPWTFEEQLGI
+1174 TLLSVPWTFEEQLGI
-1189 NEWDRNRGCILRM
+1189 NQWDSNRGCILRM

-1208 THLLLEYKYHVETN
+1208 THLLLEYKYQVETN
-1222 APKNGV
+1222 APKNG
-1228 IYDLPIGNKVTLK
+1228 IINDLSIGNKVTLE
-1241 GTDYETAADKFEKKW
+1241 GTGYETAADKFEKKW
-1256 QETQTSGQVTSGRTL
+1256 KETETSGQVTSGRTL

-1300 PYAFTEYTAR
+1300 PYAFTEYVAR
-1310 PDGSMFSNPMV
+1310 PDGTAFPKPMI

-1334 KAGTSLNFDYDTL
+1334 KADAPVNFAYDTL
-1347 YALQETKAP
+1347 YALKETKAP
-1356 AGYRLPDDP
+1356 AGYRLPDTP

-1373 NPDGAARAIPGN
+1373 NPEGAARALPQN
-1385 LPAGAMDLSQTD
+1385 LPTGAMDLSQTD

-1407 PTYELPQTGGGG
+1407 PTYELPKTGGGG
-1419 TRGFSLGGALIT
+1419 TRGFTLGGALVT

>member
-72 ALVCALAESEGHTH
+72 ALICTLAESEGHTH

-109 GEGCYDAEGVLTCTL
+109 GEGCYDAEGVLTCTQ

-134 SCYRTEEVFVCGK
+134 SCYCTEEVFVCGK

-160 AWETVATCGIQEHT
+160 AWENAATCGIQEHT

-214 TATEETLP
+214 TATEEMLP
-222 VQEEALA
+222 VQEETLA

-270 PGSAFSNTTTYTYDY
+270 PGSAFSNATTYTYDY
-285 PEGIEIPESLLNR
+285 PEGIEIPESLLNQ

-323 LSDVNQTQDDVT
+323 LSNVNQTQDDVT

-342 TLDATKVHEDGR
+342 TLDATKVHADGR
-354 IVLGSGDNQLIIDR
+354 IVLGSGDNQLIIGTD
-368 DKITYPS
+368 DIEYPS
-375 GETEKYDISASKS
+375 GETEKYDISTSKS

-421 TDGLKLGTPVVKVN
+421 ADGMTLGTPVVKVD

-453 DLPGLSPGQTHTIEY
+453 DLPGLNPGQTHTIEY

-490 KDEGRKQEV
+490 KDDGRKQEV
-499 TDEKKVSTKIDKTHT
+499 TDEKKVSTKIDKTQT
-514 AAKVGKLEGNRIK
+514 AAKVGKLEGSRIK

-547 MFQTLSAGSDITVS
+547 MFQTLSAGSEITVS
-561 PASGYTLENGKITF
+561 PTGGYTLENGKITF
-575 SEVEGKKNN
+575 NEVDGKKNN

-601 KEVVNKA
+601 KEVINKA
-608 DFDPDPDTPD
+608 DFDPDPDKPD
-618 DDIKMEEKVGVGI
+618 DEIKMEKKVGVGI
-631 DAAKSGTYNPSQET
+631 DAAKSGTYDASQGT
-645 ITWEITVNAKKRNI
+645 ITWVITVNAQKRNI

-671 ALPGTI
+671 ALENSIQVSP
-677 RVEIINGNADELSG
+677 DSG
-691 SYVQNTD
+691 YERNTD
-698 TDGKVSIT
+698 ADGKVSIT
-706 FLPVDGE
+706 FQPVDGE
-713 VNTNTYT
+713 VNTNTYKI
-720 VTYTTA
+720 TYTTA
-726 ASPALAARTVSNTAH
+726 AGPALAARTVSNTAH

-749 EVTAEVTIDSGGSVE
+749 EVTAEVKIDSGGSVDKSSGTLTLSE
-764 KTNGQLDKTTG
+764 DKTTG
-775 ILPWTVTIHVP
+775 VLPWTVTIHVP
-786 AGGIPVNTQLVD
+786 AGGIPEGTVLE
-798 MMGKDSGENVYMT
+798 DSVGAGNDDIYMT
-811 NLQVEAAVDK
+811 NDQVMKAVAA
-821 FCQALNIQ
+821 FCQALGIQ
-829 PQDVTVDIADGIYWS
+829 AQDVKVDMQDHVYWEEVE
-844 PNQYD
+844 YD
-849 YSQIDSYTDAKFRKL
+849 YNQIGSYTDAKFRKL

-869 KDWLPANGQAQDI
+869 KDWIPANGQAQDI
-882 SVTYDTTLIIDP
+882 SVTYDTTLKIDP
-894 AKMNQVYSNYFKAG
+894 AKMNQVYYNYFKAG

-930 KTGTSTVTSQGDL
+930 HTGTSTVTSQGDL
-943 IWKVIVTLDDTAR
+943 IWKVIVTLDDTGR
-956 QSLDITDTLPS
+956 QSLDITDTLPP
-967 DVTLEDLVLIR
+967 DVTLKELVLIR
-978 PTDPW
+978 PIDQW

-997 VSGQDGLYQVAGT
+997 VSGQDGLYQVDGT
-1010 YDKTTGEVSLKVTAV
+1010 YDKTTGKVSLKVTAV
-1025 NSGDLPTKTKLTFV
+1025 NGGNLPAKTKLTFV

-1045 YTDKDTHTFTNN
+1045 YTDKDTHTFTNS
-1057 VEAAGI
+1057 VEVAGI
-1063 GSASQTQKWT
+1063 GSASQTQEWT

-1079 ETTVLGKIGAWHND
+1079 ETTVLGKTGNWHND

-1103 NPEGKQLSSPG
+1103 NPKCKQLSPD

-1127 EKAIWGSITDENG
+1127 KKDVFGYITDENG
-1140 NWLENREFTIDVS
+1140 EWLENRTFTMAVS

-1161 YRVTKNEDGTTTK
+1161 YQVTKNKDGTTTK
-1174 TALSVPWTFEEQLGI
+1174 TLLSVPWTFEEQLGI
-1189 NEWDRNRGCILRM
+1189 NQWDSNRGCILRM

-1208 THLLLEYKYHVETN
+1208 THLLLEYKYQVETN
-1222 APKNGV
+1222 APKNG
-1228 IYDLPIGNKVTLK
+1228 IINDLSIGNKVTLE
-1241 GTDYETAADKFEKKW
+1241 GTGYETAADKFEKKW
-1256 QETQTSGQVTSGRTL
+1256 KETETSGQVTSGRTL

-1300 PYAFTEYTAR
+1300 PYAFTEYVAR
-1310 PDGSMFSNPMV
+1310 PDGTAFPKPMI

-1334 KAGTSLNFDYDTL
+1334 KADAPVNFAYDTL
-1347 YALQETKAP
+1347 YALKETKAP
-1356 AGYRLPDDP
+1356 AGYRLPDTP

-1373 NPDGAARAIPGN
+1373 NPEGAARTLPQN
-1385 LPAGAMDLSQTD
+1385 LPTGAMDLSQTD

-1407 PTYELPQTGGGG
+1407 PTYELPKTGGGG
-1419 TRGFSLGGALIT
+1419 TRGFTLGGALVT

>member
-72 ALVCALAESEGHTH
+72 ALICTLAESEGHTH

-109 GEGCYDAEGVLTCTL
+109 GESCYDAEGVLTCTL

-160 AWETVATCGIQEHT
+160 AWETAATCGIQEHT

-214 TATEETLP
+214 TAIEETLP
-222 VQEEALA
+222 VQEETLA

-285 PEGIEIPESLLNR
+285 PEGIEIPESLLNQ

-323 LSDVNQTQDDVT
+323 LSNVNQTQDDVT

-342 TLDATKVHEDGR
+342 TLDATKVQEDGR
-354 IVLGSGDNQLIIDR
+354 IVLGDGDNQLIIDR

-400 QVTISTKKGTPSP
+400 RVTISTKKGTPSP

-421 TDGLKLGTPVVKVN
+421 ADGMTLGTPVVKVD

-447 GTITMN
+447 GTIAMN
-453 DLPGLSPGQTHTIEY
+453 DLPGLNPGQTHTIEY

-490 KDEGRKQEV
+490 KDDGRKQEV

-514 AAKVGKLEGNRIK
+514 AAKVGKLEGSRIK

-547 MFQTLSAGSDITVS
+547 MFQTLSAGSEITVS
-561 PASGYTLENGKITF
+561 PTGGYTLENGKITF
-575 SEVEGKKNN
+575 NEVDGKKNN

-601 KEVVNKA
+601 KEVINKA
-608 DFDPDPDTPD
+608 DFDPDPDPDKPD
-618 DDIKMEEKVGVGI
+618 DEIKMEKKVGVGI
-631 DAAKSGTYNPSQET
+631 DAAKSGTYDASQGT
-645 ITWEITVNAKKRNI
+645 ITWVITVNAQKRNI

-671 ALPGTI
+671 ALENSIQVTPTSGYQLGT
-677 RVEIINGNADELSG
+677 DG
-691 SYVQNTD
+691 S
-698 TDGKVSIT
+698 GKVSIT
-706 FLPVDGE
+706 FQPVDGE
-713 VNTNTYT
+713 VNTNTYKI
-720 VTYTTA
+720 TYTTA
-726 ASPALAARTVSNTAH
+726 AGPALAARTVSNTAH

-749 EVTAEVTIDSGGSVE
+749 EVTAEVKIDSGGSVDKSSGTLTLSE
-764 KTNGQLDKTTG
+764 DKTTG
-775 ILPWTVTIHVP
+775 VLPWTVTIHVP
-786 AGGIPVNTQLVD
+786 AGGIPEGTVLE
-798 MMGKDSGENVYMT
+798 DSVGAGNDDIYMT
-811 NLQVEAAVDK
+811 NDQVMKAVAA
-821 FCQALNIQ
+821 FCQALGIQ
-829 PQDVTVDIADGIYWS
+829 AQDVKVDMQDHVYWEEVE
-844 PNQYD
+844 YD
-849 YSQIDSYTDAKFRKL
+849 YNQIGSYTDAKFRKL

-869 KDWLPANGQAQDI
+869 KDWIPANGQAQDI
-882 SVTYDTTLIIDP
+882 SVTYDTTLKIDP
-894 AKMNQVYSNYFKAG
+894 AKMNQVYYNYFKAG

-930 KTGTSTVTSQGDL
+930 HTGTSTVTSQGDL
-943 IWKVIVTLDDTAR
+943 IWKVIVTLDDTGR
-956 QSLDITDTLPS
+956 QSLDITDTLPP
-967 DVTLEDLVLIR
+967 DVTLKELVLIR
-978 PTDPW
+978 PIDQW

-1010 YDKTTGEVSLKVTAV
+1010 YDKTTGKVFLKVTAV
-1025 NSGDLPTKTKLTFV
+1025 NGGNLPTKTKLTFV

-1045 YTDKDTHTFTNN
+1045 YTDKDTHTFTNS
-1057 VEAAGI
+1057 VEVAGI
-1063 GSASQTQKWT
+1063 GSASQTQEWT

-1079 ETTVLGKIGAWHND
+1079 ETTVLGKTGNWHND

-1103 NPEGKQLSSPG
+1103 NPKCKQLSPD

-1127 EKAIWGSITDENG
+1127 KKDVFGYITDENG
-1140 NWLENREFTIDVS
+1140 EWLENRTFTMAVS

-1161 YRVTKNEDGTTTK
+1161 YQVTKNKDGTTTK
-1174 TALSVPWTFEEQLGI
+1174 TLLSVPWTFEEQLGI
-1189 NEWDRNRGCILRM
+1189 NQWDSNRGCILRM

-1208 THLLLEYKYHVETN
+1208 THLLLEYKYQVETN
-1222 APKNGV
+1222 APKNG
-1228 IYDLPIGNKVTLK
+1228 IINDLSIGNKVTLE
-1241 GTDYETAADKFEKKW
+1241 GTGYETAADKFEKKW
-1256 QETQTSGQVTSGRTL
+1256 KETETSGQVTSGRTL

-1300 PYAFTEYTAR
+1300 PYAFTEYVAR
-1310 PDGSMFSNPMV
+1310 PDGTAFPKPMI

-1334 KAGTSLNFDYDTL
+1334 KADAPVNFAYDTL
-1347 YALQETKAP
+1347 YALKETKAP
-1356 AGYRLPDDP
+1356 AGYRLPDTP

-1373 NPDGAARAIPGN
+1373 NPEGAARTLPQN
-1385 LPAGAMDLSQTD
+1385 LPTGAMDLSQTD

-1407 PTYELPQTGGGG
+1407 PTYELPKTGGGG
-1419 TRGFSLGGALIT
+1419 TRGFTLGGALVT

>member
-72 ALVCALAESEGHTH
+72 ALICTLAESEGHTH

-147 AESVPHHHADECY
+147 AESVSHHHADECY

-304 NRGTYRFEKVNGV
+304 NRGTYRFEKVDGV

-323 LSDVNQTQDDVT
+323 LSNVNQTQDDVT

-354 IVLGSGDNQLIIDR
+354 IVLGGGDNQLIINTDEI
-368 DKITYPS
+368 KYPS

-400 QVTISTKKGTPSP
+400 RVTISTKKGTPSP

-421 TDGLKLGTPVVKVN
+421 ADGMTLGKPVVKVD

-453 DLPGLSPGQTHTIEY
+453 DLPGLNPGQTHTIEY
-468 TYDVTDYPAAVM
+468 TYDVTNYPAAVM

-490 KDEGRKQEV
+490 KDDGRKQEV

-514 AAKVGKLEGNRIK
+514 AAKVGKLEGSRIK

-547 MFQTLSAGSDITVS
+547 MFQTLPAGSEITVS
-561 PASGYTLENGKITF
+561 PADGYTLENGKITF
-575 SEVEGKKNN
+575 NEVDGKKNN

-601 KEVVNKA
+601 NEVINKA
-608 DFDPDPDTPD
+608 TFDPDPDKPD
-618 DDIKMEEKVGVGI
+618 DEIKMEKKVGVGI
-631 DAAKSGTYNPSQET
+631 DAAKSGTYNASQET
-645 ITWEITVNAKKRNI
+645 ITWVITVNAQKRNI

-671 ALPGTI
+671 AQANSIQVSP
-677 RVEIINGNADELSG
+677 DSG
-691 SYVQNTD
+691 YVRNTD
-698 TDGKVSIT
+698 ADGKVSIT
-706 FLPVDGE
+706 FKPVDGE
-713 VNTNTYT
+713 VNTNTYKI
-720 VTYTTA
+720 TYTTA
-726 ASPALAARTVSNTAH
+726 AGPALAARTVSNTAH
-741 LKKGDHEE
+741 LKKGNHEE
-749 EVTAEVTIDSGGSVE
+749 EVTAQVTIDSGGSVE
-764 KTNGQLDKTTG
+764 KSSGTLTLSEDKTTG
-775 ILPWTVTIHVP
+775 VLPWTVTIHVP
-786 AGGIPVNTQLVD
+786 AGGIPANTQLVD
-798 MMGKDSGENVYMT
+798 KMDEDAGVYMT
-811 NLQVEAAVDK
+811 NLQVKAAVEK
-821 FCQALNIQ
+821 FCQALGIQ
-829 PQDVTVDIADGIYWS
+829 TQDVTVDIADAIYWS

-849 YSQIDSYTDAKFRKL
+849 YSKIDSYTDAKFRKL

-869 KDWLPANGQAQDI
+869 KDWIPANGQAQDI
-882 SVTYDTTLIIDP
+882 SVTYDTTLKIDP

-930 KTGTSTVTSQGDL
+930 HTGTSTVTSQGDL
-943 IWKVIVTLDDTAR
+943 IWKVIVTLDDTSR

-967 DVTLEDLVLIR
+967 DVTLKELVLIR
-978 PTDPW
+978 PINQW
-983 NNSTVGM
+983 SNSTVGM

-997 VSGQDGLYQVAGT
+997 ISGQDGLYQVAGT
-1010 YDKTTGEVSLKVTAV
+1010 YNKTTGKVVLNVTAV
-1025 NSGDLPTKTKLTFV
+1025 NGGDLPTKTKLTFV

-1045 YTDKDTHTFTNN
+1045 YTDKDTHTFTNS

-1063 GSASQTQKWT
+1063 GSASQTQEWT

-1079 ETTVLGKIGAWHND
+1079 ETTVLGKIGTWHND

-1103 NPEGKQLSSPG
+1103 NPECKQLSSN
-1114 GTGKLTLVDTLSY
+1114 GTGKLTLVDTLTY
-1127 EKAIWGSITDENG
+1127 KKWIWAYYTDENG
-1140 NWLENREFTIDVS
+1140 NYHGDNVQVDVS

-1161 YRVTKNEDGTTTK
+1161 YQVTKNEDGTTTK
-1174 TALSVPWTFEEQLGI
+1174 TLLSVPWTFEEQLGA
-1189 NEWDRNRGCILRM
+1189 NEWDSDRGCILRM

-1208 THLLLEYKYHVETN
+1208 THLLLEYKYQVETN
-1222 APKNGV
+1222 APKNG
-1228 IYDLPIGNKVTLK
+1228 IIDDLSIGNKVTLE
-1241 GTDYETAADKFEKKW
+1241 GTGYETAADKFEKKW

-1276 ARGDYGTVLPGAEF
+1276 ASGDFGTVLPGAEF

-1295 DTSVT
+1295 DTS
-1300 PYAFTEYTAR
+1300 YNLNEYKTR
-1310 PDGSMFSNPMV
+1310 PDGSAFSNPMI
-1321 TDDSGRLTIRIQD
+1321 TDASGRLTIRIQD
-1334 KAGTSLNFDYDTL
+1334 KADAQLNFDYDTL
-1347 YALQETKAP
+1347 YALKETKAP
-1356 AGYRLPDDP
+1356 PGYRLPDDP

-1373 NPDGAARAIPGN
+1373 NPEGAARTLPQN
-1385 LPAGAMDLSQTD
+1385 LPTGAMDLSQTD

-1407 PTYELPQTGGGG
+1407 PTYELPKTGGGG
-1419 TRGFSLGGALIT
+1419 TRGFTLGGALVT
-1431 VGGLYL
+1431 VGELYL

>member
-72 ALVCALAESEGHTH
+72 ALVCALAESEGHIH

-92 TKRVLSCTT
+92 TKRVLSCTI

-109 GEGCYDAEGVLTCTL
+109 GESCYDAEGVLTCTQ

-134 SCYRTEEVFVCGK
+134 SCYRMEEVFVCGK
-147 AESVPHHHADECY
+147 AESVPHHHTDECY
-160 AWETVATCGIQEHT
+160 AWETAATCGIQEHT

-304 NRGTYRFEKVNGV
+304 NRGTYRFEKVDGV

-342 TLDATKVHEDGR
+342 TLDATKVQEDGR
-354 IVLGSGDNQLIIDR
+354 IVLGGGDNQLIIDR

-400 QVTISTKKGTPSP
+400 RVTISTKKGTPSP

-421 TDGLKLGTPVVKVN
+421 TDGMTLGTPVVKVN

-453 DLPGLSPGQTHTIEY
+453 DLPGLNPGQTHTIEY

-480 NPNNTLTVKA
+480 NPNNTLSVKA
-490 KDEGRKQEV
+490 KDEDRDQEV
-499 TDEKKVSTKIDKTHT
+499 KDEKTVHTEINKKHT
-514 AAKVGKLEGNRIK
+514 AAKVGKLEGSRIQ

-547 MFQTLSAGSDITVS
+547 MFQTLSTGSDITVS
-561 PASGYTLENGKITF
+561 PDSGYTLENGKITF

-594 APEDENV
+594 APEDENL
-601 KEVVNKA
+601 KEVINKA

-631 DAAKSGTYNPSQET
+631 DAAKSGTYNASQET
-645 ITWEITVNAKKRNI
+645 ITWEITVNAKQRNI
-659 AGAVLTDDMLTH
+659 AGAELTDDMLAQ
-671 ALPGTI
+671 ALTGTI
-677 RVEIINGNADELSG
+677 QVNPNSGYQISTDES
-691 SYVQNTD
+691 
-698 TDGKVSIT
+698 GKVSIT
-706 FLPVDGE
+706 FQAIDGE

-720 VTYTTA
+720 ITYTTA

-749 EVTAEVTIDSGGSVE
+749 KVTAEVKIDSGGSVD
-764 KTNGQLDKTTG
+764 KSSGTLTLSADKTTG
-775 ILPWTVTIHVP
+775 VLPWTVTIHVP
-786 AGGIPVNTQLVD
+786 AGGIPANTQLVD
-798 MMGKDSGENVYMT
+798 MMGKDSGDNVYMT
-811 NLQVEAAVDK
+811 NLQVKAAVEK

-829 PQDVTVDIADGIYWS
+829 PQDVKVAITDGIYWS

-849 YSQIDSYTDAKFRKL
+849 YGQIDSYTDAKFRKL

-869 KDWLPANGQAQDI
+869 EDWSGQAQDI

-894 AKMNQVYSNYFKAG
+894 AKMNQAYSNYFKAG

-930 KTGTSTVTSQGDL
+930 HTGTSTVTSQGDL
-943 IWKVIVTLDDTAR
+943 IWKVIVTLDDTSR
-956 QSLDITDTLPS
+956 QSLDITDTLPT
-967 DVTLEDLVLIR
+967 DVTLKALVLIR
-978 PTDPW
+978 PTGQWQPDI
-983 NNSTVGM
+983 TVGM

-1010 YDKTTGEVSLKVTAV
+1010 YDKNTGKVSLKVTAL
-1025 NSGDLPTKTKLTFV
+1025 NGGNLPAKTKLTFV
-1039 FGCRTA
+1039 FGCRTDYMDNA
-1045 YTDKDTHTFTNN
+1045 PHTFTNN
-1057 VEAAGI
+1057 VTVAGI
-1063 GSASQTQKWT
+1063 GSASQTQEWT

-1079 ETTVLGKIGAWHND
+1079 ETTVLGKIGTWHND
-1093 SRMLSYSVSI
+1093 SRMLSYSVNI
-1103 NPEGKQLSSPG
+1103 NPEGKTLSSDSA
-1114 GTGKLTLVDTLSY
+1114 GKLTLVDTLSY
-1127 EKAIWGSITDENG
+1127 NKNVTGWISDENG
-1140 NWLENREFTIDVS
+1140 NWLENRVFTMDVS

-1161 YRVTKNEDGTTTK
+1161 YRVTQNEDGTTTE
-1174 TALSVPWTFEEQLGI
+1174 TLLSVPWTFEEWLGS
-1189 NEWDRNRGCILRM
+1189 NEWDSNRKCILHM

-1208 THLLLEYKYHVETN
+1208 THLRLEYKYQVETN
-1222 APKNGV
+1222 APKNG
-1228 IYDLPIGNKVTLK
+1228 IIEDLSITNKVALE
-1241 GTDYETAADKFEKKW
+1241 GTGYETAADKFESKW
-1256 QETQTSGQVTSGRTL
+1256 KETETSGQVTSGRTL
-1271 AIYKV
+1271 LIYKV
-1276 ARGDYGTVLPGAEF
+1276 ARGDYGKVLPGAEF

-1300 PYAFTEYTAR
+1300 PYALTEYTTR
-1310 PDGSMFSNPMV
+1310 PDGTTFSSPMV
-1321 TDDSGRLTIRIQD
+1321 TDESGRLTIRIQD
-1334 KAGTSLNFDYDTL
+1334 KAGAPLNFDYDTL
-1347 YALQETKAP
+1347 YALKETKAP
-1356 AGYRLPDDP
+1356 AGYRLPDEP

-1373 NPDGAARAIPGN
+1373 NPDSAART
-1385 LPAGAMDLSQTD
+1385 LPQTLPTGAMDLSQTD

-1407 PTYELPQTGGGG
+1407 PTYKLPQTGGGG
-1419 TRGFSLGGALIT
+1419 TRGFTLGGALVT

>member
-72 ALVCALAESEGHTH
+72 ALICTLAESEGHTH

-101 PESDGHTH
+101 PESDDHTH

-160 AWETVATCGIQEHT
+160 AWENAATCGIQEHT

-285 PEGIEIPESLLNR
+285 PEGIEIPESLLNQ

-323 LSDVNQTQDDVT
+323 LSHVNQTQDDVT
-335 GFVNFNG
+335 GFVDFNG

-354 IVLGSGDNQLIIDR
+354 IVLGSEDNRLIIDR
-368 DKITYPS
+368 DKIKYPD
-375 GETEKYDISASKS
+375 GKTERYDISASKW

-400 QVTISTKKGTPSP
+400 YVTISTEKGTPNP
-413 IQFTDTIQ
+413 IQFADTIQ
-421 TDGLKLGTPVVKVN
+421 ASGMTLKKPVVKVN
-435 GQERQATWNADT
+435 GENHQADWTWDDGTKT

-453 DLPGLSPGQTHTIEY
+453 DLPGLNPGQHYEIEY
-468 TYDVTDYPAAVM
+468 TYDVTDYPAEVM
-480 NPNNTLTVKA
+480 NPENKLIVKA
-490 KDEGRKQEV
+490 RDEGRDQEV
-499 TDEKKVSTKIDKTHT
+499 KDEKTVSKEINKTHT
-514 AAKVGKLEGNRIK
+514 AAKVGKLEGSRIQ

-532 NDHRSDITGATLTDE
+532 NNNRSDITGATLTDE
-547 MFQTLSAGSDITVS
+547 MFKTLSTGSDITVS
-561 PASGYTLENGKITF
+561 PAGGYTLENGKITF
-575 SEVEGKKNN
+575 NEVDGKKNN

-601 KEVVNKA
+601 KEVINKA

-631 DAAKSGTYNPSQET
+631 DAAKSGTYNASQET
-645 ITWEITVNAKKRNI
+645 ITWEITVNAKQRNI
-659 AGAVLTDDMLTH
+659 AGAELTDDMLTH
-671 ALPGTI
+671 ALEGTI
-677 RVEIINGNADELSG
+677 QVSPNSG
-691 SYVQNTD
+691 YVLNKD
-698 TDGKVSIT
+698 AEGKVSIT
-706 FLPVDGE
+706 FQAIDGE

-720 VTYTTA
+720 ITYTSA

-749 EVTAEVTIDSGGSVE
+749 KVTAEVKIDSGGSVD
-764 KTNGQLDKTTG
+764 KSSGTLTLSGDKTTG
-775 ILPWTVTIHVP
+775 VLPWTVTIHVP
-786 AGGIPVNTQLVD
+786 VGGIPANTELVD
-798 MMGKDSGENVYMT
+798 VMGRDSGENVYMT
-811 NLQVEAAVDK
+811 NLQVRAAVEA
-821 FCQALNIQ
+821 FCNALNIQ
-829 PQDVTVDIADGIYWS
+829 PQNVKVAMQDHVYWS
-844 PNQYD
+844 SGTYD
-849 YSQIDSYTDAKFRKL
+849 YSLIDSYTDAKFSKL

-869 KDWLPANGQAQDI
+869 EDWVPANGQAQDV
-882 SVTYDTTLIIDP
+882 SVTYNTTLKIDP

-930 KTGTSTVTSQGDL
+930 HTGTSTVTSQGDL
-943 IWKVIVTLDDTAR
+943 IWKVIVTLDDTSR
-956 QSLDITDTLPS
+956 QSLDITDTLPT
-967 DVTLEDLVLIR
+967 DVTLKALVLIQ
-978 PTDPW
+978 PTDQG
-983 NNSTVGM
+983 NDRTKGM
-990 TIGEDGT
+990 DIGEDGT
-997 VSGQDGLYQVAGT
+997 VSGQDGLYRVAGT
-1010 YDKTTGEVSLKVTAV
+1010 YDKNTGKVHLNVTAL
-1025 NSGDLPTKTKLTFV
+1025 NGGNLPAKTKLTFV
-1039 FGCRTA
+1039 FGCRTD
-1045 YTDKDTHTFTNN
+1045 YTDNATHTFTNN
-1057 VEAAGI
+1057 VTVAEI
-1063 GSASQTQKWT
+1063 GSASQTQEWT

-1079 ETTVLGKIGAWHND
+1079 ETTVLGKIGTWHND

-1103 NPEGKQLSSPG
+1103 NPEGKKLSSDSA
-1114 GTGKLTLVDTLSY
+1114 GKLTLVDTLTYKKLVWCYNSN
-1127 EKAIWGSITDENG
+1127 WGDHVQM
-1140 NWLENREFTIDVS
+1140 DVS

-1161 YRVTKNEDGTTTK
+1161 YQVTKNEDGTTTK
-1174 TALSVPWTFEEQLGI
+1174 TLLSVPWTFEEQLGDG
-1189 NEWDRNRGCILRM
+1189 EWAENHCILRM
-1202 SDVPDG
+1202 SDVPDE
-1208 THLLLEYKYHVETN
+1208 THLLLEYKYRVETT
-1222 APKNGV
+1222 APEDGIIN
-1228 IYDLPIGNKVTLK
+1228 DLSITNKVTLE
-1241 GTDYETAADKFEKKW
+1241 GTGYETAADKFESKW
-1256 QETQTSGQVTSGRTL
+1256 KETETSGQVTSGRTL
-1271 AIYKV
+1271 LIYKV

-1295 DTSVT
+1295 DTS
-1300 PYAFTEYTAR
+1300 YNLNEYKTR
-1310 PDGSMFSNPMV
+1310 PDGTTFSNPMV
-1321 TDDSGRLTIRIQD
+1321 TDESGRLTIRIQD
-1334 KAGTSLNFDYDTL
+1334 KAGAPLNFDYDTL
-1347 YALQETKAP
+1347 YALKETKAP
-1356 AGYRLPDDP
+1356 PGYRLPDDP

-1419 TRGFSLGGALIT
+1419 TRGFTLGGALVT

>member
-72 ALVCALAESEGHTH
+72 ALICTLAESEGHTH

-147 AESVPHHHADECY
+147 AECVPHHHADECY

-214 TATEETLP
+214 TAIEETLP

-285 PEGIEIPESLLNR
+285 PEGIEIPESLLNQ

-304 NRGTYRFEKVNGV
+304 NRGTYRFEKVDGV

-323 LSDVNQTQDDVT
+323 LSNVNQTQDDVT

-354 IVLGSGDNQLIIDR
+354 IVLGGGDNQLIINTDEI
-368 DKITYPS
+368 KYPN

-388 TDGNIDDGKLTY
+388 TDGNINDGKLTY
-400 QVTISTKKGTPSP
+400 RVTISTKKGTPSP

-421 TDGLKLGTPVVKVN
+421 TDGLKLETPVVKVD
-435 GQERQATWNADT
+435 GQVHQATWNADT

-453 DLPGLSPGQTHTIEY
+453 DLPGLNPGQTHTIEY

-480 NPNNTLTVKA
+480 NPNNILTVKA

-499 TDEKKVSTKIDKTHT
+499 TDEKNVSTKIDKTHT
-514 AAKVGKLEGNRIK
+514 AAKVGKLEGSRIK

-532 NDHRSDITGATLTDE
+532 NEHRSDITGATLTDE
-547 MFQTLSAGSDITVS
+547 MFQTLSAGSEITVS
-561 PASGYTLENGKITF
+561 PAGGYTLENGKITF
-575 SEVEGKKNN
+575 TQVDGKKNN

-601 KEVVNKA
+601 KEVINKA
-608 DFDPDPDTPD
+608 SFDPDPGTPGD
-618 DDIKMEEKVGVGI
+618 EIESVGKVGVGI
-631 DAAKSGTYNPSQET
+631 DAAKSGTYDASQGT
-645 ITWEITVNAKKRNI
+645 ITWVITVNAQKRNI

-671 ALPGTI
+671 ALENSIQVTP
-677 RVEIINGNADELSG
+677 ASG
-691 SYVQNTD
+691 YERNTD
-698 TDGKVSIT
+698 ADGKVSIT
-706 FLPVDGE
+706 FQPVDGE

-726 ASPALAARTVSNTAH
+726 AGPALAARTVSNTAH

-749 EVTAEVTIDSGGSVE
+749 EVTAEVKIDSGGSVDKSSGTLTLSE
-764 KTNGQLDKTTG
+764 DKTTG
-775 ILPWTVTIHVP
+775 VLPWTVTIHVP
-786 AGGIPVNTQLVD
+786 TGGIPANTQLVD
-798 MMGKDSGENVYMT
+798 MMGRDSGENVYMT
-811 NLQVEAAVDK
+811 NLQVKAAVEA
-821 FCQALNIQ
+821 FCQALGIQ
-829 PQDVTVDIADGIYWS
+829 TQDVTVDIADGIYWS

-849 YSQIDSYTDAKFRKL
+849 YSQIDSYTQAKFCKL

-869 KDWLPANGQAQDI
+869 KDWIPANGQAQDI
-882 SVTYDTTLIIDP
+882 SVTYDTTLKIDP

-930 KTGTSTVTSQGDL
+930 HTGTSTVTSQGDL
-943 IWKVIVTLDDTAR
+943 IWKVIVTLDDTVR

-967 DVTLEDLVLIR
+967 DVTLKALVLIR
-978 PTDPW
+978 PIDQW
-983 NNSTVGM
+983 KNSTVGM

-997 VSGQDGLYQVAGT
+997 ISGQDGLYQVAGT
-1010 YDKTTGEVSLKVTAV
+1010 YDKNTGKVFLKVTAV
-1025 NSGDLPTKTKLTFV
+1025 NGGNLPTKTKLTFV
-1039 FGCRTA
+1039 FGCRTT
-1045 YTDKDTHTFTNN
+1045 YTDKATHSFSNQ
-1057 VEAAGI
+1057 VEVAGI
-1063 GSASQTQKWT
+1063 GSASQTQEWT
-1073 YDNQDT
+1073 YYNQDT

-1103 NPEGKQLSSPG
+1103 NPECKQLSD
-1114 GTGKLTLVDTLSY
+1114 GTGKLTLVDTLTY
-1127 EKAIWGSITDENG
+1127 KKWVWAYYTDENG
-1140 NWLENREFTIDVS
+1140 NYLGDNVQVDVS

-1161 YRVTKNEDGTTTK
+1161 YQVTKNEDGTTTK
-1174 TALSVPWTFEEQLGI
+1174 MLLSVPWTFEEQLDS
-1189 NEWDRNRGCILRM
+1189 NSCILRM

-1208 THLLLEYKYHVETN
+1208 THLLLEYKYQVETN
-1222 APKNGV
+1222 APKNG
-1228 IYDLPIGNKVTLK
+1228 IIDDLSIGNKVTLE
-1241 GTDYETAADKFEKKW
+1241 GTDYETAANKFEKKW

-1295 DTSVT
+1295 DTSAT
-1300 PYAFTEYTAR
+1300 SYTFTEYNTR
-1310 PDGSMFSNPMV
+1310 PDGTAFPNPMA
-1321 TDDSGRLTIRIQD
+1321 TDDAGRLTIRIQD
-1334 KAGTSLNFDYDTL
+1334 KADAQLNFAYDTL
-1347 YALQETKAP
+1347 YALKETKAP
-1356 AGYRLPDDP
+1356 AGYRLPDTP

-1373 NPDGAARAIPGN
+1373 NPEGAARTLPQN

-1419 TRGFSLGGALIT
+1419 TRGFTLGGALVT

>member
-54 CGLSEHV
+54 CSLSEHV
-61 HTDSCYSRQRG
+61 HTDSCYHRQRG
-72 ALVCALAESEGHTH
+72 ALICTLAESEGHTH

-109 GEGCYDAEGVLTCTL
+109 GEGCYDAEGVLTCTQ

-147 AESVPHHHADECY
+147 AESVPHHHTDECY
-160 AWETVATCGIQEHT
+160 AWETLATCGIQEHT

-192 TGATTEPVLSEQVT
+192 TGATTEPLLSEQVT

-214 TATEETLP
+214 TAIEETLP

-304 NRGTYRFEKVNGV
+304 NRGTYRFEKVDGV

-323 LSDVNQTQDDVT
+323 LSSVNQTQDDVT

-354 IVLGSGDNQLIIDR
+354 IVLGSGDNQLIINTDEI
-368 DKITYPS
+368 KYPN

-400 QVTISTKKGTPSP
+400 RVTISTKKGTPSP

-421 TDGLKLGTPVVKVN
+421 TDGMTLGTPVVKVD
-435 GQERQATWNADT
+435 GQEYPAATWNADT

-453 DLPGLSPGQTHTIEY
+453 DLPGLNPGQTHTIEY

-490 KDEGRKQEV
+490 KDDGRKQEV

-514 AAKVGKLEGNRIK
+514 AAKVGKLEGSRIK

-547 MFQTLSAGSDITVS
+547 MFQTLSAGSEITVS
-561 PASGYTLENGKITF
+561 PTGGYTLENGKITF
-575 SEVEGKKNN
+575 NEVDGKKNN

-601 KEVVNKA
+601 KEVINKA
-608 DFDPDPDTPD
+608 DFDPDPDKPD
-618 DDIKMEEKVGVGI
+618 DEIKMEKKVGVGI
-631 DAAKSGTYNPSQET
+631 DAAKSGTYDASQGT
-645 ITWEITVNAKKRNI
+645 ITWVITVNAQKRNI

-671 ALPGTI
+671 ALENSIQVTPTSGYQLGT
-677 RVEIINGNADELSG
+677 DG
-691 SYVQNTD
+691 S
-698 TDGKVSIT
+698 GKVSIT
-706 FLPVDGE
+706 FQPVDGE
-713 VNTNTYT
+713 VNTNTYKI
-720 VTYTTA
+720 TYTTA
-726 ASPALAARTVSNTAH
+726 AGPALAARTVSNTAH

-749 EVTAEVTIDSGGSVE
+749 EVTAEVKIDSGGSVDKSSGTLTLSE
-764 KTNGQLDKTTG
+764 DKTTG
-775 ILPWTVTIHVP
+775 VLPWTVTIHVP
-786 AGGIPVNTQLVD
+786 AGGIPEGTVLE
-798 MMGKDSGENVYMT
+798 DSVGAGNDDIYMT
-811 NLQVEAAVDK
+811 NDQVMKAVAA
-821 FCQALNIQ
+821 FCQALGIQ
-829 PQDVTVDIADGIYWS
+829 AQDVKVDMQDHVYWEEVE
-844 PNQYD
+844 YD
-849 YSQIDSYTDAKFRKL
+849 YNQIGSYTDAKFRKL

-869 KDWLPANGQAQDI
+869 KDWIPANGQAQDI
-882 SVTYDTTLIIDP
+882 SVTYDTTLKIDP
-894 AKMNQVYSNYFKAG
+894 AKMNQVYYNYFKAG

-930 KTGTSTVTSQGDL
+930 HTGTSTVTSQGDL
-943 IWKVIVTLDDTAR
+943 IWKVIVTLDDTGR
-956 QSLDITDTLPS
+956 QSLDITDTLPP
-967 DVTLEDLVLIR
+967 DVTLKELVLIR
-978 PTDPW
+978 PIDQW

-997 VSGQDGLYQVAGT
+997 VSGQDGLYQVDGT
-1010 YDKTTGEVSLKVTAV
+1010 YDKTTGKVSLKVTAV
-1025 NSGDLPTKTKLTFV
+1025 NGGNLPAKTKLTFV

-1045 YTDKDTHTFTNN
+1045 YTDKDTHTFTNS
-1057 VEAAGI
+1057 VEVAGI
-1063 GSASQTQKWT
+1063 GSASQTQEWT

-1079 ETTVLGKIGAWHND
+1079 ETTVLGKTGNWHND

-1103 NPEGKQLSSPG
+1103 NPKCKQLSPD

-1127 EKAIWGSITDENG
+1127 KKDVFGYITDENG
-1140 NWLENREFTIDVS
+1140 EWLENRTFTMAVS

-1161 YRVTKNEDGTTTK
+1161 YQVTKNKDGTTTK
-1174 TALSVPWTFEEQLGI
+1174 TLLSVPWTFEEQLGI
-1189 NEWDRNRGCILRM
+1189 NQWDSNRGCILRM

-1208 THLLLEYKYHVETN
+1208 THLLLEYKYQVETN
-1222 APKNGV
+1222 APKNG
-1228 IYDLPIGNKVTLK
+1228 IINDLSIGNKVTLE
-1241 GTDYETAADKFEKKW
+1241 GTGYETAADKFEKKW
-1256 QETQTSGQVTSGRTL
+1256 KETETSGQVTSGRTL

-1300 PYAFTEYTAR
+1300 PYAFTEYVAR
-1310 PDGSMFSNPMV
+1310 PDGTAFPKPMI

-1334 KAGTSLNFDYDTL
+1334 KADAPVNFAYDTL
-1347 YALQETKAP
+1347 YALKETKAP
-1356 AGYRLPDDP
+1356 AGYRLPDTP

-1373 NPDGAARAIPGN
+1373 NPEGAARTLPQN
-1385 LPAGAMDLSQTD
+1385 LPTGAMDLSQTD

-1407 PTYELPQTGGGG
+1407 PTYELPKTGGGG
-1419 TRGFSLGGALIT
+1419 TRGFTLGGALVT

>member
-72 ALVCALAESEGHTH
+72 ALICTLAESEGHTH
-86 TDACKG
+86 TDVCKG

-109 GEGCYDAEGVLTCTL
+109 GEGCYDAEGVLTCTQ

-134 SCYRTEEVFVCGK
+134 SCYRTEEVIVCGNV
-147 AESVPHHHADECY
+147 ESVPHHHADECY
-160 AWETVATCGIQEHT
+160 AWENAATCGIQEHT

-179 YPAKPAETTSAGE
+179 YPVKPAETTSAGE

-342 TLDATKVHEDGR
+342 TLDATKVQEDGR
-354 IVLGSGDNQLIIDR
+354 IVLGGGDNQLIIDR
-368 DKITYPS
+368 DEITYPS

-400 QVTISTKKGTPSP
+400 RVTISTKKGTPSP

-421 TDGLKLGTPVVKVN
+421 TDGMTLGKPVVKVN

-453 DLPGLSPGQTHTIEY
+453 DLPGLNPGQTHTIEY

-490 KDEGRKQEV
+490 KDDGRKQEV

-514 AAKVGKLEGNRIK
+514 AAKVGKLEGSRIK

-547 MFQTLSAGSDITVS
+547 MFQTLSAGSEITVS
-561 PASGYTLENGKITF
+561 PAGGYTLENGKITF
-575 SEVEGKKNN
+575 NEVDGKKNN

-589 TYYTD
+589 TYYTA

-601 KEVVNKA
+601 KEVINKA
-608 DFDPDPDTPD
+608 DFDPDPDKPD
-618 DDIKMEEKVGVGI
+618 DEIKMEKKVGVGI
-631 DAAKSGTYNPSQET
+631 DAAKSGTYDASQGT
-645 ITWEITVNAKKRNI
+645 ITWVITVNAQKRNI

-671 ALPGTI
+671 AQENSIQVSPASGYQLST
-677 RVEIINGNADELSG
+677 DES
-691 SYVQNTD
+691 
-698 TDGKVSIT
+698 GKVSIT
-706 FLPVDGE
+706 FQPVDGE

-726 ASPALAARTVSNTAH
+726 AGPALAARTVSNTAH

-749 EVTAEVTIDSGGSVE
+749 EVTAEVKIDSGGSVKKSSGTLTLSE
-764 KTNGQLDKTTG
+764 DETTG
-775 ILPWTVTIHVP
+775 VLPWTVTIHVP
-786 AGGIPVNTQLVD
+786 TGGIPANTQLED
-798 MMGKDSGENVYMT
+798 RMDEDSGVYMT
-811 NLQVEAAVDK
+811 NLQVKAAVEA
-821 FCQALNIQ
+821 FCQALGIQ
-829 PQDVTVDIADGIYWS
+829 TQDVKVDIQDHVYWKEGK
-844 PNQYD
+844 YD
-849 YSQIDSYTDAKFRKL
+849 YNQIDSYTQAKFCKL

-869 KDWLPANGQAQDI
+869 KDWIPANGQAQDI
-882 SVTYDTTLIIDP
+882 SVTYNTTLKIDP
-894 AKMNQVYSNYFKAG
+894 AKTKQVYSNYFKAG
-908 EKESSAQFEYWR
+908 EKDSSAQFEYWR

-943 IWKVIVTLDDTAR
+943 IWKVIVTLDDTGR
-956 QSLDITDTLPS
+956 QSLDITDTLPP
-967 DVTLEDLVLIR
+967 DVTLKELVLIR
-978 PTDPW
+978 PIDQW

-997 VSGQDGLYQVAGT
+997 VSGQDGLYQVDGT
-1010 YDKTTGEVSLKVTAV
+1010 YDKTTGKVSLKVTAV
-1025 NSGDLPTKTKLTFV
+1025 NGGNLPAKTKLTFV

-1045 YTDKDTHTFTNN
+1045 YTDKDTHTFTNS
-1057 VEAAGI
+1057 VEVAGI
-1063 GSASQTQKWT
+1063 GSASQTQEWT

-1079 ETTVLGKIGAWHND
+1079 ETTVLGKIGNWHND

-1103 NPEGKQLSSPG
+1103 NPKCKQLSPD

-1127 EKAIWGSITDENG
+1127 KKDVFGYITDENG
-1140 NWLENREFTIDVS
+1140 EWLENRTFTMAVS

-1161 YRVTKNEDGTTTK
+1161 YQVTKNKDGTTTK
-1174 TALSVPWTFEEQLGI
+1174 TLLSVPWTFEEQLGI
-1189 NEWDRNRGCILRM
+1189 NQWDSNRGCILRM

-1208 THLLLEYKYHVETN
+1208 THLLLEYKYQVETN
-1222 APKNGV
+1222 APKNG
-1228 IYDLPIGNKVTLK
+1228 IINDLSIGNKVTLE
-1241 GTDYETAADKFEKKW
+1241 GTGYETAADKFEKKW
-1256 QETQTSGQVTSGRTL
+1256 KETETSGQVTSGRTL

-1300 PYAFTEYTAR
+1300 PYAFTEYVAR
-1310 PDGSMFSNPMV
+1310 PDGTAFPKPMI

-1334 KAGTSLNFDYDTL
+1334 KADAPVNFAYDTL
-1347 YALQETKAP
+1347 YALKETKAP
-1356 AGYRLPDDP
+1356 AGYRLPDTP

-1373 NPDGAARAIPGN
+1373 NPEGAARTLPQN
-1385 LPAGAMDLSQTD
+1385 LPTGAMDLSQTD

-1407 PTYELPQTGGGG
+1407 PTYELPKTGGGG
-1419 TRGFSLGGALIT
+1419 TRGFTLGGALVT

>member
-61 HTDSCYSRQRG
+61 HTGSCYSRQRG
-72 ALVCALAESEGHTH
+72 ALTCTLAESEGHTH

-134 SCYRTEEVFVCGK
+134 SCYRTEEVFICGK
-147 AESVPHHHADECY
+147 AESVPHHHTDECY
-160 AWETVATCGIQEHT
+160 AWETLATCGIQEHT

-179 YPAKPAETTSAGE
+179 YPQKPAETTSAGE
-192 TGATTEPVLSEQVT
+192 TGATTEPVLSERVS

-323 LSDVNQTQDDVT
+323 LSNVNQTQDDVT

-342 TLDATKVHEDGR
+342 TLDATKVQEDGR
-354 IVLGSGDNQLIIDR
+354 IVLGGGDNQLIINTDEI
-368 DKITYPS
+368 KYPN

-388 TDGNIDDGKLTY
+388 TDGNINDGKLTY
-400 QVTISTKKGTPSP
+400 RVTISTKKGTPSP

-421 TDGLKLGTPVVKVN
+421 TDGLKLETPVVKVD
-435 GQERQATWNADT
+435 GQVHQATWNADT

-453 DLPGLSPGQTHTIEY
+453 DLPGLNPGQTHTIEY
-468 TYDVTDYPAAVM
+468 TYDVTNYPAAVM

-490 KDEGRKQEV
+490 KDDGRKQEV
-499 TDEKKVSTKIDKTHT
+499 TDEKSVSTKIDKTHT
-514 AAKVGKLEGNRIK
+514 AAKVGKLEGSRIK

-547 MFQTLSAGSDITVS
+547 MFQTLSAGSEITVS
-561 PASGYTLENGKITF
+561 PVDGYTLENGKITF
-575 SEVEGKKNN
+575 NEVDGKKNN

-601 KEVVNKA
+601 KEVINKA
-608 DFDPDPDTPD
+608 DFDPDPDKPD
-618 DDIKMEEKVGVGI
+618 DEIKMEKKVGVGI
-631 DAAKSGTYNPSQET
+631 DAAKSGTYDTSQGT
-645 ITWEITVNAKKRNI
+645 ITWVITVNAQKRNI

-671 ALPGTI
+671 ALENSIQVTPTSGYQLGT
-677 RVEIINGNADELSG
+677 DG
-691 SYVQNTD
+691 S
-698 TDGKVSIT
+698 GKVSIT
-706 FLPVDGE
+706 FQPVDGE
-713 VNTNTYT
+713 VNTNTYKI
-720 VTYTTA
+720 TYTTA
-726 ASPALAARTVSNTAH
+726 AGPALAARTVSNTAH

-749 EVTAEVTIDSGGSVE
+749 EVTAEVKIDSGGSVDKSSGTLTLSE
-764 KTNGQLDKTTG
+764 DKTTG
-775 ILPWTVTIHVP
+775 VLPWTVTIHVP
-786 AGGIPVNTQLVD
+786 AGGIPEGTVLE
-798 MMGKDSGENVYMT
+798 DSVGAGNDDIYMT
-811 NLQVEAAVDK
+811 NDQVMKAVAA
-821 FCQALNIQ
+821 FCQALGIQ
-829 PQDVTVDIADGIYWS
+829 AQDVKVDMQDHVYWEEAE
-844 PNQYD
+844 YD
-849 YSQIDSYTDAKFRKL
+849 YNQIGSYTDAKFRKL

-869 KDWLPANGQAQDI
+869 KDWIPANGQAQDI

-894 AKMNQVYSNYFKAG
+894 AKTNQVYSNYFKAG
-908 EKESSAQFEYWR
+908 EKDSSTQFEYWR

-943 IWKVIVTLDDTAR
+943 IWKVIVTLDDTVR

-967 DVTLEDLVLIR
+967 DVTLKALVLIR
-978 PTDPW
+978 PIDQW
-983 NNSTVGM
+983 KNSTVGM

-1010 YDKTTGEVSLKVTAV
+1010 YDKTTGKVVLNVTAV
-1025 NSGDLPTKTKLTFV
+1025 NGGDLPTKTRLTFV
-1039 FGCRTA
+1039 FGCRTD
-1045 YTDKDTHTFTNN
+1045 YTDKDTHTFTNS
-1057 VEAAGI
+1057 VEVAGI
-1063 GSASQTQKWT
+1063 GSASQTQEWT

-1079 ETTVLGKIGAWHND
+1079 ETRDLGKIGAWHND

-1103 NPEGKQLSSPG
+1103 NPKCKQLSPD
-1114 GTGKLTLVDTLSY
+1114 GTGKLTLVDTLTY
-1127 EKAIWGSITDENG
+1127 KKDVFGYITDENG
-1140 NWLENREFTIDVS
+1140 EWLENRTFTMAVS

-1161 YRVTKNEDGTTTK
+1161 YQVTKNKDGTTTK
-1174 TALSVPWTFEEQLGI
+1174 TLLSVPWTFEEQLGI
-1189 NEWDRNRGCILRM
+1189 NQWDSNRGCILRM

-1208 THLLLEYKYHVETN
+1208 THLLLEYKYQVETN
-1222 APKNGV
+1222 APKNG
-1228 IYDLPIGNKVTLK
+1228 IIRDLSIGNKVTLE
-1241 GTDYETAADKFEKKW
+1241 GTGYETAADKFEEKW

-1300 PYAFTEYTAR
+1300 PYAFTEYTTR
-1310 PDGSMFSNPMV
+1310 PDGSAFPNPMV
-1321 TDDSGRLTIRIQD
+1321 TDDAGRLTIRIQD
-1334 KAGTSLNFDYDTL
+1334 KADAPVNFAYDTL
-1347 YALQETKAP
+1347 YALKETKAP
-1356 AGYRLPDDP
+1356 AGYRLPDTP

-1373 NPDGAARAIPGN
+1373 NPEGAARTLPQN
-1385 LPAGAMDLSQTD
+1385 LPTGAMDLSQTD

-1407 PTYELPQTGGGG
+1407 PTYELPKTGGGG
-1419 TRGFSLGGALIT
+1419 TRGFTLGGALVT

>member
-61 HTDSCYSRQRG
+61 HTDSCYHRQRG
-72 ALVCALAESEGHTH
+72 ALICTLAESEGHTH

-109 GEGCYDAEGVLTCTL
+109 GESCYDAEGVLTCTL

-160 AWETVATCGIQEHT
+160 AWETLATCGIQEHT

-192 TGATTEPVLSEQVT
+192 TGATTEPLLSEQVT

-252 YDPSVNKFKTT
+252 YDPPVNKFKTT

-304 NRGTYRFEKVNGV
+304 NRGTYRFEKVDGV

-323 LSDVNQTQDDVT
+323 LSNVNQTQDDVT

-354 IVLGSGDNQLIIDR
+354 IVLGGGDNQLIINTDEI
-368 DKITYPS
+368 KYPN

-400 QVTISTKKGTPSP
+400 RVTISTKKGTPSP

-421 TDGLKLGTPVVKVN
+421 TDGLKLETPVVKVD
-435 GQERQATWNADT
+435 GQEHSATWNADT

-453 DLPGLSPGQTHTIEY
+453 DLPGLNPGQTHTIEY
-468 TYDVTDYPAAVM
+468 IYDVTDYPAAVM

-499 TDEKKVSTKIDKTHT
+499 TDEKNVSTRIDKTHT
-514 AAKVGKLEGNRIK
+514 AAKVGKLEGSRIK

-561 PASGYTLENGKITF
+561 PAGGYTLENGKITF
-575 SEVEGKKNN
+575 NEVDGKKNN

-601 KEVVNKA
+601 KEVINKA
-608 DFDPDPDTPD
+608 TFDPDPDNPD
-618 DDIKMEEKVGVGI
+618 DEIKMEEKVGVGI
-631 DAAKSGTYNPSQET
+631 DAAKSGTYNASQGT
-645 ITWEITVNAKKRNI
+645 ITWVITVNAQKRNI
-659 AGAVLTDDMLTH
+659 AGAVLTDDMLSK
-671 ALPGTI
+671 ALENSIQVNPASGYQLST
-677 RVEIINGNADELSG
+677 DES
-691 SYVQNTD
+691 
-698 TDGKVSIT
+698 GKVSIT
-706 FLPVDGE
+706 FQSVDGE

-720 VTYTTA
+720 ITYTTA

-749 EVTAEVTIDSGGSVE
+749 EVTAEVKIDSGGSVDKSSGTLTLSE
-764 KTNGQLDKTTG
+764 DKTTG
-775 ILPWTVTIHVP
+775 VLPWTVTIHVP
-786 AGGIPVNTQLVD
+786 AGGIPANTQLVD
-798 MMGKDSGENVYMT
+798 MTGKDSGENVYMT
-811 NLQVEAAVDK
+811 NLQVKAAVEA
-821 FCQALNIQ
+821 FCQALGIQ
-829 PQDVTVDIADGIYWS
+829 TQDVKVDIQDHVYWKEGK
-844 PNQYD
+844 YD
-849 YSQIDSYTDAKFRKL
+849 YSQIDSYTQAKFRKL

-894 AKMNQVYSNYFKAG
+894 AKTKQVYSNYFKAG
-908 EKESSAQFEYWR
+908 EKESGAQFEYWR

-930 KTGTSTVTSQGDL
+930 KTGTSTVTSRGEL
-943 IWKVIVTLDDTAR
+943 IWKVIVTLDDTER

-967 DVTLEDLVLIR
+967 DVTLEELVLIR
-978 PTDPW
+978 PIDQW
-983 NNSTVGM
+983 SNSTVGM
-990 TIGEDGT
+990 TIGEGGT
-997 VSGQDGLYQVAGT
+997 VSGQDGLYQVDGT
-1010 YDKTTGEVSLKVTAV
+1010 YDKATGKVSLKVTAV
-1025 NSGDLPTKTKLTFV
+1025 NGGNLPAKTKLTFV

-1045 YTDKDTHTFTNN
+1045 YTDKDTHTFTNS
-1057 VEAAGI
+1057 VEVAGI
-1063 GSASQTQKWT
+1063 GSASQTQEWT

-1079 ETTVLGKIGAWHND
+1079 ETTVLGKTGNWHND

-1103 NPEGKQLSSPG
+1103 NPKCKQLSPD

-1127 EKAIWGSITDENG
+1127 KKDVFGYITDENG
-1140 NWLENREFTIDVS
+1140 EWLEDRTFTMAVS

-1161 YRVTKNEDGTTTK
+1161 YQVTKNEDGTTTK
-1174 TALSVPWTFEEQLGI
+1174 TLLSVPWTFEEQLGI
-1189 NEWDRNRGCILRM
+1189 NQWDSNRGCILRM

-1208 THLLLEYKYHVETN
+1208 THLLLEYKYQVETN
-1222 APKNGV
+1222 APKNG
-1228 IYDLPIGNKVTLK
+1228 IINDLSIGNKVTLE
-1241 GTDYETAADKFEKKW
+1241 GTGYETAADKFEKKW
-1256 QETQTSGQVTSGRTL
+1256 KETETSGQVTSGRTL

-1276 ARGDYGTVLPGAEF
+1276 ARGDYGTVLQGAEF

-1300 PYAFTEYTAR
+1300 PYAFTEYTTR
-1310 PDGSMFSNPMV
+1310 PDGSAFPNPMA
-1321 TDDSGRLTIRIQD
+1321 TDDAGRLTIRIQD
-1334 KAGTSLNFDYDTL
+1334 KADAPVNFAYDTL

-1356 AGYRLPDDP
+1356 AGYRLPDTP

-1373 NPDGAARAIPGN
+1373 NPEGAART
-1385 LPAGAMDLSQTD
+1385 LPQDLPTGAMDLSQTD

-1407 PTYELPQTGGGG
+1407 PTYELPKTGGGG
-1419 TRGFSLGGALIT
+1419 TRGFTLGGALVT

>member
-72 ALVCALAESEGHTH
+72 ALICTLAESEGHTH
-86 TDACKG
+86 TGACKG

-109 GEGCYDAEGVLTCTL
+109 GEGCYDAEGVLTCTQ

-129 HHHSD
+129 HRHSD

-147 AESVPHHHADECY
+147 AECVPHHHTDECY
-160 AWETVATCGIQEHT
+160 AWETAATCGIQEHT

-222 VQEEALA
+222 VPEEALA

-323 LSDVNQTQDDVT
+323 LSNVNQTQDDVT

-342 TLDATKVHEDGR
+342 TLDATKVQEDGR
-354 IVLGSGDNQLIIDR
+354 IVLGGVYNQLIIDR
-368 DKITYPS
+368 DEITYPS

-400 QVTISTKKGTPSP
+400 RVTISTKKGTPSP

-421 TDGLKLGTPVVKVN
+421 TDGLKLETPVVKVN

-453 DLPGLSPGQTHTIEY
+453 DLPGLNPGQTHTIEY

-499 TDEKKVSTKIDKTHT
+499 TDEKNVSTKIDKTHT
-514 AAKVGKLEGNRIK
+514 AAKVGKLEGSRIK

-547 MFQTLSAGSDITVS
+547 MFQTLPAGSEITVS
-561 PASGYTLENGKITF
+561 PAGGYTLENGKITF
-575 SEVEGKKNN
+575 NEVDGKKNN

-601 KEVVNKA
+601 KEVINKA
-608 DFDPDPDTPD
+608 SFDPDPDKPD
-618 DDIKMEEKVGVGI
+618 DEIKMEKKVGVGI
-631 DAAKSGTYNPSQET
+631 DAAKSGTYDASQGT
-645 ITWEITVNAKKRNI
+645 ITWVITVNAQKRNI

-671 ALPGTI
+671 ALENSIQVTPTSGYQLGT
-677 RVEIINGNADELSG
+677 DG
-691 SYVQNTD
+691 S
-698 TDGKVSIT
+698 GKVSII
-706 FLPVDGE
+706 FQPVDGE

-749 EVTAEVTIDSGGSVE
+749 EVTAEVKIDSGGSVE
-764 KTNGQLDKTTG
+764 KSSGTLTLSEDKTTG
-775 ILPWTVTIHVP
+775 VLPWTVTIHVP
-786 AGGIPVNTQLVD
+786 AGGIPKGTVLE
-798 MMGKDSGENVYMT
+798 DSVGAGNDDIYMT
-811 NLQVEAAVDK
+811 NDQVMEAVAA
-821 FCQALNIQ
+821 FCQALGIQ
-829 PQDVTVDIADGIYWS
+829 AQDVKVDMQDHVYWEEVE
-844 PNQYD
+844 YD
-849 YSQIDSYTDAKFRKL
+849 YNQIGSYTDAKFRKL

-869 KDWLPANGQAQDI
+869 KDWIPANGQAQDI
-882 SVTYDTTLIIDP
+882 SVTYDTTLKIDP
-894 AKMNQVYSNYFKAG
+894 AKMNQVYYNYFKAG
-908 EKESSAQFEYWR
+908 EWDSSAQFEYWR

-943 IWKVIVTLDDTAR
+943 IWKVIVTLDDAQR
-956 QSLDITDTLPS
+956 QSLDITDTLPP
-967 DVTLEDLVLIR
+967 DVTLKELVLIR
-978 PTDPW
+978 PTDQW

-997 VSGQDGLYQVAGT
+997 VSGQDGLYQVTGT
-1010 YDKTTGEVSLKVTAV
+1010 YDKTTGKVSLKVTAV
-1025 NSGDLPTKTKLTFV
+1025 NGGDLPTKTKLTFV

-1045 YTDKDTHTFTNN
+1045 YTDKVTHSFTNH

-1063 GSASQTQKWT
+1063 GSASQTQEWT

-1103 NPEGKQLSSPG
+1103 NPEGKKLSPDG
-1114 GTGKLTLVDTLSY
+1114 AGKLTLVDTLSY
-1127 EKAIWGSITDENG
+1127 QKAFLGSITDENG
-1140 NWLENREFTIDVS
+1140 NWLENREFTMDVS

-1189 NEWDRNRGCILRM
+1189 NEWDPKRGCILRM

-1228 IYDLPIGNKVTLK
+1228 IYDLPIENEVTLK
-1241 GTDYETAADKFEKKW
+1241 GTGYKTAADKFEKKW

-1271 AIYKV
+1271 LIYKV
-1276 ARGDYGTVLPGAEF
+1276 AKGDYGTVLPGAKF

-1300 PYAFTEYTAR
+1300 PYVFTEYITR
-1310 PDGSMFSNPMV
+1310 PDGTAFPNPMI
-1321 TDDSGRLTIRIQD
+1321 TDESGRLTIRIQD
-1334 KAGTSLNFDYDTL
+1334 KADAPVNFAYDTL
-1347 YALQETKAP
+1347 YALKETKAP
-1356 AGYRLPDDP
+1356 AGYRLPDTP

-1373 NPDGAARAIPGN
+1373 NPEGAARTLPGN

-1407 PTYELPQTGGGG
+1407 PTYELPKTGGGG
-1419 TRGFSLGGALIT
+1419 TRGFTLGGALVT

>member
-72 ALVCALAESEGHTH
+72 ALICTLAESEGHTH

-109 GEGCYDAEGVLTCTL
+109 GEGCYDAEGVLTCTQ

-147 AESVPHHHADECY
+147 AGSVPHHHADECY
-160 AWETVATCGIQEHT
+160 AWENAATCGIQEHT

-179 YPAKPAETTSAGE
+179 YPAKPAETTSAGK

-214 TATEETLP
+214 TAIEETLP
-222 VQEEALA
+222 VQEETLA

-263 IHVDFRI
+263 IHADFRI

-285 PEGIEIPESLLNR
+285 PEGIEIPESLLNQ

-304 NRGTYRFEKVNGV
+304 NRGTYRFEKVDGV

-323 LSDVNQTQDDVT
+323 LSNVNQTQDDVT

-342 TLDATKVHEDGR
+342 TLDATKVQEDGR
-354 IVLGSGDNQLIIDR
+354 IVLGGGDNQLIIDR

-388 TDGNIDDGKLTY
+388 TDGNINDGKLTY
-400 QVTISTKKGTPSP
+400 RVTISTKKGTPSP

-421 TDGLKLGTPVVKVN
+421 ADGMTLGTPVVKVD
-435 GQERQATWNADT
+435 GQERQATWNTDT
-447 GTITMN
+447 GTIAMN
-453 DLPGLSPGQTHTIEY
+453 DLPGLNPGQTHTIEY

-490 KDEGRKQEV
+490 KDDGRKQEV

-514 AAKVGKLEGNRIK
+514 AAKVGKLEGSQIK

-547 MFQTLSAGSDITVS
+547 MFQTLSAGSEITVS
-561 PASGYTLENGKITF
+561 PADGYTLENGKITF
-575 SEVEGKKNN
+575 NEVDGKKNN

-601 KEVVNKA
+601 KEVINKA
-608 DFDPDPDTPD
+608 DFDPDPDKPD
-618 DDIKMEEKVGVGI
+618 DEIKMEKKVGVGI
-631 DAAKSGTYNPSQET
+631 DAAKSGTYDASQGT
-645 ITWEITVNAKKRNI
+645 ITWVITVNAQKRNI

-671 ALPGTI
+671 ALENSIQVTPTSGYQLGT
-677 RVEIINGNADELSG
+677 DG
-691 SYVQNTD
+691 S
-698 TDGKVSIT
+698 GKVSIT
-706 FLPVDGE
+706 FQPVDGE
-713 VNTNTYT
+713 VNTNTYKI
-720 VTYTTA
+720 TYTTA
-726 ASPALAARTVSNTAH
+726 AGPALAARTVSNTAH

-749 EVTAEVTIDSGGSVE
+749 EVTAEVKIDSGGSVDKSSGTLTLSE
-764 KTNGQLDKTTG
+764 DKTTG
-775 ILPWTVTIHVP
+775 VLPWTVTIHVP
-786 AGGIPVNTQLVD
+786 AGGIPEGTVLE
-798 MMGKDSGENVYMT
+798 DSVGAGNDDIYMT
-811 NLQVEAAVDK
+811 NDQVMKAVAA
-821 FCQALNIQ
+821 FCQALGIQ
-829 PQDVTVDIADGIYWS
+829 AQDVKVDMQDHVYWKEVE
-844 PNQYD
+844 YD
-849 YSQIDSYTDAKFRKL
+849 YNQIGSYTDAKFRKL

-869 KDWLPANGQAQDI
+869 KDWIPANGQAQDI
-882 SVTYDTTLIIDP
+882 SVTYDTTLKIDP
-894 AKMNQVYSNYFKAG
+894 AKMNQVYYNYFKAG

-930 KTGTSTVTSQGDL
+930 HTGTSTVTSQGDL
-943 IWKVIVTLDDTAR
+943 IWKVIVTLDDTGR
-956 QSLDITDTLPS
+956 QSLDITDTLPP
-967 DVTLEDLVLIR
+967 DVTLKELVLIR
-978 PTDPW
+978 PIDQW

-997 VSGQDGLYQVAGT
+997 VSGQDGLYQVDGT
-1010 YDKTTGEVSLKVTAV
+1010 YDKTTGKVSLKVTAV
-1025 NSGDLPTKTKLTFV
+1025 NGGNLPAKTKLTFV

-1045 YTDKDTHTFTNN
+1045 YTDKDTHTFTNS
-1057 VEAAGI
+1057 VEVAGI
-1063 GSASQTQKWT
+1063 GSASQTQEWT

-1079 ETTVLGKIGAWHND
+1079 ETTVLGKTGNWHND

-1103 NPEGKQLSSPG
+1103 NPKCKQLSPD

-1127 EKAIWGSITDENG
+1127 KKDVFGYITDENG
-1140 NWLENREFTIDVS
+1140 EWLENRTFTMAVS

-1161 YRVTKNEDGTTTK
+1161 YQVTKNKDGTTTK
-1174 TALSVPWTFEEQLGI
+1174 TLLSVPWTFEEQLGI
-1189 NEWDRNRGCILRM
+1189 NQWDSNRGCILRM

-1208 THLLLEYKYHVETN
+1208 THLLLEYKYQVETN
-1222 APKNGV
+1222 APKNG
-1228 IYDLPIGNKVTLK
+1228 IINDLSIGNKVTLE
-1241 GTDYETAADKFEKKW
+1241 GTGYETAADKFEKKW
-1256 QETQTSGQVTSGRTL
+1256 KETETSGQVTSGRTL

-1300 PYAFTEYTAR
+1300 PYTFTEYVAR
-1310 PDGSMFSNPMV
+1310 PDGTAFPKPMI

-1334 KAGTSLNFDYDTL
+1334 KADAPVNFAYDTL
-1347 YALQETKAP
+1347 YALKETKAP
-1356 AGYRLPDDP
+1356 AGYRLPDTP

-1373 NPDGAARAIPGN
+1373 NPEGAARTLPQN
-1385 LPAGAMDLSQTD
+1385 LPTGAMDLSQTD

-1407 PTYELPQTGGGG
+1407 PTYELPKTGGGG
-1419 TRGFSLGGALIT
+1419 TQGFTLGGALVT

>member
-1 MDINLDRRAEGY
+1 MDINLDRRARGY
-13 RARHRRNRIW
+13 SARRRRNRIW

-61 HTDSCYSRQRG
+61 HTDGCYSRQRG
-72 ALVCALAESEGHTH
+72 ALICTLAESEGHTH

-109 GEGCYDAEGVLTCTL
+109 GEGCYDADGVLTCTL

-134 SCYRTEEVFVCGK
+134 SCYRTEETFVCGK
-147 AESVPHHHADECY
+147 AESAPHHHTDECY

-179 YPAKPAETTSAGE
+179 YPTKPAETTSAGE

-323 LSDVNQTQDDVT
+323 LSHVNQTQDDVT

-342 TLDATKVHEDGR
+342 TLDATKVQEDGR
-354 IVLGSGDNQLIIDR
+354 IVLGGVDNQLIIDR
-368 DKITYPS
+368 DEITYPS

-388 TDGNIDDGKLTY
+388 TDGNIDEGKLTY
-400 QVTISTKKGTPSP
+400 RVTISTKKGTPSP

-421 TDGLKLGTPVVKVN
+421 TDGMTLGTPVVKVD

-453 DLPGLSPGQTHTIEY
+453 DLPGLNPGQTHTIEY

-490 KDEGRKQEV
+490 KDDGRKQEV

-514 AAKVGKLEGNRIK
+514 AAKVGKLEGSRIK

-532 NDHRSDITGATLTDE
+532 NEHRSDITGATLTDE
-547 MFQTLSAGSDITVS
+547 MFQTLSAGSEITVS
-561 PASGYTLENGKITF
+561 PAGGYTLENGKITF
-575 SEVEGKKNN
+575 NEVDGKKNN

-601 KEVVNKA
+601 KEVINKA
-608 DFDPDPDTPD
+608 SFDPDPDKPD
-618 DDIKMEEKVGVGI
+618 DEIKMEKKVGVGI
-631 DAAKSGTYNPSQET
+631 DAAKSGTYDASQGT
-645 ITWEITVNAKKRNI
+645 ITWVITVNAQKRNI

-671 ALPGTI
+671 ALENSIQVSP
-677 RVEIINGNADELSG
+677 DSG
-691 SYVQNTD
+691 YERNTD
-698 TDGKVSIT
+698 ADGKVSVT
-706 FLPVDGE
+706 FQPVEGE

-720 VTYTTA
+720 ITYTTA
-726 ASPALAARTVSNTAH
+726 AGPALAARTVSNTAH
-741 LKKGDHEE
+741 LKKGNHEE
-749 EVTAEVTIDSGGSVE
+749 EVTAQVTIDSGGSVE
-764 KTNGQLDKTTG
+764 KSSGTLTLSEDKTTG
-775 ILPWTVTIHVP
+775 VLPWTVTIHVP
-786 AGGIPVNTQLVD
+786 AGGIPANTQLVD
-798 MMGKDSGENVYMT
+798 KMDEDSGVYMT
-811 NLQVEAAVDK
+811 NLQVKAAVEK
-821 FCQALNIQ
+821 FCQALGIQ
-829 PQDVTVDIADGIYWS
+829 TQDVTVDIADAIYWS

-849 YSQIDSYTDAKFRKL
+849 YSKIDSYTDAKFRKL

-869 KDWLPANGQAQDI
+869 KDWIPANGQAQDI
-882 SVTYDTTLIIDP
+882 SVIYDTTLKIDP
-894 AKMNQVYSNYFKAG
+894 AKMNQVYYNYFKAG

-930 KTGTSTVTSQGDL
+930 HTGTSTVISQGAL
-943 IWKVIVTLDDTAR
+943 IWKVIVTLDDTSR

-967 DVTLEDLVLIR
+967 DVTLKELVLIR
-978 PTDPW
+978 PINQW
-983 NNSTVGM
+983 SNSTVGM

-1010 YDKTTGEVSLKVTAV
+1010 YNKTTGKVSLNVTAV
-1025 NSGDLPTKTKLTFV
+1025 NGGNLPTKTKLTFV
-1039 FGCRTA
+1039 FGCRTD
-1045 YTDKDTHTFTNN
+1045 YTDKNTHTFTNS

-1063 GSASQTQKWT
+1063 GSASQTQQWT
-1073 YDNQDT
+1073 YENQDT
-1079 ETTVLGKIGAWHND
+1079 ETRVLGKIGAWHND

-1103 NPEGKQLSSPG
+1103 NPEYKQLSPD

-1127 EKAIWGSITDENG
+1127 KKDVSGWISDDNG
-1140 NWLENREFTIDVS
+1140 NWLGNRMFTMDVS

-1161 YRVTKNEDGTTTK
+1161 YRVTKNQDGTTTE
-1174 TALSVPWTFEEQLGI
+1174 TLLSVPWTFEEQLGA
-1189 NEWDRNRGCILRM
+1189 NEWDSNRGCILRM

-1208 THLLLEYKYHVETN
+1208 THLRLEYKYQVETN
-1222 APKNGV
+1222 APKNG
-1228 IYDLPIGNKVTLK
+1228 IINDLSIGNKVTLE
-1241 GTDYETAADKFEKKW
+1241 GTGYETAADKFEEKW

-1276 ARGDYGTVLPGAEF
+1276 ARGDYGTVLQGAEF

-1295 DTSVT
+1295 DTSTT
-1300 PYAFTEYTAR
+1300 PYTFTEYAAR
-1310 PDGSMFSNPMV
+1310 PDGSTFPNPMV
-1321 TDDSGRLTIRIQD
+1321 TDDAGRLTIRIQD
-1334 KAGTSLNFDYDTL
+1334 KTDEPVNFAYDTL
-1347 YALQETKAP
+1347 YALKETKAP
-1356 AGYRLPDDP
+1356 AGYRLPDTP

-1373 NPDGAARAIPGN
+1373 NPEGAARTLPQN
-1385 LPAGAMDLSQTD
+1385 LPTGAMDLSQTD

-1407 PTYELPQTGGGG
+1407 PTYELPKTGGGG
-1419 TRGFSLGGALIT
+1419 TRGFTLGGALVT

>member
-72 ALVCALAESEGHTH
+72 ALICTLAESEGHTH

-109 GEGCYDAEGVLTCTL
+109 GEGCYDAEGVLTCTQ

-160 AWETVATCGIQEHT
+160 AWETLATCGIQEHT

-342 TLDATKVHEDGR
+342 TLDATKVQEDGR
-354 IVLGSGDNQLIIDR
+354 IVLGGVDNQLIIDR
-368 DKITYPS
+368 DEITYPS

-400 QVTISTKKGTPSP
+400 RVTISTKKGTPSP

-421 TDGLKLGTPVVKVN
+421 TDGMTLGKPVVKVN

-453 DLPGLSPGQTHTIEY
+453 DLPGLNPGQTHTIEY

-499 TDEKKVSTKIDKTHT
+499 TDEKNVSTKIDKTHT
-514 AAKVGKLEGNRIK
+514 AAKVGKLEGSRIK

-532 NDHRSDITGATLTDE
+532 NEHRSDITGATLTDE
-547 MFQTLSAGSDITVS
+547 MFQTLPAGSEITVS
-561 PASGYTLENGKITF
+561 PVDGYTLENGKITF
-575 SEVEGKKNN
+575 NEVDGKKNN

-601 KEVVNKA
+601 KEVTNKA
-608 DFDPDPDTPD
+608 DFDPDPGDPK
-618 DDIKMEEKVGVGI
+618 DDIEMEEKVGVGI
-631 DAAKSGTYNPSQET
+631 DAAKSGKYNASEGT
-645 ITWEITVNAKKRNI
+645 ITWEITVNAKQRNI
-659 AGAVLTDDMLTH
+659 AEAVLTDDMLTH
-671 ALPGTI
+671 AQANSIQVSPNSGY
-677 RVEIINGNADELSG
+677 ELK
-691 SYVQNTD
+691 TD
-698 TDGKVSIT
+698 ADGKVSIT
-706 FLPVDGE
+706 FQQVNGGA
-713 VNTNTYT
+713 NTNTYKI
-720 VTYTTA
+720 TYTTA
-726 ASPALAARTVSNTAH
+726 ASPALVARTVSNTAH
-741 LKKGDHEE
+741 LKKGDNEE
-749 EVTAEVTIDSGGSVE
+749 MVTAEVTINGEGSVD
-764 KTNGQLDKTTG
+764 KSSGTLDETTG
-775 ILPWTVTIHVP
+775 VLPWTVTIHVP
-786 AGGIPVNTQLVD
+786 AGGIPANTQLVD
-798 MMGKDSGENVYMT
+798 VMGRDSGENVYMT
-811 NLQVEAAVDK
+811 NVQVKAAVEA
-821 FCQALNIQ
+821 FCNALNIQ
-829 PQDVTVDIADGIYWS
+829 PQDVEVKIESGIHWS
-844 PNQYD
+844 PNYD
-849 YSQIDSYTDAKFRKL
+849 YRQIDSYTNVQFRKL

-869 KDWLPANGQAQDI
+869 KDVPTSGQTQDI
-882 SVTYDTTLIIDP
+882 SVTYNTTLTIDP

-908 EKESSAQFEYWR
+908 GWEKSAQFEYWR
-920 SGVEKTDDDG
+920 SGVEKTDDKG
-930 KTGTSTVTSQGDL
+930 NKGTSTVSSKGDL
-943 IWKVIVTLDDTAR
+943 VWKVIVTLDDTPR

-967 DVTLEDLVLIR
+967 DVTLEELELIR
-978 PTDPW
+978 PINQW
-983 NNSTVGM
+983 SNSSVGM
-990 TIGEDGT
+990 TIGEGGT
-997 VSGQDGLYQVAGT
+997 VSGEDGLYQVAGT
-1010 YDKTTGEVSLKVTAV
+1010 YNKTTGVVSLNVTAV
-1025 NSGDLPTKTKLTFV
+1025 DGGDLPTKTKLTFV

-1045 YTDKDTHTFTNN
+1045 YTDKAPHSFSNQ
-1057 VEAAGI
+1057 VKVAGI
-1063 GSASQTQKWT
+1063 GNASQTQNWT

-1079 ETTVLGKIGAWHND
+1079 ETAVLGKTGAWDKH
-1093 SRMLSYSVSI
+1093 SRTLSYKVDI
-1103 NPEGKQLSSPG
+1103 NPNSKKLSKPD

-1127 EKAIWGSITDENG
+1127 SKKVSVWVPSKGTTSQFAM
-1140 NWLENREFTIDVS
+1140 DVS

-1161 YRVTKNEDGTTTK
+1161 YRVTKNEDGTTTE
-1174 TALSVPWTFEEQLGI
+1174 TQLSIPWTFAEQMDDG
-1189 NEWDRNRGCILRM
+1189 EWGKNHCILRM
-1202 SDVPDG
+1202 DVPDG
-1208 THLLLEYKYHVETN
+1208 THLRLEYKYQVEVN
-1222 APKNGV
+1222 APEEG
-1228 IYDLPIGNKVTLK
+1228 ICDDLCIENKVALE
-1241 GTDYETAADKFEKKW
+1241 GTGYEKKADDFPQKW
-1256 QETQTSGQVTSGRTL
+1256 EESQTSGQVTSGRTL

-1276 ARGDYGTVLPGAEF
+1276 AKGDFGTVLPGAEF

-1300 PYAFTEYTAR
+1300 PYELTEYTTR
-1310 PDGSMFSNPMV
+1310 PDGSAFPNPMA
-1321 TDDSGRLTIRIQD
+1321 TDDAGRLTIRIQD
-1334 KAGTSLNFDYDTL
+1334 KADAQLNFAYDTL
-1347 YALQETKAP
+1347 YALKETKAP
-1356 AGYRLPDDP
+1356 AGYRLPDTP

-1373 NPDGAARAIPGN
+1373 NPEGAARTLPQN
-1385 LPAGAMDLSQTD
+1385 LPTGAMDLSQTD

-1407 PTYELPQTGGGG
+1407 PTYELPKTGGGG
-1419 TRGFSLGGALIT
+1419 TRGFTLGGALVT

>member
-61 HTDSCYSRQRG
+61 HTDSCYRRQRG
-72 ALVCALAESEGHTH
+72 ALICTLAESEGHTH

-109 GEGCYDAEGVLTCTL
+109 GEGCYDAEGVLTCTQ

-147 AESVPHHHADECY
+147 AESVPHHHTDECY

-214 TATEETLP
+214 TAIEETLP

-285 PEGIEIPESLLNR
+285 PEGIEIPESLLNQ

-304 NRGTYRFEKVNGV
+304 NRGTYRFEKVNGI

-342 TLDATKVHEDGR
+342 TLDATKVQEDGK
-354 IVLGSGDNQLIIDR
+354 IVLGSGDNQLIINTDE
-368 DKITYPS
+368 ITYPS

-400 QVTISTKKGTPSP
+400 RVTISTKKGTPSP

-421 TDGLKLGTPVVKVN
+421 TDGLKLETPVVKVN

-453 DLPGLSPGQTHTIEY
+453 DLPGLNPGQTHTIEY
-468 TYDVTDYPAAVM
+468 TYDVTDYPSAVM
-480 NPNNTLTVKA
+480 NPNNKLTVKA

-499 TDEKKVSTKIDKTHT
+499 TDEKNVSTKIDKTHT
-514 AAKVGKLEGNRIK
+514 AAKVGKLEGSRIK

-532 NDHRSDITGATLTDE
+532 NEHRSDITGATLTDE
-547 MFQTLSAGSDITVS
+547 MFQTLSAGSEITVS
-561 PASGYTLENGKITF
+561 PAGGYTLENGKITF
-575 SEVEGKKNN
+575 NEVDGKKNN

-589 TYYTD
+589 TYYTA

-601 KEVVNKA
+601 KEVINKA
-608 DFDPDPDTPD
+608 SFDPDPHTPGD
-618 DDIKMEEKVGVGI
+618 EIESVGKVGVGI
-631 DAAKSGTYNPSQET
+631 DAAKSGTYDASQGT
-645 ITWEITVNAKKRNI
+645 ITWVITVNAQKRNI

-671 ALPGTI
+671 ALENSIQVSP
-677 RVEIINGNADELSG
+677 DSG
-691 SYVQNTD
+691 YERNTD
-698 TDGKVSIT
+698 ADGKVSIT
-706 FLPVDGE
+706 FQPVDGE

-720 VTYTTA
+720 VTYTIA
-726 ASPALAARTVSNTAH
+726 AGPALAARTVSNTAH

-749 EVTAEVTIDSGGSVE
+749 EVTAEVKIDSGGSVDKSSGTLTLSE
-764 KTNGQLDKTTG
+764 DKTTG
-775 ILPWTVTIHVP
+775 VLPWTVTIHVP
-786 AGGIPVNTQLVD
+786 AGGIPANTQLVD
-798 MMGKDSGENVYMT
+798 MMGRDSGENVYMT
-811 NLQVEAAVDK
+811 NLQVKAAVEK
-821 FCQALNIQ
+821 FCQALGIQ
-829 PQDVTVDIADGIYWS
+829 TQDVTVDIADAIYWS

-849 YSQIDSYTDAKFRKL
+849 YSQIGSYTDAKFRKL

-882 SVTYDTTLIIDP
+882 SVTYDTTLKIDP
-894 AKMNQVYSNYFKAG
+894 AKMNQVYYNYFKAG

-930 KTGTSTVTSQGDL
+930 HTGTSTVISQGAL
-943 IWKVIVTLDDTAR
+943 IWKVIVTLDDTSR

-967 DVTLEDLVLIR
+967 DVTLKALVLIR
-978 PTDPW
+978 PIDQW

-997 VSGQDGLYQVAGT
+997 VSGQDGQYQVDGT
-1010 YDKTTGEVSLKVTAV
+1010 YDKTTGKVSLKVTAV
-1025 NSGDLPTKTKLTFV
+1025 NGGDLPTKTKLTFV
-1039 FGCRTA
+1039 FGCRTD
-1045 YTDKDTHTFTNN
+1045 YTDKDTHTFTNS
-1057 VEAAGI
+1057 VDVAGI
-1063 GSASQTQKWT
+1063 GSASQTQEWT
-1073 YDNQDT
+1073 YYNQDT

-1103 NPEGKQLSSPG
+1103 NPECKQLSD
-1114 GTGKLTLVDTLSY
+1114 GTGKLTLVDTLTY
-1127 EKAIWGSITDENG
+1127 KKWVWAYYTDENG
-1140 NWLENREFTIDVS
+1140 NYLGDNVQVDVS

-1161 YRVTKNEDGTTTK
+1161 YQVTKNEDGTTTK
-1174 TALSVPWTFEEQLGI
+1174 MLLSVPWTFEEQLDS
-1189 NEWDRNRGCILRM
+1189 NSCILRM

-1208 THLLLEYKYHVETN
+1208 THLLLEYKYQVETN
-1222 APKNGV
+1222 APKNG
-1228 IYDLPIGNKVTLK
+1228 IIDDLSIGNKVTLE
-1241 GTDYETAADKFEKKW
+1241 GTDYETAANKFEKKW

-1295 DTSVT
+1295 DTSAT
-1300 PYAFTEYTAR
+1300 SYTFTEYNTR
-1310 PDGSMFSNPMV
+1310 PDGTAFPNPMV
-1321 TDDSGRLTIRIQD
+1321 TDDAGRLTIRIQD
-1334 KAGTSLNFDYDTL
+1334 KADAPVNFAYDTL
-1347 YALQETKAP
+1347 YALKETKAP
-1356 AGYRLPDDP
+1356 AGYRLPDTP

-1373 NPDGAARAIPGN
+1373 NPEGAARTLPQN
-1385 LPAGAMDLSQTD
+1385 LPTGAMDLSQTD

-1407 PTYELPQTGGGG
+1407 PTYELPKTGGGG
-1419 TRGFSLGGALIT
+1419 TQGFTLGGALVT

>member
-13 RARHRRNRIW
+13 RARQRRNRIW

-54 CGLSEHV
+54 CSLSEHV

-72 ALVCALAESEGHTH
+72 ALICTLAESEGHTH

-109 GEGCYDAEGVLTCTL
+109 GEGCYDAQGNLTCTL

-160 AWETVATCGIQEHT
+160 AWETLATCGIQEHT

-179 YPAKPAETTSAGE
+179 YPAKPAESTSAGE

-206 TPEETLQV
+206 TPEEILQV

-304 NRGTYRFEKVNGV
+304 NRGSYRFEKVNGV

-323 LSDVNQTQDDVT
+323 LSDVIPTQDDVT

-342 TLDATKVHEDGR
+342 TLDATKVQEDGR
-354 IVLGSGDNQLIIDR
+354 IVLGGVDNQLIIDR
-368 DKITYPS
+368 DEITYPS

-388 TDGNIDDGKLTY
+388 TDGNIDEGKLTY
-400 QVTISTKKGTPSP
+400 RVTISTKKGTPSP

-421 TDGLKLGTPVVKVN
+421 TDGMTLGTPVVKVD

-453 DLPGLSPGQTHTIEY
+453 DLPGLNPGQTHTIEY

-490 KDEGRKQEV
+490 KDDGRKQEV
-499 TDEKKVSTKIDKTHT
+499 TDEKNVSTKIDKTHT
-514 AAKVGKLEGNRIK
+514 AAKVGKLEGSRIK

-547 MFQTLSAGSDITVS
+547 MFQTLSAGSEITVS
-561 PASGYTLENGKITF
+561 PAGGYTLENGKITF
-575 SEVEGKKNN
+575 NEVDGKKNN

-601 KEVVNKA
+601 KEVINKA
-608 DFDPDPDTPD
+608 DFDPNPDKPD
-618 DDIKMEEKVGVGI
+618 DEIKMEKKVGVGI
-631 DAAKSGTYNPSQET
+631 DAAKSGTYDASQGT
-645 ITWEITVNAKKRNI
+645 ITWVITVNAQKRNV

-671 ALPGTI
+671 ALENSIQVSPASSYQLST
-677 RVEIINGNADELSG
+677 DES
-691 SYVQNTD
+691 
-698 TDGKVSIT
+698 GKVSIT
-706 FLPVDGE
+706 FQPVDGE

-726 ASPALAARTVSNTAH
+726 AGPALAARTVSNTAH

-749 EVTAEVTIDSGGSVE
+749 EVTAEVKIDSGGSVE
-764 KTNGQLDKTTG
+764 KSSGTLTLSEDTTTG
-775 ILPWTVTIHVP
+775 VLPWTVTIHVP
-786 AGGIPVNTQLVD
+786 AGGIPANTQLED
-798 MMGKDSGENVYMT
+798 RMDEDSGVYMT
-811 NLQVEAAVDK
+811 NLQVKAAVEK
-821 FCQALNIQ
+821 FCQALGIQ
-829 PQDVTVDIADGIYWS
+829 TQDVTVDIADAIYWS

-849 YSQIDSYTDAKFRKL
+849 YSKIDSYTDAKFRKL

-869 KDWLPANGQAQDI
+869 KDWIPANGQAQDI
-882 SVTYDTTLIIDP
+882 SVIYDTTLKIDP
-894 AKMNQVYSNYFKAG
+894 AKMNQVYYNYFKAG

-930 KTGTSTVTSQGDL
+930 HTGTSTVISQGAL
-943 IWKVIVTLDDTAR
+943 IWKVIVTLDDTSR

-967 DVTLEDLVLIR
+967 DVTLKELVLIR
-978 PTDPW
+978 PINQW
-983 NNSTVGM
+983 SNSTVGM

-997 VSGQDGLYQVAGT
+997 VSGQDGLYRVNGT
-1010 YDKTTGEVSLKVTAV
+1010 YNKTTGKVSLNVTAV
-1025 NSGDLPTKTKLTFV
+1025 NGGNLPTKTKLTFV
-1039 FGCRTA
+1039 FGCRTD
-1045 YTDKDTHTFTNN
+1045 YTDKNTHTFTNS

-1063 GSASQTQKWT
+1063 GSASQTQQWT
-1073 YDNQDT
+1073 YENQDT
-1079 ETTVLGKIGAWHND
+1079 ETRVLGKIGTWHND

-1103 NPEGKQLSSPG
+1103 NPECKQLSD

-1127 EKAIWGSITDENG
+1127 NKNVYGWISDENG
-1140 NWLENREFTIDVS
+1140 NWLENRGFTMDVS

-1161 YRVTKNEDGTTTK
+1161 YRVTKNEDGTTTE
-1174 TALSVPWTFEEQLGI
+1174 TPLSVPWTFEEQLGA
-1189 NEWDRNRGCILRM
+1189 NEWDSNRKCILRM

-1208 THLLLEYKYHVETN
+1208 THLLLEYKYQVETN
-1222 APKNGV
+1222 APKNG
-1228 IYDLPIGNKVTLK
+1228 IINDLSIGNKVTLE
-1241 GTDYETAADKFEKKW
+1241 GTDYETAANKFEKKW

-1276 ARGDYGTVLPGAEF
+1276 ARGDYGTVLQGAEF

-1295 DTSVT
+1295 DTSTT
-1300 PYAFTEYTAR
+1300 PYTFTQYAAR
-1310 PDGSMFSNPMV
+1310 PDGSTFPNPMV
-1321 TDDSGRLTIRIQD
+1321 TDDAGRLTIRIQD
-1334 KAGTSLNFDYDTL
+1334 KADAQLNFAYDTL
-1347 YALQETKAP
+1347 YALKETKAP
-1356 AGYRLPDDP
+1356 AGYRLPDTP

-1373 NPDGAARAIPGN
+1373 NPEGAARTLLQN
-1385 LPAGAMDLSQTD
+1385 LPTGAMDLSQTD

-1407 PTYELPQTGGGG
+1407 PTYELPKTGGGG
-1419 TRGFSLGGALIT
+1419 TRGFTLGGALVT

>member
-1 MDINLDRRAEGY
+1 MDINLDRRARGY
-13 RARHRRNRIW
+13 SARRRRNRIW

-72 ALVCALAESEGHTH
+72 ALICTLAESEGHTH

-109 GEGCYDAEGVLTCTL
+109 GESCYDAEGVLTCTQ

-134 SCYRTEEVFVCGK
+134 SCYRTEEAFVCGK
-147 AESVPHHHADECY
+147 AESAPHHHTDECY
-160 AWETVATCGIQEHT
+160 AWETAATCGSQEHT

-229 LFAEGTEPL
+229 LFVEGTEPL

-304 NRGTYRFEKVNGV
+304 NRGTYRFEKVDGV

-323 LSDVNQTQDDVT
+323 LPDVNQTQDDVT

-342 TLDATKVHEDGR
+342 TLDATKVQEDGR
-354 IVLGSGDNQLIIDR
+354 IVLGGGDNQLIIDR

-400 QVTISTKKGTPSP
+400 RVTISTKKGTPSP

-421 TDGLKLGTPVVKVN
+421 TDGMTLGTPVVKVN

-453 DLPGLSPGQTHTIEY
+453 DLPGLNPGQTHTIEY

-490 KDEGRKQEV
+490 KDDGRKQEV
-499 TDEKKVSTKIDKTHT
+499 TDEKNVSTKIDKTHT
-514 AAKVGKLEGNRIK
+514 AAKVGKLEGSRIK

-547 MFQTLSAGSDITVS
+547 MFQTLSAGSEITVS
-561 PASGYTLENGKITF
+561 PADGYTLENGKITF
-575 SEVEGKKNN
+575 NEVDGKKNN

-601 KEVVNKA
+601 KEVINKA
-608 DFDPDPDTPD
+608 SFDPDPDKPD
-618 DDIKMEEKVGVGI
+618 DEIKMEKKVGVGI
-631 DAAKSGTYNPSQET
+631 DAAKSGTYDASQGT
-645 ITWEITVNAKKRNI
+645 ITWVITVNAQKRNI

-671 ALPGTI
+671 ALENSIQVTPTSGYQLGT
-677 RVEIINGNADELSG
+677 DG
-691 SYVQNTD
+691 S
-698 TDGKVSIT
+698 GKVSIT
-706 FLPVDGE
+706 FQPVDGE

-726 ASPALAARTVSNTAH
+726 AGPALAARTVSNTAH
-741 LKKGDHEE
+741 LKKGGHEE
-749 EVTAEVTIDSGGSVE
+749 EVTAEVKIDSGGSVE
-764 KTNGQLDKTTG
+764 KSSGTLTLSEDKTTG
-775 ILPWTVTIHVP
+775 VLPWTVTIHVP
-786 AGGIPVNTQLVD
+786 TGGIPANTQLVD
-798 MMGKDSGENVYMT
+798 RMDEDTGVYMT
-811 NLQVEAAVDK
+811 NLQVEAAVEA
-821 FCQALNIQ
+821 FCQALGIQ
-829 PQDVTVDIADGIYWS
+829 TQDVKVDIQDHAYWKEDE
-844 PNQYD
+844 YD
-849 YSQIDSYTDAKFRKL
+849 YSQIDSYTQAKFCKL

-882 SVTYDTTLIIDP
+882 SVTYDTTLKIDP
-894 AKMNQVYSNYFKAG
+894 AKTKQVYSNYFKAG
-908 EKESSAQFEYWR
+908 EKESSAQFEYWQ

-930 KTGTSTVTSQGDL
+930 HTGTSTVTSQGAL
-943 IWKVIVTLDDTAR
+943 IWKVIVTLDDTGR
-956 QSLDITDTLPS
+956 QSLDITDMLPP
-967 DVTLEDLVLIR
+967 DVTLEELVLIR
-978 PTDPW
+978 PIDQW
-983 NNSTVGM
+983 KNSTVGM
-990 TIGEDGT
+990 TIGEDGN

-1010 YDKTTGEVSLKVTAV
+1010 YNKTTGKVVLNVTAV
-1025 NSGDLPTKTKLTFV
+1025 NGGDLPTKTKLTFV

-1045 YTDKDTHTFTNN
+1045 YTDKDTHTFTNS

-1063 GSASQTQKWT
+1063 GSASQTQEWT

-1079 ETTVLGKIGAWHND
+1079 ETTVLGKIGTWHND

-1103 NPEGKQLSSPG
+1103 NPECKQLSSN
-1114 GTGKLTLVDTLSY
+1114 GTGKLTLVDTLTY
-1127 EKAIWGSITDENG
+1127 KKWIWAYYTDENG
-1140 NWLENREFTIDVS
+1140 NYHGDNVQVDVS

-1161 YRVTKNEDGTTTK
+1161 YQVTKNEDGTTTK
-1174 TALSVPWTFEEQLGI
+1174 TLLSVPWTFEEQLGA
-1189 NEWDRNRGCILRM
+1189 NEWDSDRGCILRM

-1208 THLLLEYKYHVETN
+1208 THLLLEYKYQVETN
-1222 APKNGV
+1222 APKNG
-1228 IYDLPIGNKVTLK
+1228 IIDDLSIGNKVTLE
-1241 GTDYETAADKFEKKW
+1241 GTGYETAADKFEKKW

-1300 PYAFTEYTAR
+1300 PYAFTEYTTR
-1310 PDGSMFSNPMV
+1310 PDGSAFPNPMV

-1334 KAGTSLNFDYDTL
+1334 NEDAPLNFDYDTL
-1347 YALQETKAP
+1347 YALKETKAP
-1356 AGYRLPDDP
+1356 AGYRLPDTP

-1373 NPDGAARAIPGN
+1373 NPEGAARTLPQN
-1385 LPAGAMDLSQTD
+1385 LPTGAMDLSQTD

-1407 PTYELPQTGGGG
+1407 PTYELPKTGGGG
-1419 TRGFSLGGALIT
+1419 TRGFTLGGALVT

>member
-1 MDINLDRRAEGY
+1 MDINLDRRAQGY
-13 RARHRRNRIW
+13 SARHRRNRIW

-72 ALVCALAESEGHTH
+72 ALVCTLAESEGHTH
-86 TDACKG
+86 TGACKG

-109 GEGCYDAEGVLTCTL
+109 GEGCYDAEGVLTCTQ

-129 HHHSD
+129 HRHSD

-147 AESVPHHHADECY
+147 AECVPHHHTDECY
-160 AWETVATCGIQEHT
+160 AWETAATCGIQEHT

-222 VQEEALA
+222 VPEEALA

-323 LSDVNQTQDDVT
+323 LSNVNQTQDDVT

-342 TLDATKVHEDGR
+342 TLDATKVQEDGR
-354 IVLGSGDNQLIIDR
+354 IVLGGGDNQLIIDR
-368 DKITYPS
+368 DEITYPS

-388 TDGNIDDGKLTY
+388 TDGNINDGKLTY
-400 QVTISTKKGTPSP
+400 RVTISTKKGTPSP

-421 TDGLKLGTPVVKVN
+421 TDGMTLGTPVVKVD

-453 DLPGLSPGQTHTIEY
+453 DLPGLNPGQTHTIEY

-499 TDEKKVSTKIDKTHT
+499 TDEKNVSTKIDKTHT
-514 AAKVGKLEGNRIK
+514 AAKVGKLEGSRIK

-532 NDHRSDITGATLTDE
+532 NEHRSDITGATLTDE
-547 MFQTLSAGSDITVS
+547 MFQTLPAGSEITVS
-561 PASGYTLENGKITF
+561 PTGGYTLENGKITF
-575 SEVEGKKNN
+575 NEVDGKKNN

-601 KEVVNKA
+601 KEVINKA
-608 DFDPDPDTPD
+608 DFDPDPDKPD
-618 DDIKMEEKVGVGI
+618 DEIKMEKKVGVGI
-631 DAAKSGTYNPSQET
+631 DAAKSGTYDASQGT
-645 ITWEITVNAKKRNI
+645 ITWVITVNAQKRNI

-671 ALPGTI
+671 ALENSIQVSPASDYQLST
-677 RVEIINGNADELSG
+677 DES
-691 SYVQNTD
+691 
-698 TDGKVSIT
+698 GKVSIT
-706 FLPVDGE
+706 FQPADGE

-726 ASPALAARTVSNTAH
+726 AGPALAARTVSNTAH

-749 EVTAEVTIDSGGSVE
+749 EVTAEVKIDSGGSVDKSSGTLTLSE
-764 KTNGQLDKTTG
+764 DKTTG
-775 ILPWTVTIHVP
+775 VLPWTVTIHVP
-786 AGGIPVNTQLVD
+786 AGGIPKGTVLE
-798 MMGKDSGENVYMT
+798 DSVGAGNDDIYMT
-811 NLQVEAAVDK
+811 NDQVMEAVAA
-821 FCQALNIQ
+821 FCQALGIQ
-829 PQDVTVDIADGIYWS
+829 PQDVTVEIADGIYWS

-849 YSQIDSYTDAKFRKL
+849 YSKIDSYTDAKFRKL
-864 TLTLL
+864 TMTLL
-869 KDWLPANGQAQDI
+869 KDWIPANGQAQDI
-882 SVTYDTTLIIDP
+882 SVTYNTTLKIGS
-894 AKMNQVYSNYFKAG
+894 AKMNQVYYNYFKAG
-908 EKESSAQFEYWR
+908 EWDSSAQFEYWQ
-920 SGVEKTDDDG
+920 SGVEKTDGDG
-930 KTGTSTVTSQGDL
+930 HTGTSTVTSQGDL
-943 IWKVIVTLDDTAR
+943 IWKVIVTLDDTSR

-967 DVTLEDLVLIR
+967 DVTLEELELIR
-978 PTDPW
+978 PINQW
-983 NNSTVGM
+983 SNSSVGM
-990 TIGEDGT
+990 TIGEGGT
-997 VSGQDGLYQVAGT
+997 VSGEDGQYQVDGT
-1010 YDKTTGEVSLKVTAV
+1010 YDKTTGKVSLKVTAV
-1025 NSGDLPTKTKLTFV
+1025 NGGDLPTKTKLTFV
-1039 FGCRTA
+1039 FGCRTD
-1045 YTDKDTHTFTNN
+1045 YTDKDTHTFTNS
-1057 VEAAGI
+1057 VDVAGI
-1063 GSASQTQKWT
+1063 GSASQTQEWT
-1073 YDNQDT
+1073 YYNQDT

-1103 NPEGKQLSSPG
+1103 NPECKQLSD
-1114 GTGKLTLVDTLSY
+1114 GTGKLTLVDTLTY
-1127 EKAIWGSITDENG
+1127 KKWVWAYYTDENG
-1140 NWLENREFTIDVS
+1140 NYLGDNVQVDVS

-1161 YRVTKNEDGTTTK
+1161 YQVTKNEDGTTTK
-1174 TALSVPWTFEEQLGI
+1174 MLLSVPWTFEEQLDS
-1189 NEWDRNRGCILRM
+1189 NSCILRM

-1208 THLLLEYKYHVETN
+1208 THLLLEYKYQVETN
-1222 APKNGV
+1222 APKNG
-1228 IYDLPIGNKVTLK
+1228 IIDDLSIGNKVTLE
-1241 GTDYETAADKFEKKW
+1241 GTDYETAANKFEKKW

-1271 AIYKV
+1271 AMYKV

-1300 PYAFTEYTAR
+1300 PYAFTEYTTR
-1310 PDGSMFSNPMV
+1310 PDGSAFPNPMV

-1334 KAGTSLNFDYDTL
+1334 KADAPVNFAYDTL
-1347 YALQETKAP
+1347 YALKETKAP
-1356 AGYRLPDDP
+1356 AGYRLPDTP

-1373 NPDGAARAIPGN
+1373 NPEGAARTLPGN

-1407 PTYELPQTGGGG
+1407 PTYELPKTGGGG
-1419 TRGFSLGGALIT
+1419 TRGFTLGGALVT

>member
-13 RARHRRNRIW
+13 RVRHRRNRIW

-72 ALVCALAESEGHTH
+72 ALICTLAESEGHTH

-109 GEGCYDAEGVLTCTL
+109 GEGCYDAEEVLTCTQ

-160 AWETVATCGIQEHT
+160 AWETAATCGIQEHT

-179 YPAKPAETTSAGE
+179 YPPKPAETTSAGE
-192 TGATTEPVLSEQVT
+192 TGATTEPVLSEDVT
-206 TPEETLQV
+206 KPEETLRV
-214 TATEETLP
+214 TEPTEETLP

-323 LSDVNQTQDDVT
+323 LSHVNQTQDDVT

-342 TLDATKVHEDGR
+342 TLDATKVQEDGR
-354 IVLGSGDNQLIIDR
+354 IVLGGGDNQLIINTDEI
-368 DKITYPS
+368 KYPN

-400 QVTISTKKGTPSP
+400 RVTISTKKGTPSP

-421 TDGLKLGTPVVKVN
+421 TDGLKLETPVVKVD
-435 GQERQATWNADT
+435 GQVHQATWNADT

-453 DLPGLSPGQTHTIEY
+453 DLPGLSPGQTHAIEY

-480 NPNNTLTVKA
+480 NPNNTLSVKA
-490 KDEGRKQEV
+490 KDEDRDQEV
-499 TDEKKVSTKIDKTHT
+499 KDEKTVHTEINKKHT
-514 AAKVGKLEGNRIK
+514 AAKVGKLEGSRIQ

-547 MFQTLSAGSDITVS
+547 MFQTLSTGSDITVS
-561 PASGYTLENGKITF
+561 PDSGYTLENGKITF
-575 SEVEGKKNN
+575 NEVDGKKNN

-594 APEDENV
+594 APEDENE
-601 KEVVNKA
+601 KEVINKA
-608 DFDPDPDTPD
+608 KFDPDPDDPD

-631 DAAKSGTYNPSQET
+631 DAAKRGTYNAGQGI
-645 ITWEITVNAKKRNI
+645 ITWVITVNAQKRNI

-671 ALPGTI
+671 ALENSIQVSP
-677 RVEIINGNADELSG
+677 DSG
-691 SYVQNTD
+691 YERNTD
-698 TDGKVSIT
+698 ADGKVSIT
-706 FLPVDGE
+706 FQPVDGE

-749 EVTAEVTIDSGGSVE
+749 KVTAEVKIDSGGSVDKSSGTLTLSE
-764 KTNGQLDKTTG
+764 DKTTG
-775 ILPWTVTIHVP
+775 VLPWTVTIHVP
-786 AGGIPVNTQLVD
+786 AGGIPANTQLVD
-798 MMGKDSGENVYMT
+798 MMGKDSGDNVYMT
-811 NLQVEAAVDK
+811 NLQVKAAVEK
-821 FCQALNIQ
+821 LCQVLNIQ
-829 PQDVTVDIADGIYWS
+829 LQNVKVAITDGIYWS

-849 YSQIDSYTDAKFRKL
+849 YGQIDSYTDAKFRKL

-869 KDWLPANGQAQDI
+869 EDWVPANGQAQDI
-882 SVTYDTTLIIDP
+882 SITYDTTLIIDP

-930 KTGTSTVTSQGDL
+930 HTGTSTVTSQGDL
-943 IWKVIVTLDDTAR
+943 IWKVIVTLDDTSR
-956 QSLDITDTLPS
+956 QSLDITDTLPT
-967 DVTLEDLVLIR
+967 DVTLKELVLIR
-978 PTDPW
+978 PINQW
-983 NNSTVGM
+983 SNSTVSM
-990 TIGEDGT
+990 TIGEGGT
-997 VSGQDGLYQVAGT
+997 VSGQDGLYQVNGT
-1010 YDKTTGEVSLKVTAV
+1010 YDKTTGKVSLKVTAV
-1025 NSGDLPTKTKLTFV
+1025 NGGDLLAKTKLTFV
-1039 FGCRTA
+1039 FGCRTD
-1045 YTDKDTHTFTNN
+1045 YTDNDTHAFTNH

-1063 GSASQTQKWT
+1063 GSASQTQEWT

-1079 ETTVLGKIGAWHND
+1079 ETTVLGKIGTWHND

-1103 NPEGKQLSSPG
+1103 NPEGKKLSSDSA
-1114 GTGKLTLVDTLSY
+1114 GKLTLVDTLSY
-1127 EKAIWGSITDENG
+1127 NKNVTGWISDENG
-1140 NWLENREFTIDVS
+1140 NWLENRGFTMDVS

-1161 YRVTKNEDGTTTK
+1161 YRVTKNEDGTTTE
-1174 TALSVPWTFEEQLGI
+1174 TLLSVPWTFEEWLGS
-1189 NEWDRNRGCILRM
+1189 NEWDSNRKCILHM

-1208 THLLLEYKYHVETN
+1208 THLRLEYKYQVETN
-1222 APKNGV
+1222 APKNG
-1228 IYDLPIGNKVTLK
+1228 IIEDLSIGNKVTLE
-1241 GTDYETAADKFEKKW
+1241 GTGYETAADKFESKW
-1256 QETQTSGQVTSGRTL
+1256 KETETSGQVTSGRTL

-1295 DTSVT
+1295 DTS
-1300 PYAFTEYTAR
+1300 YNLNEYKTR
-1310 PDGSMFSNPMV
+1310 PDGTTFSNPMV
-1321 TDDSGRLTIRIQD
+1321 TDESGRLTIRIQD
-1334 KAGTSLNFDYDTL
+1334 KAGAPLNFDYDTL
-1347 YALQETKAP
+1347 YALKETKAP
-1356 AGYRLPDDP
+1356 PGYRLPDDP

-1419 TRGFSLGGALIT
+1419 TRGFTLGGALVT

>member
-1 MDINLDRRAEGY
+1 MDINLDRRAQGY
-13 RARHRRNRIW
+13 SARHRRNRIW

-72 ALVCALAESEGHTH
+72 ALICTLAESEGHTH

-109 GEGCYDAEGVLTCTL
+109 GEGCYDADGVLICTL

-147 AESVPHHHADECY
+147 AESAPHHHTDECY

-206 TPEETLQV
+206 TPEEILQV

-252 YDPSVNKFKTT
+252 YDPSVNKFNTT

-323 LSDVNQTQDDVT
+323 LSNVNQTQDDVT

-342 TLDATKVHEDGR
+342 TLDATKVQEDGR
-354 IVLGSGDNQLIIDR
+354 IVLGGVDNQLIIDR
-368 DKITYPS
+368 DEITYPS

-400 QVTISTKKGTPSP
+400 RVTISTKKGTPSP

-435 GQERQATWNADT
+435 GQVHQATWNADT

-453 DLPGLSPGQTHTIEY
+453 DLPGLKAGERYDIEY
-468 TYDVTDYPAAVM
+468 TYDVTDYPATVM
-480 NPNNTLTVKA
+480 KPENKLIVKA
-490 KDEGRKQEV
+490 RDEGRDQEV
-499 TDEKKVSTKIDKTHT
+499 TDEKEKTTEINKTHT
-514 AAKVGKLEGNRIK
+514 AAKVGKLEGSRIK

-532 NDHRSDITGATLTDE
+532 NEHRSDITGATLTDE
-547 MFQTLSAGSDITVS
+547 MFQTLSAGSEITVS
-561 PASGYTLENGKITF
+561 PAGGYTLENGKITF
-575 SEVEGKKNN
+575 TQVDGKKNN

-589 TYYTD
+589 TYYTN

-601 KEVVNKA
+601 KEVINKA
-608 DFDPDPDTPD
+608 SFDPDPDTPD

-631 DAAKSGTYNPSQET
+631 DAAKSGTYDASQGI
-645 ITWEITVNAKKRNI
+645 ITWVITVNAQKRNI

-671 ALPGTI
+671 ALENSIQVSP
-677 RVEIINGNADELSG
+677 DSG
-691 SYVQNTD
+691 YERNTD
-698 TDGKVSIT
+698 ADGKVSIT
-706 FLPVDGE
+706 FQPVDGE

-749 EVTAEVTIDSGGSVE
+749 KVTAEVKIDSGGSVDKSSGTLTLSE
-764 KTNGQLDKTTG
+764 DKTTG
-775 ILPWTVTIHVP
+775 VLPWTVTIHVP
-786 AGGIPVNTQLVD
+786 AGGIPANTQLVD
-798 MMGKDSGENVYMT
+798 MMGKDSGDNVYMT
-811 NLQVEAAVDK
+811 NLQVKAAVEK
-821 FCQALNIQ
+821 LCQVLNIQ
-829 PQDVTVDIADGIYWS
+829 LQNVKVAITDGIYWS

-849 YSQIDSYTDAKFRKL
+849 YGQIDSYTDAKFRKL

-869 KDWLPANGQAQDI
+869 EDWVPANGQAQDI
-882 SVTYDTTLIIDP
+882 SITYDTTLIIDP

-920 SGVEKTDDDG
+920 SGVEKTDNDG
-930 KTGTSTVTSQGDL
+930 HTGTSTVTSQGDL
-943 IWKVIVTLDDTAR
+943 IWKVIVTLDDTSR
-956 QSLDITDTLPS
+956 QSLDITDALPS
-967 DVTLEDLVLIR
+967 DVTLKALVLVR
-978 PTDPW
+978 PIDQW
-983 NNSTVGM
+983 HNSTVSM

-997 VSGQDGLYQVAGT
+997 VSGQDGLYQVNGT
-1010 YDKTTGEVSLKVTAV
+1010 YDKTTGKVSLKVTAL
-1025 NSGDLPTKTKLTFV
+1025 NGGDLPAKTKLTFV
-1039 FGCRTA
+1039 FGCRTD
-1045 YTDKDTHTFTNN
+1045 YTDNNTHTFTNH

-1063 GSASQTQKWT
+1063 GSASQTQEWT

-1079 ETTVLGKIGAWHND
+1079 ETTVLGKIGTWHND

-1103 NPEGKQLSSPG
+1103 NPEGKTLSSDSA
-1114 GTGKLTLVDTLSY
+1114 GKLTLVDTLSY
-1127 EKAIWGSITDENG
+1127 NKNVTGWISDENG
-1140 NWLENREFTIDVS
+1140 NWLENRVFTMDVS

-1161 YRVTKNEDGTTTK
+1161 YRVTKNEDGTTTE
-1174 TALSVPWTFEEQLGI
+1174 TLLSVPWTFEEWLGS
-1189 NEWDRNRGCILRM
+1189 NEWDSNRKCILHM

-1208 THLLLEYKYHVETN
+1208 THLRLEYKYQVETN
-1222 APKNGV
+1222 APKNG
-1228 IYDLPIGNKVTLK
+1228 IIEDLSITNKVALE
-1241 GTDYETAADKFEKKW
+1241 GTGYETAADKFESKW
-1256 QETQTSGQVTSGRTL
+1256 KETETSGQVTSGRTL

-1300 PYAFTEYTAR
+1300 PYAFTEYVAR
-1310 PDGSMFSNPMV
+1310 PDGSAFPNPMV
-1321 TDDSGRLTIRIQD
+1321 TDESGRLTIRIQD
-1334 KAGTSLNFDYDTL
+1334 KADAQLNFAYDTL
-1347 YALQETKAP
+1347 YALKETKAP
-1356 AGYRLPDDP
+1356 AGYRLPDTP

-1373 NPDGAARAIPGN
+1373 NPEGAARTLPQN
-1385 LPAGAMDLSQTD
+1385 LPTGAMDLSQTD

-1407 PTYELPQTGGGG
+1407 PTYELPKTGGGG
-1419 TRGFSLGGALIT
+1419 TRGFTLGGALVT

>member
-72 ALVCALAESEGHTH
+72 ALICTLAESEGHTH

-109 GEGCYDAEGVLTCTL
+109 GEGCYDAEGNLTCTL
-124 PETQG
+124 PENQG

-160 AWETVATCGIQEHT
+160 AWENAATCGIQEHT

-238 PNVEITATSTPKAS
+238 PNVKITATSTPKAS
-252 YDPSVNKFKTT
+252 YDPSVNKFKTI

-323 LSDVNQTQDDVT
+323 LSNVNQTQDDVT

-342 TLDATKVHEDGR
+342 TLDATRVHEDGR
-354 IVLGSGDNQLIIDR
+354 IVLGSGANQLIIDTG
-368 DKITYPS
+368 DIEYPS
-375 GETEKYDISASKS
+375 GETEKYDISTSKS

-400 QVTISTKKGTPSP
+400 QVTISTKKGTPNP

-421 TDGLKLGTPVVKVN
+421 TDGLKLGTPVVKVD

-447 GTITMN
+447 GTIAMN
-453 DLPGLSPGQTHTIEY
+453 DLPGLNPGQTHTIEY
-468 TYDVTDYPAAVM
+468 TYDVTDYPSAVM
-480 NPNNTLTVKA
+480 NPNNKLTVKA
-490 KDEGRKQEV
+490 KDEGRNQEV
-499 TDEKKVSTKIDKTHT
+499 TDEKNISTRIDKTHT
-514 AAKVGKLEGNRIK
+514 AAKVGKLEGSRIK

-547 MFQTLSAGSDITVS
+547 MFQTLSAGSDVTVS
-561 PASGYTLENGKITF
+561 PAGGYTLENGKITF
-575 SEVEGKKNN
+575 TQVDGKKNN

-589 TYYTD
+589 TYYTA

-601 KEVVNKA
+601 KEVINKA
-608 DFDPDPDTPD
+608 SFDPDPDKPD
-618 DDIKMEEKVGVGI
+618 DEIKMEKKVGVGI
-631 DAAKSGTYNPSQET
+631 DAAKSGTYNASQGT
-645 ITWEITVNAKKRNI
+645 ITWVITVNAQKRNI
-659 AGAVLTDDMLTH
+659 AGAVLTDDMLSK
-671 ALPGTI
+671 ALENSIQVSPASGYQLST
-677 RVEIINGNADELSG
+677 DES
-691 SYVQNTD
+691 
-698 TDGKVSIT
+698 GKVSIT
-706 FLPVDGE
+706 FQPVNGE

-720 VTYTTA
+720 ITYTTA
-726 ASPALAARTVSNTAH
+726 AGPALAARTVSNTAH

-749 EVTAEVTIDSGGSVE
+749 KVTAEVKIDSGGSVE
-764 KTNGQLDKTTG
+764 KSSGTLTLSEDKTTG
-775 ILPWTVTIHVP
+775 VLPWTVTIHVP
-786 AGGIPVNTQLVD
+786 AGGIPANTQLVD
-798 MMGKDSGENVYMT
+798 RMDEDSGIYMT
-811 NLQVEAAVDK
+811 NLQVKAAVEA
-821 FCQALNIQ
+821 FCRALNIQ
-829 PQDVTVDIADGIYWS
+829 PQDVKVDMQDHAYWEEAK
-844 PNQYD
+844 YD
-849 YSQIDSYTDAKFRKL
+849 YSQIDSYTQAKFCKL

-869 KDWLPANGQAQDI
+869 KDWIPANGQAQNI
-882 SVTYDTTLIIDP
+882 SVTYDTTLKIDP

-943 IWKVIVTLDDTAR
+943 IWKVIVTLDDTSR

-967 DVTLEDLVLIR
+967 DVTLKELVLIR
-978 PTDPW
+978 PIDQW
-983 NNSTVGM
+983 HNSTVGM

-997 VSGQDGLYQVAGT
+997 VSGQDGLYRVTGI
-1010 YDKTTGEVSLKVTAV
+1010 YDKTTGKVSLNVTAV
-1025 NSGDLPTKTKLTFV
+1025 NGGDLPTKTKLTFV
-1039 FGCRTA
+1039 FGCRTD
-1045 YTDKDTHTFTNN
+1045 YTDNNTHTFTNH
-1057 VEAAGI
+1057 VVVAGI
-1063 GSASQTQKWT
+1063 GSASQTQEWT
-1073 YDNQDT
+1073 YDNLDT
-1079 ETTVLGKIGAWHND
+1079 ETTVLGKIGTWHND

-1103 NPEGKQLSSPG
+1103 NPDGKKLSPD

-1127 EKAIWGSITDENG
+1127 KKDVFGYITDENG
-1140 NWLENREFTIDVS
+1140 NWQEGRMFTMAVS

-1161 YRVTKNEDGTTTK
+1161 YRVTKNEDGSTTETP
-1174 TALSVPWTFEEQLGI
+1174 LSVPWTFEEWLGI
-1189 NEWDRNRGCILRM
+1189 NQWDRNRKCILRM

-1208 THLLLEYKYHVETN
+1208 THLLLEYKYQVETN
-1222 APKNGV
+1222 APKNG
-1228 IYDLPIGNKVTLK
+1228 IISDLSIGNKVTLE
-1241 GTDYETAADKFEKKW
+1241 GTGYETAADKFESKW

-1295 DTSVT
+1295 DTSD
-1300 PYAFTEYTAR
+1300 AFTEYTTR
-1310 PDGSMFSNPMV
+1310 PDGSAFPNPMV
-1321 TDDSGRLTIRIQD
+1321 TDDAGRLTIRIQD
-1334 KAGTSLNFDYDTL
+1334 KADAPVNFAYDTL
-1347 YALQETKAP
+1347 YALKETKAP
-1356 AGYRLPDDP
+1356 AGYRLPDTP

-1373 NPDGAARAIPGN
+1373 NPEGAARTLPGN

-1407 PTYELPQTGGGG
+1407 PTYELPKTGGGG
-1419 TRGFSLGGALIT
+1419 TRGFTLGGALVT